1 MGAFMDRYNRMKGIG
16 TVPDTVQAEGEDS
29 SSVPASEV
37 KPGAFTER
45 YNKLLEARAA
55 DMSHSLS
62 EWSAAN
68 DTLAHSYGSYSG
80 EELAKQTDA
89 LRMSGESLKQRIR
102 DSGLYDDDTVT
113 ALGEGIDSWNRVHD
127 IYRRDLDLAA
137 GRAERE
143 QATAELPAS
152 SLPVYGQN
160 VAETHHGKESSLEDK
175 ILYAQASVDM
185 LESKLENSKG
195 KIPSP
200 EQLMSGDAGI
210 DGNDEIKAAL
220 KEKKKEL
227 EQLLKERQESEIA
240 ERREENGLSD
250 GSHVPSSPAQDVEA
264 VLSAKSEYFNP
275 DDNKDPYGNDLRP
288 AVNTVN
294 NIARA
299 GDRVKDAGDLAM
311 SAFSAGID
319 RSIVGIGDAART
331 AYETV
336 KGTADRLAG
345 LNQIPELKKYSP
357 AAPKAEK
364 SLTKRLED
372 AAVAGNRAVDN
383 YLLSGD
389 TYTDRS
395 EKDTVMQDYLYRREN
410 RTLGKAGNVIADLA
424 ENFGYQMP
432 NMLLTHGFGLTGLSS
447 NAATAIMFGSP
458 AYVSNRRELLEEG
471 YSSAEADLYGKAG
484 FLIEGVGE
492 SLFGSAFG
500 TVPAIGRKLGFSII
514 DNITN
519 PVVRTLMVYL
529 VESGE
534 EGLEEVAQSFL
545 EAAAKSAITGE
556 DFELDAREVAYEGIL
571 GAISGGVLGSIGLG
585 QRLRAAGQVHA
596 ADVDYVNTLSVNAES
611 VGTAAEAAGMIGA
624 LEKQRAALSKMTD
637 ETTGLEDTARRVK
650 YLDTA
655 LEALS
660 ETLKEKFSLAAEITP
675 QGGYEVKDK
684 RNPIER
690 AKDSLTA
697 DARSAG
703 SVELALE
710 AASRAADADSAA
722 EAIAALEMQ
731 RQRISELGR
740 TGFTARYEDRK
751 MLEAEMKL
759 RDRFGID
766 GTYFGASVDGKYT
779 SEADG
784 ARYSIEQTD
793 RGKPVVVIDTDILN
807 GVSDADKK
815 NAVRKFISQNYP
827 NGIRVGN
834 GVIEIT
840 GKTGREY
847 TRSGYSRFTEKNDGQ
862 VFDDKLRAAG
872 NLDEAVRASTDY
884 VNEEIKH
891 PRKDNIKEFAR
902 GRVLMRVGQNDYN
915 AEVVVGYTQTGEM
928 LLYDIVNFKPDTFS
942 VKERTPRRTG
952 PDKAGMTETNEESSS
967 DNSISQ
973 NNAAVNSQYTQ
984 ESENDASD
992 TAENGA
998 DTAEVGA
1005 DEGDFAV
1012 DRKGSDVSAAFSDEA
1027 LDREG
1032 YTPTEQTRVIA
1043 MNEATRTGRE
1053 YGASPAQQA
1062 AAEELSHILDRRI
1075 VFFRS
1080 DDPTVN
1086 GYYKNGTIHVNA
1098 ASGRTVASIIASEM
1112 THAIETT
1119 SDYGALRELA
1129 LRELSREKGMS
1140 LDELRAQKKETYAA
1154 HGENLD
1160 ADGVDFELCEEYV
1173 GRYLFG
1179 DVAQIRAAV
1188 DYKPSLGRKII
1199 AFLDEIIRRLTGR
1212 VRAVSSRILKD
1223 VQYARELWGR
1233 AVREAKARDA
1243 EDSAAARHSFAGRNV
1258 QNEITERY
1266 RTAVD
1271 NVLNMQNT
1279 ASDNLIIGYTP
1290 KLMREMGM
1298 PSLPMVIGTG
1308 HVYSIAKTA
1317 EEAKQDGNYHK
1328 GVHYHGLGESAV
1340 KNIYTALCDPVMV
1353 IASKDVNPN
1362 AAPMR
1367 STHSI
1372 VAIIDIGK
1380 SNQSLLLPVEIT
1392 AERTVYGDQM
1402 DVNVLSSAYNKDVSA
1417 LVKEAIALEN
1427 SGDIGI
1433 YYAKKEAAA
1442 LVPAGVQFPIRIQ
1455 GSTASDII
1463 IHRLNEKV
1471 NMQISDATQS
1481 RQFKRWFGDWQNHPE
1496 SASKIVN
1503 EVGTPKVVYHG
1514 TGANFTVF
1522 KSESGTY
1529 WFSESTDYA
1538 EAMAEERAGKNGRVG
1553 AFYLDMKNPYR
1564 AKLPPGQFTDPGYEK
1579 PIIEKAKSGG
1589 YDGVIIENDTDSD
1602 IEAETFYVVFSPNQI
1617 KSATDNIGTF
1627 DRGNNDTRYSIEDSD
1642 YEMPI
1647 TPRDVE
1653 AVQSIGRKSINA
1665 FTSEE
1670 IRKTQKWAHK
1680 FYREL
1685 GTKSPF
1691 FRAWFGDWCAHDT
1704 GEVKV
1709 AEIPEY
1715 AATNEARKAN
1725 RGTVRNN
1732 DTGWDIRISRDG
1744 ETNTISHAGGDK
1756 LSEYGLAGI
1765 RGLTENGVLLDSE
1778 VHEHH
1783 TNNAKNDMIAFDHK
1797 LYAVG
1802 RDTSGNVALYKI
1814 TVEEAYHDH
1823 KHTNERRFHNL
1834 KYIEKVATVGGRT
1847 AGQSLPGVST
1857 NDDIATTYTVA
1868 DILSLVKTYDKD
1880 FTAAHDVSPELL
1892 NEDGTPKV
1900 FYHGTMYDFTEFRS
1914 EEISPAEGS
1923 YFFAENREDAEGY
1936 GSERYGGHVM
1946 EVYLSAENL
1955 ADYNDQPSEF
1965 YQLKDKREQVQWL
1978 KERGYDG
1985 WYADMDSGGWGE
1997 VSVFSPNQIKSATDN
2012 IGTFDRGNNDTR
2024 YSIEDSGWD
2033 AYHRRNQEELESN
2046 TAAAERAR
2054 REERAEERA
2063 AAEDEARDRLDTLA
2077 KGGTSEDRLFDSAK
2091 SERGNIERENMKARE
2106 ATMTQEEYE
2115 RIIGKPLT
2123 EEEAAD
2129 LREEISK
2136 AAGSIAAEEGL
2147 YSAAEEERLFLEEER
2162 TAVAPKWFEQVKKSG
2177 SLADEITAENKR
2189 QNSKLGKYIREHGA
2203 DIPDVSASDFA
2214 EAAVKEVYG
2223 DSLSDKDA
2231 ERQKKRIETE
2241 AEAVRDAEKAYAA
2254 EEAEGKRMSD
2264 EDAESTK
2271 EDRSGND
2278 GENVRL
2284 HPKNPDPN
2292 SKSGRKQLREAAQAT
2307 YAETLKRLKPT
2318 EAEIAFAEKLAS
2330 GEQYAANIPDDMNAR
2345 RVEAVTSALRAI
2357 RYYSGAKDGG
2367 GALQRLGVKIES
2379 PLVSNYSDAAY
2390 LRGWEDARR
2399 NSKEAIYEAVA
2410 KYQISKKEGVIA
2422 RSVADGILDI
2432 DEVNLHSNFARFKVA
2447 HLADLYRTADI
2458 YAANAITAQRSRTA
2472 AKFQPSLDAILGGMD
2487 GERLNKRSQA
2497 RLNLNTMVR
2506 NNLAVFGEVKGAQ
2519 INSLLFRPIQL
2530 NEAERMR
2537 FVNDHVEEFTNNYG
2551 KVTKTESALVQ
2562 MLMEGRLDTALLQ
2575 SGISEAKKDARRRF
2589 DLNGTQIETA
2599 ETEVAAKQALEAE
2612 KKNLKQLKEQIEEL
2626 KTKRDS
2632 MILRKIDGDISEV
2645 GQKIAEA
2652 EKEAENSKRLLDL
2665 YGELERLAALKKSEL
2680 EKDSE
2685 SENAE
2690 RAKTL
2695 KKIDGDIS
2703 EVEKKISEAEEDIKS
2718 EKTLLGLKGELRSL
2732 EDWKK
2737 SVLEKNPKS
2746 TADSAETVKE
2756 IDDKLRKT
2764 EEAIARTEKKA
2775 KKKEHDIEIERAVKK
2790 QYLRLLELRNE
2801 RVKIDSEIAAYEAMK
2816 DEKIDVRRISSIAN
2830 YLRGKYAEFYEAT
2843 NDFLV
2848 THGYRPIGFIK
2859 NYAPHMQ
2866 PEQMTKLSEA
2876 LHALGV
2882 SPDLVKAFD
2891 ASLKR
2896 LGIGEDVSSL
2906 PVEIAG
2912 RTGDFK
2918 PGKKWN
2924 PHYLTRTG
2932 ERTEFDALAG
2942 YNGYV
2947 SLASEVFYHTDD
2959 IQKLRQFNQTL
2970 RTMYS
2975 GSEVK
2980 NSVAALHE
2988 KMRSGALS
2996 FEEGNAKIESML
3008 ENVRDNALSPYVTVL
3023 ENYTNVIAG
3032 KQTMGDR
3039 ASEAEFGRA
3048 ALSTSGKIRG
3058 VFARAAI
3065 TGNVSS
3071 ALAQVVQ
3078 LPMVV
3083 SECGNGNLMRA
3094 IWDVATQNLNKKTD
3108 FDSRSVFI
3116 TGKRG
3121 TNRVAAELAGAEKV
3135 ADIAVNKV
3143 GMFLFETVDDVASR
3157 LIVRTKYLQLI
3168 RAGVGSDAALALAD
3182 EYADSVVGSR
3192 MKGAKPM
3199 MFCNKS
3205 FVKGLFTMFQ
3215 LEVANSWAH
3224 IDQDIPADIRKMSR
3238 TKGKKAAIKYTA
3250 ALIVKY
3256 LLGAFFLDRLAD
3268 ELYGQTPVQFDV
3280 LGYVAESLAA
3290 GSGMSTNTY
3299 LRTMLDNAIEKLLK
3313 ARPFNTEAPEKDR
3326 KFDASAAASALAEG
3340 ILGDV
3345 PAAQNILGMLG
3356 MSETKFPLPRIWSD
3370 SASSALEKITS
3381 GDADVA
3387 AKGWRQFGSAALSN
3401 VATWFPFG
3409 NQLNKSIRGIYAIAR
3424 KGSYDYSGRL
3434 QYPAGDSVFEKGA
3447 AVLFGKSAFNSNADF
3462 WAGGS
3467 RALSEEAT
3475 EAYKLMLKYGM
3486 SQVEAYRLVKE
3497 LSSQKAD
3504 RAEKEEVDVSGMD
3517 GFDALAARYFTNDEA
3532 EGASG
3537 ANDFDTLAAKY
3548 FGEGDED
3555 EEAEDLSRRVINR
3568 QIEIINSDKYD
3579 LTDEQKY
3586 RVFSEVCASSKAA
3599 DVMAALDEAGAERG
3613 EIYRLISSIAAT
3625 KNTDEEPR
3633 AVAHLI
3639 RDSALTGEQKAIAYY
3654 ALAAS
3659 KKERQVQKELDDLGE
3674 NSADVWE
3681 MLDSCTELRKN
3692 EADEER
3698 FEKARRV
3705 IRESEISKKGKA
3717 EAYYLLAAS
3726 AKDREFMDKVGGD
3739 FDMGEIADTLSRLR
3753 DCGKQGEKAQ
3763 VLVDSSGLTVYEKRT
3778 VFLER
3783 VCTESNRAKKEEALE
3798 KIEDAGGSAETYL
3811 KALSAVGKATYT
3823 KGETLGKSYAYKKAI
3838 DRVARGTRLR
3848 YALYEVFDVS
3858 EKVW

>member
-1 MGAFMDRYNRMKGIG
+1 MSKFMDRYSRMKEAGLVG
-16 TVPDTVQAEGEDS
+16 GDS
-29 SSVPASEV
+29 SDKIRGDSFTENESAAA

-45 YNKLLEARAA
+45 YNRMKEAGLVGTSGISQASPVRAA
-55 DMSHSLS
+55 ELAEEETPSSVP
-62 EWSAAN
+62 AAEVVPGAFTERYN
-68 DTLAHSYGSYSG
+68 RFRQNRADGIRQSIEAWNEENKKLARSYGEHSG
-80 EELAKQTDA
+80 EFIKARSDA
-89 LRMSGESLKQRIR
+89 LRTSGESLKQRIK
-102 DSGLYDDDTVT
+102 DSGLYDDDTVS
-113 ALGEGIDSWNRVHD
+113 ALGEGIDSWSTAWDDAYNEYVRKSTVGAD
-127 IYRRDLDLAA
+127 RKKAA
-137 GRAERE
+137 PTAAHGGGGGEFALTAAAKGNTLEE
-143 QATAELPAS
+143 KIQDTQA
-152 SLPVYGQN
+152 N
-160 VAETHHGKESSLEDK
+160 IK
-175 ILYAQASVDM
+175 M
-185 LESKLENSKG
+185 LEIQLEKSKG
-195 KIPSP
+195 KGPSP

-210 DGNDEIKAAL
+210 DGNDKIKAQL
-220 KEKKKEL
+220 KEKNEEL
-227 EQLLKERQESEIA
+227 EQLLKEWQESEIA
-240 ERREENGLSD
+240 KWQEENGLSD
-250 GSHVPSSPAQDVEA
+250 GTHVPSSPAQDVEA
-264 VLSAKSEYFNP
+264 VLSAKSENFNP

-294 NIARA
+294 NIAKT
-299 GDRVKDAGDLAM
+299 GDRVKEAGDLAM

-319 RSIVGIGDAART
+319 RNLADLGDAAVTLYKT
-331 AYETV
+331 AE
-336 KGTADRLAG
+336 AAAQHLAG
-345 LNQIPELKKYSP
+345 VNQTPELGKYSP
-357 AAPKAEK
+357 AFEKAEK

-372 AAVAGNRAVDN
+372 AAVAGIRAGDN

-410 RTLGKAGNVIADLA
+410 QTLGKAGNVIADLA

-492 SLFGSAFG
+492 SLLGDAFG
-500 TVPAIGRKLGFSII
+500 TVPVIGRKLGFSMTE
-514 DNITN
+514 NISN
-519 PVVRTLMVYL
+519 PMVRGLMVFIA
-529 VESGE
+529 EAGE

-545 EAAAKSAITGE
+545 EAWAKSAITGE
-556 DFELDAREVAYEGIL
+556 DFELDAREVAYEG
-571 GAISGGVLGSIGLG
+571 VLGTLSGAFLGSFGLK

-611 VGTAAEAAGMIGA
+611 INTAAEAAGMIGA

-637 ETTGLEDTARRVK
+637 ETTGVEDTARRVK

-655 LEALS
+655 LETLS

-710 AASRAADADSAA
+710 AASRATDADSAA

-779 SEADG
+779 PEADG

-807 GVSDADKK
+807 GVPDADKK
-815 NAVRKFISQNYP
+815 NTVRKFISQNYP

-840 GKTGREY
+840 GKTGKEY
-847 TRSGYSRFTEKNDGQ
+847 TRSGYSQYIERNDGQ
-862 VFDDKLRAAG
+862 VYNDKLRAAG

-915 AEVVVGYTQTGEM
+915 AEVVVGYTKNGEM

-942 VKERTPRRTG
+942 VKERTSRQPGRG
-952 PDKAGMTETNEESSS
+952 EAGMTGDYGKSSKVEGPIKS
-967 DNSISQ
+967 GPATTDNSISK

-984 ESENDASD
+984 ESENDAAD

-998 DTAEVGA
+998 DTAENAA

-1012 DRKGSDVSAAFSDEA
+1012 DRENPDDSAAFSDEA

-1075 VFFRS
+1075 IFFRS

-1119 SDYGALRELA
+1119 SDYSALRELA

-1188 DYKPSLGRKII
+1188 EHKPSLGRKII

-1223 VQYARELWGR
+1223 AQYARELWGR
-1233 AVREAKARDA
+1233 AVREAKARGA
-1243 EDSAAARHSFAGRNV
+1243 SGRS
-1258 QNEITERY
+1258 EY
-1266 RTAVD
+1266 
-1271 NVLNMQNT
+1271 
-1279 ASDNLIIGYTP
+1279 
-1290 KLMREMGM
+1290 
-1298 PSLPMVIGTG
+1298 
-1308 HVYSIAKTA
+1308 TA
-1317 EEAKQDGNYHK
+1317 EQR
-1328 GVHYHGLGESAV
+1328 
-1340 KNIYTALCDPVMV
+1340 KNTRPDIDR
-1353 IASKDVNPN
+1353 SDV
-1362 AAPMR
+1362 
-1367 STHSI
+1367 
-1372 VAIIDIGK
+1372 V
-1380 SNQSLLLPVEIT
+1380 
-1392 AERTVYGDQM
+1392 
-1402 DVNVLSSAYNKDVSA
+1402 
-1417 LVKEAIALEN
+1417 
-1427 SGDIGI
+1427 
-1433 YYAKKEAAA
+1433 
-1442 LVPAGVQFPIRIQ
+1442 F
-1455 GSTASDII
+1455 
-1463 IHRLNEKV
+1463 
-1471 NMQISDATQS
+1471 
-1481 RQFKRWFGDWQNHPE
+1481 
-1496 SASKIVN
+1496 
-1503 EVGTPKVVYHG
+1503 
-1514 TGANFTVF
+1514 AN
-1522 KSESGTY
+1522 
-1529 WFSESTDYA
+1529 
-1538 EAMAEERAGKNGRVG
+1538 
-1553 AFYLDMKNPYR
+1553 
-1564 AKLPPGQFTDPGYEK
+1564 
-1579 PIIEKAKSGG
+1579 
-1589 YDGVIIENDTDSD
+1589 DGVS
-1602 IEAETFYVVFSPNQI
+1602 
-1617 KSATDNIGTF
+1617 
-1627 DRGNNDTRYSIEDSD
+1627 YSIEDSD
-1642 YEMPI
+1642 YEKPI

-1691 FRAWFGDWCAHDT
+1691 FRAWFGDWRAHDNS
-1704 GEVKV
+1704 K
-1709 AEIPEY
+1709 
-1715 AATNEARKAN
+1715 TNIVSVPTIDISQAVLEK
-1725 RGTVRNN
+1725 GDYYIS
-1732 DTGWDIRISRDG
+1732 DTGWTVYAGKTLNDDTRHHSGGNRINVKSLNVI
-1744 ETNTISHAGGDK
+1744 NTILDNA
-1756 LSEYGLAGI
+1756 I
-1765 RGLTENGVLLDSE
+1765 LLDTVVSE
-1778 VHEHH
+1778 PN
-1783 TNNAKNDMIAFDHK
+1783 TNKKSANTAFLHK
-1797 LYAVG
+1797 LYTPITYDGKPYIAV
-1802 RDTSGNVALYKI
+1802 S
-1814 TVEEAYHDH
+1814 TVEEYYNETSSGVSRRAY
-1823 KHTNERRFHNL
+1823 NL
-1834 KYIEKVATVGGRT
+1834 KAIKTEPAGGQLGNNSSSSVPVT
-1847 AGQSLPGVST
+1847 DST
-1857 NDDIATTYTVA
+1857 ISISDLY
-1868 DILSLVKTYDKD
+1868 SLVKTYDKD
-1880 FTAAHDVSPELL
+1880 FTAAHDVAPELL

-1978 KERGYDG
+1978 KDRGYDG

-2012 IGTFDRGNNDTR
+2012 IGTFDRGNDDTR

-2033 AYHRRNQEELESN
+2033 AYHRRNQEVLESN
-2046 TAAAERAR
+2046 TSAAERAR

-2063 AAEDEARDRLDTLA
+2063 AAEEEARDRLDTLA
-2077 KGGTSEDRLFDSAK
+2077 KGGTVEDRLFDSAK
-2091 SERGNIERENMKARE
+2091 SERGNIERENMKVRE

-2115 RIIGKPLT
+2115 SIIGKPLT

-2162 TAVAPKWFEQVKKSG
+2162 TTVAPKWFEQVKKSG

-2223 DSLSDKDA
+2223 DSLSDEDA

-2241 AEAVRDAEKAYAA
+2241 AEVVRDAEKAYAA

-2271 EDRSGND
+2271 EDRSGDD

-2307 YAETLKRLKPT
+2307 YAETLKRIKPT

-2537 FVNDHVEEFTNNYG
+2537 FVNEHVEEFTNNYG

-2680 EKDSE
+2680 EKDSK

-2924 PHYLTRTG
+2924 PRYLTRTG

-2942 YNGYV
+2942 YNSYV

-3094 IWDVATQNLNKKTD
+3094 IWDVATRNLNKKTD

-3224 IDQDIPADIRKMSR
+3224 VDQDIPADVRKISR
-3238 TKGKKAAIKYTA
+3238 TQGKNAAAKYTA

-3401 VATWFPFG
+3401 AATWFPFG

-3497 LSSQKAD
+3497 LVSQKAD

-3599 DVMAALDEAGAERG
+3599 DVMAALDESGAERG

-3639 RDSALTGEQKAIAYY
+3639 KESKLTGEQKAIAYY

-3681 MLDSCTELRKN
+3681 MLDSYTELRKN
-3692 EADEER
+3692 EADEDR

-3705 IRESEISKKGKA
+3705 LRESEISKKGKA

-3753 DCGKQGEKAQ
+3753 DCGKQEEKAQ
-3763 VLVDSSGLTVYEKRT
+3763 ALVDSSGLTVYEKRT

-3811 KALSAVGKATYT
+3811 KALAAVGKATYT

-3848 YALYEVFDVS
+3848 YALYEVFGVS

>member
-1 MGAFMDRYNRMKGIG
+1 M
-16 TVPDTVQAEGEDS
+16 
-29 SSVPASEV
+29 
-37 KPGAFTER
+37 
-45 YNKLLEARAA
+45 
-55 DMSHSLS
+55 
-62 EWSAAN
+62 
-68 DTLAHSYGSYSG
+68 
-80 EELAKQTDA
+80 
-89 LRMSGESLKQRIR
+89 
-102 DSGLYDDDTVT
+102 
-113 ALGEGIDSWNRVHD
+113 
-127 IYRRDLDLAA
+127 
-137 GRAERE
+137 
-143 QATAELPAS
+143 
-152 SLPVYGQN
+152 
-160 VAETHHGKESSLEDK
+160 
-175 ILYAQASVDM
+175 
-185 LESKLENSKG
+185 
-195 KIPSP
+195 
-200 EQLMSGDAGI
+200 
-210 DGNDEIKAAL
+210 
-220 KEKKKEL
+220 
-227 EQLLKERQESEIA
+227 
-240 ERREENGLSD
+240 
-250 GSHVPSSPAQDVEA
+250 
-264 VLSAKSEYFNP
+264 
-275 DDNKDPYGNDLRP
+275 
-288 AVNTVN
+288 
-294 NIARA
+294 
-299 GDRVKDAGDLAM
+299 
-311 SAFSAGID
+311 
-319 RSIVGIGDAART
+319 
-331 AYETV
+331 
-336 KGTADRLAG
+336 
-345 LNQIPELKKYSP
+345 
-357 AAPKAEK
+357 
-364 SLTKRLED
+364 
-372 AAVAGNRAVDN
+372 
-383 YLLSGD
+383 
-389 TYTDRS
+389 
-395 EKDTVMQDYLYRREN
+395 
-410 RTLGKAGNVIADLA
+410 
-424 ENFGYQMP
+424 
-432 NMLLTHGFGLTGLSS
+432 
-447 NAATAIMFGSP
+447 
-458 AYVSNRRELLEEG
+458 
-471 YSSAEADLYGKAG
+471 
-484 FLIEGVGE
+484 
-492 SLFGSAFG
+492 
-500 TVPAIGRKLGFSII
+500 
-514 DNITN
+514 
-519 PVVRTLMVYL
+519 
-529 VESGE
+529 
-534 EGLEEVAQSFL
+534 
-545 EAAAKSAITGE
+545 
-556 DFELDAREVAYEGIL
+556 
-571 GAISGGVLGSIGLG
+571 
-585 QRLRAAGQVHA
+585 
-596 ADVDYVNTLSVNAES
+596 
-611 VGTAAEAAGMIGA
+611 
-624 LEKQRAALSKMTD
+624 
-637 ETTGLEDTARRVK
+637 
-650 YLDTA
+650 
-655 LEALS
+655 
-660 ETLKEKFSLAAEITP
+660 
-675 QGGYEVKDK
+675 
-684 RNPIER
+684 
-690 AKDSLTA
+690 
-697 DARSAG
+697 
-703 SVELALE
+703 
-710 AASRAADADSAA
+710 
-722 EAIAALEMQ
+722 
-731 RQRISELGR
+731 
-740 TGFTARYEDRK
+740 
-751 MLEAEMKL
+751 
-759 RDRFGID
+759 
-766 GTYFGASVDGKYT
+766 
-779 SEADG
+779 
-784 ARYSIEQTD
+784 
-793 RGKPVVVIDTDILN
+793 
-807 GVSDADKK
+807 
-815 NAVRKFISQNYP
+815 
-827 NGIRVGN
+827 
-834 GVIEIT
+834 
-840 GKTGREY
+840 
-847 TRSGYSRFTEKNDGQ
+847 
-862 VFDDKLRAAG
+862 
-872 NLDEAVRASTDY
+872 
-884 VNEEIKH
+884 
-891 PRKDNIKEFAR
+891 
-902 GRVLMRVGQNDYN
+902 
-915 AEVVVGYTQTGEM
+915 
-928 LLYDIVNFKPDTFS
+928 
-942 VKERTPRRTG
+942 
-952 PDKAGMTETNEESSS
+952 
-967 DNSISQ
+967 
-973 NNAAVNSQYTQ
+973 
-984 ESENDASD
+984 
-992 TAENGA
+992 
-998 DTAEVGA
+998 
-1005 DEGDFAV
+1005 
-1012 DRKGSDVSAAFSDEA
+1012 
-1027 LDREG
+1027 
-1032 YTPTEQTRVIA
+1032 
-1043 MNEATRTGRE
+1043 
-1053 YGASPAQQA
+1053 
-1062 AAEELSHILDRRI
+1062 
-1075 VFFRS
+1075 
-1080 DDPTVN
+1080 
-1086 GYYKNGTIHVNA
+1086 
-1098 ASGRTVASIIASEM
+1098 
-1112 THAIETT
+1112 
-1119 SDYGALRELA
+1119 
-1129 LRELSREKGMS
+1129 
-1140 LDELRAQKKETYAA
+1140 
-1154 HGENLD
+1154 
-1160 ADGVDFELCEEYV
+1160 
-1173 GRYLFG
+1173 
-1179 DVAQIRAAV
+1179 
-1188 DYKPSLGRKII
+1188 
-1199 AFLDEIIRRLTGR
+1199 
-1212 VRAVSSRILKD
+1212 
-1223 VQYARELWGR
+1223 
-1233 AVREAKARDA
+1233 
-1243 EDSAAARHSFAGRNV
+1243 
-1258 QNEITERY
+1258 
-1266 RTAVD
+1266 
-1271 NVLNMQNT
+1271 
-1279 ASDNLIIGYTP
+1279 
-1290 KLMREMGM
+1290 
-1298 PSLPMVIGTG
+1298 
-1308 HVYSIAKTA
+1308 
-1317 EEAKQDGNYHK
+1317 
-1328 GVHYHGLGESAV
+1328 
-1340 KNIYTALCDPVMV
+1340 
-1353 IASKDVNPN
+1353 
-1362 AAPMR
+1362 
-1367 STHSI
+1367 
-1372 VAIIDIGK
+1372 
-1380 SNQSLLLPVEIT
+1380 
-1392 AERTVYGDQM
+1392 
-1402 DVNVLSSAYNKDVSA
+1402 
-1417 LVKEAIALEN
+1417 
-1427 SGDIGI
+1427 
-1433 YYAKKEAAA
+1433 
-1442 LVPAGVQFPIRIQ
+1442 
-1455 GSTASDII
+1455 
-1463 IHRLNEKV
+1463 
-1471 NMQISDATQS
+1471 
-1481 RQFKRWFGDWQNHPE
+1481 
-1496 SASKIVN
+1496 
-1503 EVGTPKVVYHG
+1503 
-1514 TGANFTVF
+1514 
-1522 KSESGTY
+1522 
-1529 WFSESTDYA
+1529 
-1538 EAMAEERAGKNGRVG
+1538 
-1553 AFYLDMKNPYR
+1553 
-1564 AKLPPGQFTDPGYEK
+1564 
-1579 PIIEKAKSGG
+1579 
-1589 YDGVIIENDTDSD
+1589 
-1602 IEAETFYVVFSPNQI
+1602 
-1617 KSATDNIGTF
+1617 
-1627 DRGNNDTRYSIEDSD
+1627 
-1642 YEMPI
+1642 
-1647 TPRDVE
+1647 
-1653 AVQSIGRKSINA
+1653 
-1665 FTSEE
+1665 
-1670 IRKTQKWAHK
+1670 
-1680 FYREL
+1680 
-1685 GTKSPF
+1685 
-1691 FRAWFGDWCAHDT
+1691 
-1704 GEVKV
+1704 
-1709 AEIPEY
+1709 
-1715 AATNEARKAN
+1715 
-1725 RGTVRNN
+1725 
-1732 DTGWDIRISRDG
+1732 
-1744 ETNTISHAGGDK
+1744 
-1756 LSEYGLAGI
+1756 
-1765 RGLTENGVLLDSE
+1765 
-1778 VHEHH
+1778 
-1783 TNNAKNDMIAFDHK
+1783 
-1797 LYAVG
+1797 
-1802 RDTSGNVALYKI
+1802 
-1814 TVEEAYHDH
+1814 
-1823 KHTNERRFHNL
+1823 
-1834 KYIEKVATVGGRT
+1834 
-1847 AGQSLPGVST
+1847 
-1857 NDDIATTYTVA
+1857 
-1868 DILSLVKTYDKD
+1868 
-1880 FTAAHDVSPELL
+1880 
-1892 NEDGTPKV
+1892 
-1900 FYHGTMYDFTEFRS
+1900 
-1914 EEISPAEGS
+1914 
-1923 YFFAENREDAEGY
+1923 
-1936 GSERYGGHVM
+1936 
-1946 EVYLSAENL
+1946 
-1955 ADYNDQPSEF
+1955 
-1965 YQLKDKREQVQWL
+1965 
-1978 KERGYDG
+1978 
-1985 WYADMDSGGWGE
+1985 
-1997 VSVFSPNQIKSATDN
+1997 
-2012 IGTFDRGNNDTR
+2012 
-2024 YSIEDSGWD
+2024 
-2033 AYHRRNQEELESN
+2033 
-2046 TAAAERAR
+2046 
-2054 REERAEERA
+2054 
-2063 AAEDEARDRLDTLA
+2063 
-2077 KGGTSEDRLFDSAK
+2077 
-2091 SERGNIERENMKARE
+2091 
-2106 ATMTQEEYE
+2106 
-2115 RIIGKPLT
+2115 
-2123 EEEAAD
+2123 
-2129 LREEISK
+2129 
-2136 AAGSIAAEEGL
+2136 
-2147 YSAAEEERLFLEEER
+2147 
-2162 TAVAPKWFEQVKKSG
+2162 
-2177 SLADEITAENKR
+2177 
-2189 QNSKLGKYIREHGA
+2189 
-2203 DIPDVSASDFA
+2203 
-2214 EAAVKEVYG
+2214 
-2223 DSLSDKDA
+2223 
-2231 ERQKKRIETE
+2231 
-2241 AEAVRDAEKAYAA
+2241 
-2254 EEAEGKRMSD
+2254 
-2264 EDAESTK
+2264 
-2271 EDRSGND
+2271 
-2278 GENVRL
+2278 
-2284 HPKNPDPN
+2284 
-2292 SKSGRKQLREAAQAT
+2292 
-2307 YAETLKRLKPT
+2307 
-2318 EAEIAFAEKLAS
+2318 
-2330 GEQYAANIPDDMNAR
+2330 
-2345 RVEAVTSALRAI
+2345 
-2357 RYYSGAKDGG
+2357 
-2367 GALQRLGVKIES
+2367 KIES

-2497 RLNLNTMVR
+2497 RLYLYTMVR

-2537 FVNDHVEEFTNNYG
+2537 FVNEHVEEFTNDYG

-2562 MLMEGRLDTALLQ
+2562 MLMEGRLDTALLR

-2680 EKDSE
+2680 EKDSK

-3094 IWDVATQNLNKKTD
+3094 IWDVATRNLNKKTD

-3143 GMFLFETVDDVASR
+3143 GMFLFETVDNVASR

-3238 TKGKKAAIKYTA
+3238 TKGKNAAIKYTA

-3326 KFDASAAASALAEG
+3326 KFDGYAAASALAEG

-3401 VATWFPFG
+3401 AATWFPFG
-3409 NQLNKSIRGIYAIAR
+3409 NQLSKSIRGIYAIAR

-3497 LSSQKAD
+3497 LTSQKAD

-3537 ANDFDTLAAKY
+3537 SNDFDTLAAKY

-3568 QIEIINSDKYD
+3568 QIEIINSEKYD

-3599 DVMAALDEAGAERG
+3599 DVMAALDESGAERG

-3633 AVAHLI
+3633 ADAHLI

-3681 MLDSCTELRKN
+3681 MLDSYTELRKN
-3692 EADEER
+3692 EADEDR

-3705 IRESEISKKGKA
+3705 LRESEISKKGKA

-3753 DCGKQGEKAQ
+3753 DCGKQEEKAQ

-3848 YALYEVFDVS
+3848 FALYEVFGVS

>member
-1 MGAFMDRYNRMKGIG
+1 MSKFMDRYSRMKEAGLVGG
-16 TVPDTVQAEGEDS
+16 TSSDEIRGDS
-29 SSVPASEV
+29 FTENESAAA

-45 YNKLLEARAA
+45 YNRMKEAGLVGTSGISQASPVRAA
-55 DMSHSLS
+55 ELAEEETPSSVP
-62 EWSAAN
+62 AAEVVPGAFTERYN
-68 DTLAHSYGSYSG
+68 RYRQNRADGIRQSIEAWNEENKKLARSYGEHSG
-80 EELAKQTDA
+80 EFIKARSDA
-89 LRMSGESLKQRIR
+89 LRTSGESLKQRIK
-102 DSGLYDDDTVT
+102 DSGLYDDDTVS
-113 ALGEGIDSWNRVHD
+113 ALGEGIDSWNTAWGDAYNEYVRKSTVGADRKKASPTAEHGGGGGEFA
-127 IYRRDLDLAA
+127 LTAA
-137 GRAERE
+137 AERE
-143 QATAELPAS
+143 WTNR
-152 SLPVYGQN
+152 QN
-160 VAETHHGKESSLEDK
+160 
-175 ILYAQASVDM
+175 I
-185 LESKLENSKG
+185 
-195 KIPSP
+195 
-200 EQLMSGDAGI
+200 
-210 DGNDEIKAAL
+210 
-220 KEKKKEL
+220 EKMAKW
-227 EQLLKERQESEIA
+227 Q
-240 ERREENGLSD
+240 EENGISV
-250 GSHVPSSPAQDVEA
+250 GFVPSSPVQDVKT
-264 VLSAKSEYFNP
+264 VDSVMSEYFNP
-275 DDNKDPYGNDLRP
+275 DDNKDIHGNDTRFGVQL
-288 AVNTVN
+288 ANTF
-294 NIARA
+294 ARA
-299 GDRVKDAGDLAM
+299 GDRVKEAGDLAM
-311 SAFSAGID
+311 SAFSAGMD
-319 RSIVGIGDAART
+319 RSIAGIGDAART
-331 AYETV
+331 AYETA

-345 LNQIPELKKYSP
+345 LNQIPELKKYFP
-357 AAPKAEK
+357 AAPEAEK

-410 RTLGKAGNVIADLA
+410 QTLGKAGNVIADLA

-432 NMLLTHGFGLTGLSS
+432 NMLLTHGLGLTGLSS
-447 NAATAIMFGSP
+447 DAVTAIMFGSP

-500 TVPAIGRKLGFSII
+500 TVPLIGRKLGFSII
-514 DNITN
+514 DNVTN

-529 VESGE
+529 AESGE

-611 VGTAAEAAGMIGA
+611 VGTAAEAEGMIAA

-637 ETTGLEDTARRVK
+637 ETTGVEDTARRVK

-655 LEALS
+655 LETLS

-710 AASRAADADSAA
+710 AASRATDADSAA
-722 EAIAALEMQ
+722 EAIAMLEMQ

-759 RDRFGID
+759 RDRFGIEE
-766 GTYFGASVDGKYT
+766 TYFGASVDGKYT
-779 SEADG
+779 PGAD
-784 ARYSIEQTD
+784 
-793 RGKPVVVIDTDILN
+793 
-807 GVSDADKK
+807 
-815 NAVRKFISQNYP
+815 
-827 NGIRVGN
+827 
-834 GVIEIT
+834 
-840 GKTGREY
+840 
-847 TRSGYSRFTEKNDGQ
+847 
-862 VFDDKLRAAG
+862 
-872 NLDEAVRASTDY
+872 
-884 VNEEIKH
+884 VN
-891 PRKDNIKEFAR
+891 
-902 GRVLMRVGQNDYN
+902 V
-915 AEVVVGYTQTGEM
+915 
-928 LLYDIVNFKPDTFS
+928 
-942 VKERTPRRTG
+942 
-952 PDKAGMTETNEESSS
+952 
-967 DNSISQ
+967 
-973 NNAAVNSQYTQ
+973 
-984 ESENDASD
+984 
-992 TAENGA
+992 NGA
-998 DTAEVGA
+998 GAAEVGINQDESAEVGINTADVNDTADSANETADSANDIPDSANENAENA

-1012 DRKGSDVSAAFSDEA
+1012 DRKGSEASAAFSDEA

-1062 AAEELSHILDRRI
+1062 AAEELSHILDRRVI
-1075 VFFRS
+1075 FFRS

-1223 VQYARELWGR
+1223 AQYARELWGR
-1233 AVREAKARDA
+1233 AVREVKARGA
-1243 EDSAAARHSFAGRNV
+1243 ESAETKFSFAGEKSATADTSLLQKAMQLDEEGRSSEDIRRETGWFKGYDGQWRYEIDDLDAHLIENPKLERHTDGEEVYFTGKLSDILDHGELFTAYPELRNINV
-1258 QNEITERY
+1258 IIQSTEPGVEGIYQRNSNYITLSTELFKRHTKEYTDYLEGGRKAEIERIEQTPEYREYNKFFEDDAYGDTDAAEWLKLEKEAMNKFFSSDLGKRYHELVWGNDGFTGRKFELGWSKNAKAVLMHELQHAIQGIEGFAGGSSVESWSARILNEAIGRKDDLRNELREESRSNPEIMDAVSGYDEYIDRMLRDGYVSDTEFAKAYDRFADEIT
-1266 RTAVD
+1266 
-1271 NVLNMQNT
+1271 
-1279 ASDNLIIGYTP
+1279 
-1290 KLMREMGM
+1290 
-1298 PSLPMVIGTG
+1298 
-1308 HVYSIAKTA
+1308 
-1317 EEAKQDGNYHK
+1317 
-1328 GVHYHGLGESAV
+1328 GEKAQELFW
-1340 KNIYTALCDPVMV
+1340 A
-1353 IASKDVNPN
+1353 
-1362 AAPMR
+1362 
-1367 STHSI
+1367 
-1372 VAIIDIGK
+1372 
-1380 SNQSLLLPVEIT
+1380 
-1392 AERTVYGDQM
+1392 
-1402 DVNVLSSAYNKDVSA
+1402 
-1417 LVKEAIALEN
+1417 
-1427 SGDIGI
+1427 
-1433 YYAKKEAAA
+1433 
-1442 LVPAGVQFPIRIQ
+1442 
-1455 GSTASDII
+1455 
-1463 IHRLNEKV
+1463 
-1471 NMQISDATQS
+1471 
-1481 RQFKRWFGDWQNHPE
+1481 
-1496 SASKIVN
+1496 
-1503 EVGTPKVVYHG
+1503 
-1514 TGANFTVF
+1514 
-1522 KSESGTY
+1522 
-1529 WFSESTDYA
+1529 YA
-1538 EAMAEERAGKNGRVG
+1538 EATEKYYRSKNDIQRLSSSKYVNTAGEVEARDVSGRSEYTAEQRKNTRPDIDRSDVVFANDGVS
-1553 AFYLDMKNPYR
+1553 YS
-1564 AKLPPGQFTDPGYEK
+1564 AKKGYSDYEK
-1579 PIIEKAKSGG
+1579 PI
-1589 YDGVIIENDTDSD
+1589 
-1602 IEAETFYVVFSPNQI
+1602 
-1617 KSATDNIGTF
+1617 
-1627 DRGNNDTRYSIEDSD
+1627 
-1642 YEMPI
+1642 
-1647 TPRDVE
+1647 TPSNVKT
-1653 AVQSIGRKSINA
+1653 AQSIVRKSINA
-1665 FTSEE
+1665 FTSED
-1670 IRKTQKWAHK
+1670 IQKTQKWAHK

-1691 FRAWFGDWCAHDT
+1691 FRAWFGDWRAHDT

-1709 AEIPEY
+1709 ADVPEY
-1715 AATNEARKAN
+1715 VATNEARKAN
-1725 RGTVRNN
+1725 RGIVRNN

-1744 ETNTISHAGGDK
+1744 ESNTISHAGEDK

-1868 DILSLVKTYDKD
+1868 DILSLVKAYDED
-1880 FTAAHDVSPELL
+1880 FTPAHDVSPELL

-1978 KERGYDG
+1978 KDRGYDG

-2012 IGTFDRGNNDTR
+2012 IGTFDRGNNDIR
-2024 YSIEDSGWD
+2024 YSLEDSASGWD

-2046 TAAAERAR
+2046 TSAAERAR
-2054 REERAEERA
+2054 RTERAEERA
-2063 AAEDEARDRLDTLA
+2063 AAEEEARRT
-2077 KGGTSEDRLFDSAK
+2077 
-2091 SERGNIERENMKARE
+2091 AR
-2106 ATMTQEEYE
+2106 
-2115 RIIGKPLT
+2115 
-2123 EEEAAD
+2123 EEEA
-2129 LREEISK
+2129 LRRAEQEY
-2136 AAGSIAAEEGL
+2136 AAAEAEGKNE
-2147 YSAAEEERLFLEEER
+2147 SDRAAEVP
-2162 TAVAPKWFEQVKKSG
+2162 AWFDNVKKSG
-2177 SLADEITAENKR
+2177 SVAEWVISENNR
-2189 QNSKLGKYIREHGA
+2189 RSSKFRKYIMDHGT
-2203 DIPDVSASDFA
+2203 DSRDVSAADFA
-2214 EAAVKEVYG
+2214 EAAVREIWDGSPASEGLDPELEAFLNEDMRTEIDRQSADLQRKI
-2223 DSLSDKDA
+2223 A
-2231 ERQKKRIETE
+2231 EKREQQKKRIETE
-2241 AEAVRDAEKAYAA
+2241 AEAVRDAKKIDRSADRLIFGNDPQERLDAMRSANRMIREIIEKSGVTA
-2254 EEAEGKRMSD
+2254 EEK
-2264 EDAESTK
+2264 
-2271 EDRSGND
+2271 
-2278 GENVRL
+2278 
-2284 HPKNPDPN
+2284 
-2292 SKSGRKQLREAAQAT
+2292 
-2307 YAETLKRLKPT
+2307 
-2318 EAEIAFAEKLAS
+2318 AFAEKIAD
-2330 GEQYAANIPDDMNAR
+2330 GTQYAANIPSTMDADRVVHLAWEYMIIKRMNAG
-2345 RVEAVTSALRAI
+2345 ETPT
-2357 RYYSGAKDGG
+2357 
-2367 GALQRLGVKIES
+2367 ALQRLGIRIAS
-2379 PLVSNYSDAAY
+2379 PLVNDYRDAPM
-2390 LRGWEDARR
+2390 LRAWDRDYYRARSSTSEIISKYELEPKEIADAR
-2399 NSKEAIYEAVA
+2399 SI
-2410 KYQISKKEGVIA
+2410 
-2422 RSVADGILDI
+2422 ADGYHGIEDFRGY
-2432 DEVNLHSNFARFKVA
+2432 SNFKRFA
-2447 HLADLYRTADI
+2447 ISELADASALVDTMSKVGIPQQRAATVERFAKELEPIIDGIEYAHRRSPLRLTA
-2458 YAANAITAQRSRTA
+2458 
-2472 AKFQPSLDAILGGMD
+2472 
-2487 GERLNKRSQA
+2487 
-2497 RLNLNTMVR
+2497 NTMTR
-2506 NNLAVFGEVKGAQ
+2506 NNLAVFGEEKGAK

-2537 FVNDHVEEFTNNYG
+2537 FVNGQFDEFTRTFG
-2551 KVTKTESALVQ
+2551 KVTEAESAIAQKL
-2562 MLMEGRLDTALLQ
+2562 
-2575 SGISEAKKDARRRF
+2575 IEAGTDAEEAGKFPTVDKLIESKTDEKRRT
-2589 DLNGTQIETA
+2589 DEKIE
-2599 ETEVAAKQALEAE
+2599 ALEAE
-2612 KKNLKQLKEQIEEL
+2612 AAAKEQSREARERKRKKLSEAKERSAQIEA
-2626 KTKRDS
+2626 
-2632 MILRKIDGDISEV
+2632 
-2645 GQKIAEA
+2645 Q
-2652 EKEAENSKRLLDL
+2652 
-2665 YGELERLAALKKSEL
+2665 LAAF
-2680 EKDSE
+2680 
-2685 SENAE
+2685 
-2690 RAKTL
+2690 
-2695 KKIDGDIS
+2695 
-2703 EVEKKISEAEEDIKS
+2703 SEAVSAGVDF
-2718 EKTLLGLKGELRSL
+2718 RR
-2732 EDWKK
+2732 
-2737 SVLEKNPKS
+2737 VLS
-2746 TADSAETVKE
+2746 
-2756 IDDKLRKT
+2756 
-2764 EEAIARTEKKA
+2764 
-2775 KKKEHDIEIERAVKK
+2775 
-2790 QYLRLLELRNE
+2790 
-2801 RVKIDSEIAAYEAMK
+2801 
-2816 DEKIDVRRISSIAN
+2816 ISD
-2830 YLRGKYAEFYEAT
+2830 YLRGKYAEFYDAT

-2848 THGYRPIGFIK
+2848 VHGYRPIGFIK

-2866 PEQMTKLSEA
+2866 EKQMAKLTEI
-2876 LHALGV
+2876 
-2882 SPDLVKAFD
+2882 
-2891 ASLKR
+2891 LKR
-2896 LGIGEDVSSL
+2896 FGLTDEVFEL
-2906 PVEIAG
+2906 PTEIAG
-2912 RTGDFK
+2912 RTKDFK

-2924 PHYLTRTG
+2924 PFHQRRTG
-2932 ERTEFDALAG
+2932 KNTVYDAVAG
-2942 YNGYV
+2942 YDRYV
-2947 SLASEVFYHTDD
+2947 RYMSEMFYHTDD
-2959 IQKLRQFNQTL
+2959 IQKLRQFNQAI
-2970 RTMYS
+2970 RTYFAS
-2975 GSEVK
+2975 DEIK
-2980 NSVAALHE
+2980 NRIEDVREA
-2988 KMRSGALS
+2988 MRKGTM
-2996 FEEGNAKIESML
+2996 EEDAGNAEIERL
-3008 ENVRDNALSPYVTVL
+3008 TGKAVNRNLSPYVAAL
-3023 ENYTNVIAG
+3023 DNYTNIIAG
-3032 KQTMGDR
+3032 KQTAGDR
-3039 ASEAEFGRA
+3039 GMESDLGRRTLNIGEKLEQRFSA
-3048 ALSTSGKIRG
+3048 
-3058 VFARAAI
+3058 AAI
-3065 TGNVSS
+3065 IGNVSS
-3071 ALAQVVQ
+3071 AFAQFVQ
-3078 LPMVV
+3078 LPMVAA
-3083 SECGNGNLMRA
+3083 ECGNSNLLRAMRD
-3094 IWDVATQNLNKKTD
+3094 ILTRELNKKTD

-3121 TNRVAAELAGAEKV
+3121 TNRLSTELTGKNKA
-3135 ADIAVNKV
+3135 ADIAVNKI
-3143 GMFLFETVDDVASR
+3143 GPFLFETVDDLASR
-3157 LIVRTKYLQLI
+3157 VIVRTKYLQLVNE
-3168 RAGVGSDAALALAD
+3168 GVNSDSALALAD

-3192 MKGAKPM
+3192 MKGAKPIA
-3199 MFCNKS
+3199 FCNKN
-3205 FVKGLFTMFQ
+3205 FVWKLLTTFQ
-3215 LEVANSWAH
+3215 LEVANVWAH
-3224 IDQDIPADIRKMSR
+3224 VDQDIPADVRKISR
-3238 TKGKKAAIKYTA
+3238 TQGKNAAAKYTA
-3250 ALIVKY
+3250 AVIVKY
-3256 LLGAFFLDRLAD
+3256 LLGAFLLNRLTD
-3268 ELYGQTPVQFDV
+3268 ELYGQTPAPFDFA
-3280 LGYVAESLAA
+3280 GYALDAAAA

-3299 LRTMLDNAIEKLLK
+3299 LRTALDNTLEKLLK
-3313 ARPFNTEAPEKDR
+3313 IRPLGTEKGEGGFNAH
-3326 KFDASAAASALAEG
+3326 SALTA
-3340 ILGDV
+3340 LGEDV
-3345 PAAQNILGMLG
+3345 VGDMPVVQNAFGMLG
-3356 MSETKFPLPRIWSD
+3356 LSDARLPVPRLWSD

-3497 LSSQKAD
+3497 LVSQKAD

-3537 ANDFDTLAAKY
+3537 SNDFDTLAAKY

-3586 RVFSEVCASSKAA
+3586 RVFSEVCASSKAV
-3599 DVMAALDEAGAERG
+3599 DVMAALDESGAERG

-3625 KNTDEEPR
+3625 KNTDDEPR

-3639 RDSALTGEQKAIAYY
+3639 KESKLTGEQKAIAYY

-3681 MLDSCTELRKN
+3681 MLDSYTELRKN
-3692 EADEER
+3692 EADEDR

-3705 IRESEISKKGKA
+3705 LRESEISKKGKA

-3753 DCGKQGEKAQ
+3753 DCGKQEEKAQ
-3763 VLVDSSGLTVYEKRT
+3763 ALVDSSGLTVYEKRT

-3811 KALSAVGKATYT
+3811 KALSAVGQATYT

-3848 YALYEVFDVS
+3848 YALYEVFGVS

>member
-68 DTLAHSYGSYSG
+68 DTLAHSYGSYSV

-89 LRMSGESLKQRIR
+89 LRTSGESLKQRIK

-143 QATAELPAS
+143 QAAAKLPAS
-152 SLPVYGQN
+152 SLPVYGRSPVTAHN
-160 VAETHHGKESSLEDK
+160 GRESTLEDK

-185 LESKLENSKG
+185 LESKLEKSKG

-227 EQLLKERQESEIA
+227 EQLLKERQETEIA
-240 ERREENGLSD
+240 EWREENGISYS
-250 GSHVPSSPAQDVEA
+250 SHVPSSPAQDVEA

-299 GDRVKDAGDLAM
+299 GDRVKEAGDLAM

-319 RSIVGIGDAART
+319 RSIAGIGDAART

-357 AAPKAEK
+357 AAPEAEK
-364 SLTKRLED
+364 SLTKRLEN
-372 AAVAGNRAVDN
+372 AAVAGSRAADN

-410 RTLGKAGNVIADLA
+410 QTLGKAGNVIADLA

-492 SLFGSAFG
+492 SLLGDAFG
-500 TVPAIGRKLGFSII
+500 TVPVIGRKLGFSMTE
-514 DNITN
+514 NISN
-519 PVVRTLMVYL
+519 PMVRGIMVFL
-529 VESGE
+529 AEAGE

-556 DFELDAREVAYEGIL
+556 DFELDAREVAYEGALGTLSGAIL
-571 GAISGGVLGSIGLG
+571 GSFGLK

-611 VGTAAEAAGMIGA
+611 IGTAAEAEGMIAA

-637 ETTGLEDTARRVK
+637 ETTGVEDTARRVK

-710 AASRAADADSAA
+710 AATRATDADSAA

-759 RDRFGID
+759 RDRFGIE

-779 SEADG
+779 PEADG

-807 GVSDADKK
+807 GVPDADKK
-815 NAVRKFISQNYP
+815 NTVRKFISQNYP

-884 VNEEIKH
+884 INEEIKH
-891 PRKDNIKEFAR
+891 PRKDNIREFAR

-915 AEVVVGYTQTGEM
+915 AEVVVGYTQNGEM

-984 ESENDASD
+984 ESENDAAD

-998 DTAEVGA
+998 DTAENGA

-1012 DRKGSDVSAAFSDEA
+1012 DRKGSDDSAAFSDEA

-1223 VQYARELWGR
+1223 AQYARELWGR
-1233 AVREAKARDA
+1233 AVREAKARGA
-1243 EDSAAARHSFAGRNV
+1243 ESEARESGQKNSYSSAASYDFSKPFSDQVDDWVAGKFPKKDTLVVGPTPQVFLNIGFNKLPV
-1258 QNEITERY
+1258 TINQTHVDY
-1266 RTAVD
+1266 AVNGTKNAD
-1271 NVLNMQNT
+1271 HYMGANMLKQLPDALEHPVAVISSET
-1279 ASDNLIIGYTP
+1279 ASGTSVVALLPFTVNGGTVVAPVYVDGFGIQN
-1290 KLMREMGM
+1290 
-1298 PSLPMVIGTG
+1298 SLVIDSNAVT
-1308 HVYSIAKTA
+1308 SIYGRK
-1317 EEAKQDGNYHK
+1317 N
-1328 GVHYHGLGESAV
+1328 AV
-1340 KNIYTALCDPVMV
+1340 TTLLTNAINKHNSGQTAL
-1353 IASKDVNPN
+1353 
-1362 AAPMR
+1362 
-1367 STHSI
+1367 
-1372 VAIIDIGK
+1372 
-1380 SNQSLLLPVEIT
+1380 
-1392 AERTVYGDQM
+1392 
-1402 DVNVLSSAYNKDVSA
+1402 
-1417 LVKEAIALEN
+1417 
-1427 SGDIGI
+1427 
-1433 YYAKKEAAA
+1433 YYINRKEAAKLYQSA
-1442 LVPAGVQFPIRIQ
+1442 RVIMPKIPSAVNGFVSSITDP
-1455 GSTASDII
+1455 GSPVKPKIKNQTET
-1463 IHRLNEKV
+1463 H
-1471 NMQISDATQS
+1471 
-1481 RQFKRWFGDWQNHPE
+1481 QFKRWFGDWQSQPE
-1496 SASKIVN
+1496 QASKVVN
-1503 EVGTPKVVYHG
+1503 EDGTPKAVYHG

-1602 IEAETFYVVFSPNQI
+1602 IEAETFYVVFLQ
-1617 KSATDNIGTF
+1617 
-1627 DRGNNDTRYSIEDSD
+1627 
-1642 YEMPI
+1642 
-1647 TPRDVE
+1647 
-1653 AVQSIGRKSINA
+1653 
-1665 FTSEE
+1665 
-1670 IRKTQKWAHK
+1670 
-1680 FYREL
+1680 
-1685 GTKSPF
+1685 
-1691 FRAWFGDWCAHDT
+1691 
-1704 GEVKV
+1704 
-1709 AEIPEY
+1709 
-1715 AATNEARKAN
+1715 
-1725 RGTVRNN
+1725 
-1732 DTGWDIRISRDG
+1732 
-1744 ETNTISHAGGDK
+1744 
-1756 LSEYGLAGI
+1756 
-1765 RGLTENGVLLDSE
+1765 
-1778 VHEHH
+1778 
-1783 TNNAKNDMIAFDHK
+1783 
-1797 LYAVG
+1797 
-1802 RDTSGNVALYKI
+1802 
-1814 TVEEAYHDH
+1814 
-1823 KHTNERRFHNL
+1823 
-1834 KYIEKVATVGGRT
+1834 
-1847 AGQSLPGVST
+1847 
-1857 NDDIATTYTVA
+1857 
-1868 DILSLVKTYDKD
+1868 
-1880 FTAAHDVSPELL
+1880 
-1892 NEDGTPKV
+1892 
-1900 FYHGTMYDFTEFRS
+1900 
-1914 EEISPAEGS
+1914 
-1923 YFFAENREDAEGY
+1923 
-1936 GSERYGGHVM
+1936 
-1946 EVYLSAENL
+1946 
-1955 ADYNDQPSEF
+1955 
-1965 YQLKDKREQVQWL
+1965 
-1978 KERGYDG
+1978 
-1985 WYADMDSGGWGE
+1985 
-1997 VSVFSPNQIKSATDN
+1997 NQIKSATDN

-2046 TAAAERAR
+2046 TSAAERAR

-2063 AAEDEARDRLDTLA
+2063 AAEEEARDRLDTLA
-2077 KGGTSEDRLFDSAK
+2077 NGGTVEDRLFDSAK
-2091 SERGNIERENMKARE
+2091 SERGNIERENMKVRE

-2115 RIIGKPLT
+2115 SIIGKPLT

-2136 AAGSIAAEEGL
+2136 AAGSIAAEEDL

-2162 TAVAPKWFEQVKKSG
+2162 TTVAPKWFEQVKKSG

-2223 DSLSDKDA
+2223 DNLSDEDA

-2271 EDRSGND
+2271 EERSGDD

-2497 RLNLNTMVR
+2497 RLNLNTMTR

-2537 FVNDHVEEFTNNYG
+2537 FVNEHVEEFTNDYG

-2680 EKDSE
+2680 EKDSK

-2746 TADSAETVKE
+2746 SAERAETVKE

-2764 EEAIARTEKKA
+2764 DEAIARTEKKA

-2942 YNGYV
+2942 YNSYV

-3094 IWDVATQNLNKKTD
+3094 IWDVATRNLNKKTD

-3224 IDQDIPADIRKMSR
+3224 IDQDIPADVRKISR
-3238 TKGKKAAIKYTA
+3238 TKGKNAAIKYTA

-3537 ANDFDTLAAKY
+3537 SNDFDTLAAKY

-3579 LTDEQKY
+3579 LTNEQKY

-3599 DVMAALDEAGAERG
+3599 DVMAALDESGAERG

-3692 EADEER
+3692 EADEDR

-3753 DCGKQGEKAQ
+3753 DCGKQEEKAQ

-3848 YALYEVFDVS
+3848 YALYEVFGVS

>member
-1 MGAFMDRYNRMKGIG
+1 MSKFMDRYSRMKEAGLVGG
-16 TVPDTVQAEGEDS
+16 TSSDEIRGDS
-29 SSVPASEV
+29 FTENESAAA

-45 YNKLLEARAA
+45 YNRMKEAGLVGTSGISQASPVRAA
-55 DMSHSLS
+55 ELAEEETPSSVP
-62 EWSAAN
+62 AAEVVPGAFTERYN
-68 DTLAHSYGSYSG
+68 RFRQNRADGIRQSIEAWNEENKKLARSYGEHSG
-80 EELAKQTDA
+80 EFIKARSDA
-89 LRMSGESLKQRIR
+89 LRTSGESLKQRIK
-102 DSGLYDDDTVT
+102 DSGLYDDDTVS
-113 ALGEGIDSWNRVHD
+113 ALGEGIDSWSTAWDDAYNEYVRKSTVGAD
-127 IYRRDLDLAA
+127 RKKAA
-137 GRAERE
+137 PTAAHGGGGGEFALTAAAKGNTLEE
-143 QATAELPAS
+143 KIQDTQA
-152 SLPVYGQN
+152 N
-160 VAETHHGKESSLEDK
+160 IK
-175 ILYAQASVDM
+175 M
-185 LESKLENSKG
+185 LEIQLEKSKG
-195 KIPSP
+195 KGPSP

-210 DGNDEIKAAL
+210 DGNDKIKAQL
-220 KEKKKEL
+220 KEKNEEL
-227 EQLLKERQESEIA
+227 EQLLKEWQESEIA
-240 ERREENGLSD
+240 KWQEENGLSD
-250 GSHVPSSPAQDVEA
+250 GTHVPSSPAQDVKT
-264 VLSAKSEYFNP
+264 VDSVMSEYFNP
-275 DDNKDPYGNDLRP
+275 DDNKDIHGNDTRFGVQL
-288 AVNTVN
+288 ANTF
-294 NIARA
+294 ARA
-299 GDRVKDAGDLAM
+299 GDRVKEAGDLAM

-319 RSIVGIGDAART
+319 RSIAGIGDAART

-357 AAPKAEK
+357 AAPEAEK

-372 AAVAGNRAVDN
+372 AAVAGSRAADN

-432 NMLLTHGFGLTGLSS
+432 NMLLTHGLGLTGLASAALT
-447 NAATAIMFGSP
+447 AATFGGGS
-458 AYVSNRRELLEEG
+458 YVSNRRELLEAG

-492 SLFGSAFG
+492 SLLGDAFG
-500 TVPAIGRKLGFSII
+500 TVPLIGRKLGFSIT

-519 PVVRTLMVYL
+519 PVVRTLMTYL
-529 VESGE
+529 AESGE

-637 ETTGLEDTARRVK
+637 ETTGVEDTARRVK

-655 LEALS
+655 LETLS

-684 RNPIER
+684 RNPVER

-710 AASRAADADSAA
+710 AASRATDADSAA

-779 SEADG
+779 PEADG

-807 GVSDADKK
+807 GVADADKK

-834 GVIEIT
+834 GVIEVT
-840 GKTGREY
+840 GKTGKEY
-847 TRSGYSRFTEKNDGQ
+847 TRSGYSQYIEKNDGQ
-862 VFDDKLRAAG
+862 VYDDKLRAAG

-891 PRKDNIKEFAR
+891 PRKDNIREFAR
-902 GRVLMRVGQNDYN
+902 GRVLMRIGQNDYN
-915 AEVVVGYTQTGEM
+915 AEVVVGYTKNGEM

-942 VKERTPRRTG
+942 VKERTSRQPGRG
-952 PDKAGMTETNEESSS
+952 EAGMTGDYGKSSKVEGPIKS
-967 DNSISQ
+967 GPATTDNSISQ

-998 DTAEVGA
+998 DTAENGA

-1012 DRKGSDVSAAFSDEA
+1012 DREGSDVSAAFSDEA
-1027 LDREG
+1027 LGREG

-1062 AAEELSHILDRRI
+1062 AAEELSHILDRRVI
-1075 VFFRS
+1075 FFRS

-1129 LRELSREKGMS
+1129 LRELAREKGMS

-1233 AVREAKARDA
+1233 AVREAKARGA
-1243 EDSAAARHSFAGRNV
+1243 SGRS
-1258 QNEITERY
+1258 E
-1266 RTAVD
+1266 
-1271 NVLNMQNT
+1271 
-1279 ASDNLIIGYTP
+1279 YT
-1290 KLMREMGM
+1290 
-1298 PSLPMVIGTG
+1298 
-1308 HVYSIAKTA
+1308 
-1317 EEAKQDGNYHK
+1317 AKQRENTRPDIDR
-1328 GVHYHGLGESAV
+1328 S
-1340 KNIYTALCDPVMV
+1340 
-1353 IASKDVNPN
+1353 DV
-1362 AAPMR
+1362 
-1367 STHSI
+1367 
-1372 VAIIDIGK
+1372 V
-1380 SNQSLLLPVEIT
+1380 
-1392 AERTVYGDQM
+1392 
-1402 DVNVLSSAYNKDVSA
+1402 
-1417 LVKEAIALEN
+1417 
-1427 SGDIGI
+1427 
-1433 YYAKKEAAA
+1433 
-1442 LVPAGVQFPIRIQ
+1442 F
-1455 GSTASDII
+1455 
-1463 IHRLNEKV
+1463 
-1471 NMQISDATQS
+1471 
-1481 RQFKRWFGDWQNHPE
+1481 
-1496 SASKIVN
+1496 
-1503 EVGTPKVVYHG
+1503 
-1514 TGANFTVF
+1514 AN
-1522 KSESGTY
+1522 
-1529 WFSESTDYA
+1529 
-1538 EAMAEERAGKNGRVG
+1538 
-1553 AFYLDMKNPYR
+1553 
-1564 AKLPPGQFTDPGYEK
+1564 
-1579 PIIEKAKSGG
+1579 
-1589 YDGVIIENDTDSD
+1589 DGVS
-1602 IEAETFYVVFSPNQI
+1602 
-1617 KSATDNIGTF
+1617 
-1627 DRGNNDTRYSIEDSD
+1627 YSIEDSD
-1642 YEMPI
+1642 YEKPI

-1653 AVQSIGRKSINA
+1653 AVQSIGRKSINT

-1691 FRAWFGDWCAHDT
+1691 FRAWFGDWRAHDT

-1802 RDTSGNVALYKI
+1802 RATNGTVGLYKI
-1814 TVEEAYHDH
+1814 TVEERFQDPY
-1823 KHTNERRFHNL
+1823 HTNERRFHNL
-1834 KYIEKVATVGGRT
+1834 KYIEKVADVP
-1847 AGQSLPGVST
+1847 ADANVEQSHKDGST
-1857 NDDIATTYTVA
+1857 MGSPTTDYTVA

-1892 NEDGTPKV
+1892 NEDGTPKAV
-1900 FYHGTMYDFTEFRS
+1900 YHGTGANFTVFKS
-1914 EEISPAEGS
+1914 ENGTYWFSESIDYAEAMAYERAGKNGRVGAF
-1923 YFFAENREDAEGY
+1923 YLDMKNPYRAKLPPGQFTDPGY
-1936 GSERYGGHVM
+1936 EK
-1946 EVYLSAENL
+1946 
-1955 ADYNDQPSEF
+1955 PII
-1965 YQLKDKREQVQWL
+1965 DKA
-1978 KERGYDG
+1978 KSGGYDG
-1985 WYADMDSGGWGE
+1985 VIIENDTDSDIE
-1997 VSVFSPNQIKSATDN
+1997 AETFYVVFSPNQIKSATDN
-2012 IGTFDRGNNDTR
+2012 IGTFDRGNNDIR

-2046 TAAAERAR
+2046 TSAAERAR

-2063 AAEDEARDRLDTLA
+2063 AAEEEARRA
-2077 KGGTSEDRLFDSAK
+2077 
-2091 SERGNIERENMKARE
+2091 AR
-2106 ATMTQEEYE
+2106 
-2115 RIIGKPLT
+2115 
-2123 EEEAAD
+2123 EEEA
-2129 LREEISK
+2129 LRR
-2136 AAGSIAAEEGL
+2136 AEQE
-2147 YSAAEEERLFLEEER
+2147 YAAAEEEGKNESDR
-2162 TAVAPKWFEQVKKSG
+2162 TPEAPAWFDSMKKSG
-2177 SLADEITAENKR
+2177 SVAEWVMSENNR
-2189 QNSKLGKYIREHGA
+2189 RSSKLRRYITEHGT
-2203 DIPDVSASDFA
+2203 DSRDVSAADFA
-2214 EAAVKEVYG
+2214 EAAVREIWDGAPASEGLDPELEAFLKEDVRTEI
-2223 DSLSDKDA
+2223 DRQSADLQRKIEEKR

-2241 AEAVRDAEKAYAA
+2241 AEAVRDAKKIDRTADRLIFENDPQERLDAMIGEIVEKSGITA
-2254 EEAEGKRMSD
+2254 EEK
-2264 EDAESTK
+2264 
-2271 EDRSGND
+2271 
-2278 GENVRL
+2278 
-2284 HPKNPDPN
+2284 
-2292 SKSGRKQLREAAQAT
+2292 
-2307 YAETLKRLKPT
+2307 
-2318 EAEIAFAEKLAS
+2318 AFAEKIAD
-2330 GEQYAANIPDDMNAR
+2330 GTQYAANIPSTMDADRVVHLAWEYMIIKRMNAG
-2345 RVEAVTSALRAI
+2345 EPPT
-2357 RYYSGAKDGG
+2357 
-2367 GALQRLGVKIES
+2367 ALQRLGIRIAS
-2379 PLVSNYSDAAY
+2379 PLVNDYRDAPL
-2390 LRGWEDARR
+2390 LRAWDRDYYRAKSSTSEIISKYELEPKEIADAR
-2399 NSKEAIYEAVA
+2399 SI
-2410 KYQISKKEGVIA
+2410 
-2422 RSVADGILDI
+2422 ADGYHGIEDFR
-2432 DEVNLHSNFARFKVA
+2432 EYSNFKRFA
-2447 HLADLYRTADI
+2447 ISELADAYALVDSLSKAGIHQQRAATVERFAKELEPIIDGIEYAHRRSPLRLTA
-2458 YAANAITAQRSRTA
+2458 
-2472 AKFQPSLDAILGGMD
+2472 
-2487 GERLNKRSQA
+2487 
-2497 RLNLNTMVR
+2497 NTMTR
-2506 NNLAVFGEVKGAQ
+2506 NNLAVFGEEKGAK
-2519 INSLLFRPIQL
+2519 INALLFRPIQL

-2537 FVNDHVEEFTNNYG
+2537 FVNGQFDEFTRTFG
-2551 KVTKTESALVQ
+2551 KVTEAESAIAQKL
-2562 MLMEGRLDTALLQ
+2562 
-2575 SGISEAKKDARRRF
+2575 IEAGTDAEEAGKFPTVDKLIESKTDEKRRT
-2589 DLNGTQIETA
+2589 DEKIE
-2599 ETEVAAKQALEAE
+2599 ALEAE
-2612 KKNLKQLKEQIEEL
+2612 AAAKEQSREARNRKRKKLSDAKERSAQIEA
-2626 KTKRDS
+2626 
-2632 MILRKIDGDISEV
+2632 
-2645 GQKIAEA
+2645 Q
-2652 EKEAENSKRLLDL
+2652 
-2665 YGELERLAALKKSEL
+2665 LAAF
-2680 EKDSE
+2680 
-2685 SENAE
+2685 
-2690 RAKTL
+2690 
-2695 KKIDGDIS
+2695 
-2703 EVEKKISEAEEDIKS
+2703 SEAVSAGVDF
-2718 EKTLLGLKGELRSL
+2718 RR
-2732 EDWKK
+2732 
-2737 SVLEKNPKS
+2737 VLS
-2746 TADSAETVKE
+2746 
-2756 IDDKLRKT
+2756 
-2764 EEAIARTEKKA
+2764 
-2775 KKKEHDIEIERAVKK
+2775 
-2790 QYLRLLELRNE
+2790 
-2801 RVKIDSEIAAYEAMK
+2801 
-2816 DEKIDVRRISSIAN
+2816 ISD

-2848 THGYRPIGFIK
+2848 VHGYRPIGFIK

-2866 PEQMTKLSEA
+2866 EKQMTELTEI
-2876 LHALGV
+2876 
-2882 SPDLVKAFD
+2882 
-2891 ASLKR
+2891 LKR
-2896 LGIGEDVSSL
+2896 FGLTDEVFEL
-2906 PVEIAG
+2906 PTEIAG
-2912 RTGDFK
+2912 RTKDFN

-2924 PHYLTRTG
+2924 PFHQRRTG
-2932 ERTEFDALAG
+2932 KNTVYDAVAG
-2942 YNGYV
+2942 YDRYV
-2947 SLASEVFYHTDD
+2947 RYMSEMFYHTDD
-2959 IQKLRQFNQTL
+2959 IQKLRQFNQAI
-2970 RTMYS
+2970 RTYFAS
-2975 GSEVK
+2975 DEIK
-2980 NSVAALHE
+2980 NRIEDVREA
-2988 KMRSGALS
+2988 MRKGTM
-2996 FEEGNAKIESML
+2996 EEDAGNAEIERL
-3008 ENVRDNALSPYVTVL
+3008 TEKAVNRNLSPYVAAL
-3023 ENYTNVIAG
+3023 DNYTNIIAG
-3032 KQTMGDR
+3032 KQTAGDR
-3039 ASEAEFGRA
+3039 GMESDLGRRTLNIGEKLERRFSA
-3048 ALSTSGKIRG
+3048 
-3058 VFARAAI
+3058 AAI
-3065 TGNVSS
+3065 VGNVSS
-3071 ALAQVVQ
+3071 AFAQFVQ
-3078 LPMVV
+3078 LPMVAA
-3083 SECGNGNLMRA
+3083 ECGNSNLLRAMRD
-3094 IWDVATQNLNKKTD
+3094 IFTRELNKKTD

-3121 TNRVAAELAGAEKV
+3121 TKRLSTEPTGKNKA
-3135 ADIAVNKV
+3135 ADIAVNKI
-3143 GMFLFETVDDVASR
+3143 GPFLFETVDDLASR
-3157 LIVRTKYLQLI
+3157 VIVRTKYLQLVNE
-3168 RAGVGSDAALALAD
+3168 GVNSDSALALAD

-3192 MKGAKPM
+3192 MKGAKPIA
-3199 MFCNKS
+3199 FCNKN
-3205 FVKGLFTMFQ
+3205 FVWKLLTTFQ
-3215 LEVANSWAH
+3215 LEVANVWAH
-3224 IDQDIPADIRKMSR
+3224 VDQDIPADVRKISR
-3238 TKGKKAAIKYTA
+3238 TQGKNAAAKYTA
-3250 ALIVKY
+3250 AVIVKY
-3256 LLGAFFLDRLAD
+3256 LLGAFLLNRLTD
-3268 ELYGQTPVQFDV
+3268 ELYGQTPVPFDFA
-3280 LGYVAESLAA
+3280 GYALDAAAA

-3299 LRTMLDNAIEKLLK
+3299 LRTALDNALEKLLK
-3313 ARPFNTEAPEKDR
+3313 IRPLGTEKGEGGFNAH
-3326 KFDASAAASALAEG
+3326 SALTA
-3340 ILGDV
+3340 LGEDV
-3345 PAAQNILGMLG
+3345 VGDMPVVQNAFGMLG
-3356 MSETKFPLPRIWSD
+3356 LSDARLPVPRLWSD

-3497 LSSQKAD
+3497 LVSQKAD

-3537 ANDFDTLAAKY
+3537 SNDFDTLAAKY

-3599 DVMAALDEAGAERG
+3599 DVMAALDESGAERG

-3692 EADEER
+3692 EADEDR

-3753 DCGKQGEKAQ
+3753 DCGKQEEKAQ

-3848 YALYEVFDVS
+3848 YALYDVFGVS

>member
-68 DTLAHSYGSYSG
+68 DTLAHSYGSYSV

-89 LRMSGESLKQRIR
+89 LRTSGESLKQRIK

-152 SLPVYGQN
+152 SLPVYGRSPVTAHN
-160 VAETHHGKESSLEDK
+160 GRESTLEDK

-185 LESKLENSKG
+185 LESKLEKSKG
-195 KIPSP
+195 KLPSP

-227 EQLLKERQESEIA
+227 EQLRAEYA
-240 ERREENGLSD
+240 EREYAKQREENGLSD

-299 GDRVKDAGDLAM
+299 GDRVKEAGDLAM

-319 RSIVGIGDAART
+319 RSIAGIGDAART

-357 AAPKAEK
+357 AAPEAEK
-364 SLTKRLED
+364 SLTKRLEN
-372 AAVAGNRAVDN
+372 AAVAGSRAADN

-432 NMLLTHGFGLTGLSS
+432 NMLLTHGLGLTGLASAALT
-447 NAATAIMFGSP
+447 AATFGGGS
-458 AYVSNRRELLEEG
+458 YVSNRREMLEAG

-492 SLFGSAFG
+492 SLLGDAFG
-500 TVPAIGRKLGFSII
+500 TVPAIGRKLGFSIT

-529 VESGE
+529 AESGE

-611 VGTAAEAAGMIGA
+611 INTAAEAEGMIAA

-637 ETTGLEDTARRVK
+637 ETTGVEDTARRVK

-684 RNPIER
+684 RTPVER

-710 AASRAADADSAA
+710 AASRATDADSAA

-784 ARYSIEQTD
+784 ARYSI
-793 RGKPVVVIDTDILN
+793 TDIVGEESGKNYGIGVYLDSNALN
-807 GVSDADKK
+807 G
-815 NAVRKFISQNYP
+815 
-827 NGIRVGN
+827 
-834 GVIEIT
+834 
-840 GKTGREY
+840 
-847 TRSGYSRFTEKNDGQ
+847 
-862 VFDDKLRAAG
+862 
-872 NLDEAVRASTDY
+872 LDEAGRRAEMRRFV
-884 VNEEIKH
+884 VNELAGQSFTAYDGNTPTEIT
-891 PRKDNIKEFAR
+891 FAR
-902 GRVLMRVGQNDYN
+902 ADDKMLNKQGKKKKVLRELYNKNNYSEVKQESVMLADELIEASSYDNKRPSNYSHGWLDNYGQSDWEYRKVYVKEKNGAVWKATLNIANTADGRKV
-915 AEVVVGYTQTGEM
+915 
-928 LLYDIVNFKPDTFS
+928 LYDIDKIEKV
-942 VKERTPRRTG
+942 EG
-952 PDKAGMTETNEESSS
+952 PIKSGPATT

-984 ESENDASD
+984 ESENDA
-992 TAENGA
+992 A

-1012 DRKGSDVSAAFSDEA
+1012 DREGSEASAAFGDEA

-1140 LDELRAQKKETYAA
+1140 LDELRTQKKETYAA

-1243 EDSAAARHSFAGRNV
+1243 SGRS
-1258 QNEITERY
+1258 EY
-1266 RTAVD
+1266 
-1271 NVLNMQNT
+1271 
-1279 ASDNLIIGYTP
+1279 
-1290 KLMREMGM
+1290 
-1298 PSLPMVIGTG
+1298 
-1308 HVYSIAKTA
+1308 TA
-1317 EEAKQDGNYHK
+1317 EQR
-1328 GVHYHGLGESAV
+1328 
-1340 KNIYTALCDPVMV
+1340 KNTRPDIDR
-1353 IASKDVNPN
+1353 SDV
-1362 AAPMR
+1362 
-1367 STHSI
+1367 
-1372 VAIIDIGK
+1372 V
-1380 SNQSLLLPVEIT
+1380 
-1392 AERTVYGDQM
+1392 
-1402 DVNVLSSAYNKDVSA
+1402 
-1417 LVKEAIALEN
+1417 
-1427 SGDIGI
+1427 
-1433 YYAKKEAAA
+1433 
-1442 LVPAGVQFPIRIQ
+1442 F
-1455 GSTASDII
+1455 
-1463 IHRLNEKV
+1463 
-1471 NMQISDATQS
+1471 
-1481 RQFKRWFGDWQNHPE
+1481 
-1496 SASKIVN
+1496 
-1503 EVGTPKVVYHG
+1503 
-1514 TGANFTVF
+1514 AN
-1522 KSESGTY
+1522 
-1529 WFSESTDYA
+1529 
-1538 EAMAEERAGKNGRVG
+1538 
-1553 AFYLDMKNPYR
+1553 
-1564 AKLPPGQFTDPGYEK
+1564 
-1579 PIIEKAKSGG
+1579 
-1589 YDGVIIENDTDSD
+1589 DGVS
-1602 IEAETFYVVFSPNQI
+1602 
-1617 KSATDNIGTF
+1617 
-1627 DRGNNDTRYSIEDSD
+1627 YSIEDSD
-1642 YEMPI
+1642 YEKPI

-1691 FRAWFGDWCAHDT
+1691 FRAWFGDWRAHDT

-1709 AEIPEY
+1709 TTASD
-1715 AATNEARKAN
+1715 T
-1725 RGTVRNN
+1725 RNN
-1732 DTGWDIRISRDG
+1732 SSGKAQNTDTGMMISWSSALRG
-1744 ETNTISHAGGDK
+1744 ETKIHAVKEKMAILAVNDIETIIRNAIYIETVVSQLTSKSKMPGTAFMHSFYTLYRNGDTVSLLK
-1756 LSEYGLAGI
+1756 L
-1765 RGLTENGVLLDSE
+1765 
-1778 VHEHH
+1778 
-1783 TNNAKNDMIAFDHK
+1783 F
-1797 LYAVG
+1797 
-1802 RDTSGNVALYKI
+1802 
-1814 TVEEAYHDH
+1814 VEEAVSVKNGEIFDRAYQ
-1823 KHTNERRFHNL
+1823 L
-1834 KYIEKVATVGGRT
+1834 KDIEKVANAPSGVLSFAGGLT
-1847 AGQSLPGVST
+1847 GEA
-1857 NDDIATTYTVA
+1857 DATTYSIS
-1868 DILSLVKTYDKD
+1868 DLYSLVKTYDKD
-1880 FTAAHDVSPELL
+1880 FTPAHDVSPELL

-1900 FYHGTMYDFTEFRS
+1900 VYHGTGANFTVFKS
-1914 EEISPAEGS
+1914 ENGTYWFSESIDYAEAMAYERAGKNGRVGAF
-1923 YFFAENREDAEGY
+1923 YLDMKNPYRAKLPPGQFTDPGY
-1936 GSERYGGHVM
+1936 EKPIIEKAKNG
-1946 EVYLSAENL
+1946 
-1955 ADYNDQPSEF
+1955 
-1965 YQLKDKREQVQWL
+1965 
-1978 KERGYDG
+1978 GYDG
-1985 WYADMDSGGWGE
+1985 VIIENDTDSDIE
-1997 VSVFSPNQIKSATDN
+1997 AETFYVVFLQNQIKSATDN
-2012 IGTFDRGNNDTR
+2012 IGTFDRGNNDIR

-2115 RIIGKPLT
+2115 SIIGKPLT

-2162 TAVAPKWFEQVKKSG
+2162 TTVAPKWFEQVKKSG

-2472 AKFQPSLDAILGGMD
+2472 AKFQPSLDAILGGMG

-2537 FVNDHVEEFTNNYG
+2537 FVNEHVEEFTNNYG

-3238 TKGKKAAIKYTA
+3238 TKGKNAAIKYTA

-3401 VATWFPFG
+3401 AATWFPFG

-3497 LSSQKAD
+3497 LVSQKAD

-3568 QIEIINSDKYD
+3568 QIEIINSEKYD

-3599 DVMAALDEAGAERG
+3599 DVMAALDESGAERG

-3639 RDSALTGEQKAIAYY
+3639 RESKLTGEQKAIAYY

-3681 MLDSCTELRKN
+3681 MLDSYTELRKN
-3692 EADEER
+3692 EADEDR

-3705 IRESEISKKGKA
+3705 LRESEISKKGKA

-3753 DCGKQGEKAQ
+3753 DCGKQEEKAQ
-3763 VLVDSSGLTVYEKRT
+3763 ALVDSSGLTVYEKRT

-3848 YALYEVFDVS
+3848 YALYEVFGVS

>member
-1 MGAFMDRYNRMKGIG
+1 MSKFMDRYSRMKEAGLVG
-16 TVPDTVQAEGEDS
+16 GDS
-29 SSVPASEV
+29 SDEIRGDSFTENESAAA

-45 YNKLLEARAA
+45 YNRMKEAGLVGTSGISQASPVRAA
-55 DMSHSLS
+55 ELAEEETPSSVP
-62 EWSAAN
+62 AAEVVPGAFTERYN
-68 DTLAHSYGSYSG
+68 RYRQNRADGIRQSIEAWNEENKKLARSYGEHSG
-80 EELAKQTDA
+80 EFIKARSDA
-89 LRMSGESLKQRIR
+89 LRTSGESLKQRIK
-102 DSGLYDDDTVT
+102 DSGLYDDDTVI
-113 ALGEGIDSWNRVHD
+113 ALGEGIDSWSTAWDDAYNEYVRKSTVGAD
-127 IYRRDLDLAA
+127 RKKAA
-137 GRAERE
+137 PTAEHGGGGGEFALTAAAERE
-143 QATAELPAS
+143 WTNR
-152 SLPVYGQN
+152 QN
-160 VAETHHGKESSLEDK
+160 
-175 ILYAQASVDM
+175 I
-185 LESKLENSKG
+185 
-195 KIPSP
+195 
-200 EQLMSGDAGI
+200 
-210 DGNDEIKAAL
+210 
-220 KEKKKEL
+220 EKMAKW
-227 EQLLKERQESEIA
+227 Q
-240 ERREENGLSD
+240 EENGISV
-250 GSHVPSSPAQDVEA
+250 GFVPSSPVQDVKT
-264 VLSAKSEYFNP
+264 VDSVMSEYFNP
-275 DDNKDPYGNDLRP
+275 DDNKDIHGNDTRFGVQL
-288 AVNTVN
+288 ANTF
-294 NIARA
+294 ARA
-299 GDRVKDAGDLAM
+299 GDRVKEAGDLAM
-311 SAFSAGID
+311 SAFSAGMD
-319 RSIVGIGDAART
+319 RSIAGIGDAART

-357 AAPKAEK
+357 AAPEAEK

-372 AAVAGNRAVDN
+372 AAVAGNRAADD

-410 RTLGKAGNVIADLA
+410 QTLGKAGNVIADLA

-432 NMLLTHGFGLTGLSS
+432 NMLLTHGLGLTGLSS
-447 NAATAIMFGSP
+447 DAVTAIMFGSP

-500 TVPAIGRKLGFSII
+500 TVPLIGRKLGFSII
-514 DNITN
+514 DNVTN

-529 VESGE
+529 AESGE

-611 VGTAAEAAGMIGA
+611 INTAAEAEGMIAA

-637 ETTGLEDTARRVK
+637 ETTGVEDTARRVK

-655 LEALS
+655 LETLS

-690 AKDSLTA
+690 AKDSLAA

-710 AASRAADADSAA
+710 AASRATDADSAA

-779 SEADG
+779 PEADG

-807 GVSDADKK
+807 GVPDADKK
-815 NAVRKFISQNYP
+815 NTVRKFISQNYP

-840 GKTGREY
+840 GKTGKEY
-847 TRSGYSRFTEKNDGQ
+847 TRSGYSQYIERNDGQ
-862 VFDDKLRAAG
+862 VYNDKLRAAG

-902 GRVLMRVGQNDYN
+902 GRVLMRIGQNDYN
-915 AEVVVGYTQTGEM
+915 AEVVVGYTKNGEM

-942 VKERTPRRTG
+942 VKERTSRQPGRG
-952 PDKAGMTETNEESSS
+952 EAGMTGDYGKSSKVEGPIKS
-967 DNSISQ
+967 GPATTDNSISK

-984 ESENDASD
+984 ENENDAAD
-992 TAENGA
+992 TAEN
-998 DTAEVGA
+998 GA

-1012 DRKGSDVSAAFSDEA
+1012 DREGSDDSAAFSDEA

-1062 AAEELSHILDRRI
+1062 AAEELSHILGRRI
-1075 VFFRS
+1075 IFFRS

-1160 ADGVDFELCEEYV
+1160 ADGVNFELCEEYV

-1188 DYKPSLGRKII
+1188 ENKPSLGRKII

-1223 VQYARELWGR
+1223 AQYARELWGR
-1233 AVREAKARDA
+1233 AVREVKARGA
-1243 EDSAAARHSFAGRNV
+1243 ESEAR
-1258 QNEITERY
+1258 
-1266 RTAVD
+1266 
-1271 NVLNMQNT
+1271 
-1279 ASDNLIIGYTP
+1279 
-1290 KLMREMGM
+1290 
-1298 PSLPMVIGTG
+1298 
-1308 HVYSIAKTA
+1308 
-1317 EEAKQDGNYHK
+1317 
-1328 GVHYHGLGESAV
+1328 
-1340 KNIYTALCDPVMV
+1340 
-1353 IASKDVNPN
+1353 
-1362 AAPMR
+1362 
-1367 STHSI
+1367 
-1372 VAIIDIGK
+1372 
-1380 SNQSLLLPVEIT
+1380 
-1392 AERTVYGDQM
+1392 
-1402 DVNVLSSAYNKDVSA
+1402 
-1417 LVKEAIALEN
+1417 
-1427 SGDIGI
+1427 
-1433 YYAKKEAAA
+1433 
-1442 LVPAGVQFPIRIQ
+1442 
-1455 GSTASDII
+1455 
-1463 IHRLNEKV
+1463 
-1471 NMQISDATQS
+1471 
-1481 RQFKRWFGDWQNHPE
+1481 
-1496 SASKIVN
+1496 
-1503 EVGTPKVVYHG
+1503 
-1514 TGANFTVF
+1514 
-1522 KSESGTY
+1522 ESGQKNSY
-1529 WFSESTDYA
+1529 SD
-1538 EAMAEERAGKNGRVG
+1538 EEWNK
-1553 AFYLDMKNPYR
+1553 
-1564 AKLPPGQFTDPGYEK
+1564 
-1579 PIIEKAKSGG
+1579 
-1589 YDGVIIENDTDSD
+1589 
-1602 IEAETFYVVFSPNQI
+1602 
-1617 KSATDNIGTF
+1617 
-1627 DRGNNDTRYSIEDSD
+1627 
-1642 YEMPI
+1642 PI
-1647 TPRDVE
+1647 TPSDVE

-1691 FRAWFGDWCAHDT
+1691 FRAWFGDWRAHDNSKT
-1704 GEVKV
+1704 NIVSV
-1709 AEIPEY
+1709 PTIDISQ
-1715 AATNEARKAN
+1715 AALEK
-1725 RGTVRNN
+1725 GDYYIS
-1732 DTGWDIRISRDG
+1732 DTGWTVYAGKTLNDDTRHHSGGNRINVKSLNVI
-1744 ETNTISHAGGDK
+1744 NTILDNA
-1756 LSEYGLAGI
+1756 I
-1765 RGLTENGVLLDSE
+1765 LLDTVVSE
-1778 VHEHH
+1778 PN
-1783 TNNAKNDMIAFDHK
+1783 TNKKSANTAFLHK
-1797 LYAVG
+1797 LYTAITYDGKPYIAV
-1802 RDTSGNVALYKI
+1802 S
-1814 TVEEAYHDH
+1814 TVEEYYNETSSGVSRRAY
-1823 KHTNERRFHNL
+1823 NL
-1834 KYIEKVATVGGRT
+1834 KAIKTEPAGGQLGNNSSSSVPVT
-1847 AGQSLPGVST
+1847 DST
-1857 NDDIATTYTVA
+1857 ISISDLY
-1868 DILSLVKTYDKD
+1868 SLVKTYDKD
-1880 FTAAHDVSPELL
+1880 FTAAHDVAPELL

-1978 KERGYDG
+1978 KDRGYDG

-2024 YSIEDSGWD
+2024 YSLEDSDSGWD

-2046 TAAAERAR
+2046 TSAAERAR

-2063 AAEDEARDRLDTLA
+2063 AAEEEARDRLDTLA
-2077 KGGTSEDRLFDSAK
+2077 KGGTAEDRLFDSAK

-2136 AAGSIAAEEGL
+2136 AAGSIAAEEDL

-2162 TAVAPKWFEQVKKSG
+2162 TTVAPKWFEQVKKSG

-2203 DIPDVSASDFA
+2203 DTPDVSASDFA

-2223 DSLSDKDA
+2223 DSLSGEDA

-2271 EDRSGND
+2271 EERSGDD

-2307 YAETLKRLKPT
+2307 YAETLKQLKPT
-2318 EAEIAFAEKLAS
+2318 DAEIAFAEKLAS

-2399 NSKEAIYEAVA
+2399 SSKEAIYEAVA

-2537 FVNDHVEEFTNNYG
+2537 FVNEHVEEFTNDYG

-2562 MLMEGRLDTALLQ
+2562 MLMEGRLDTALLR

-2680 EKDSE
+2680 EKDSK

-2703 EVEKKISEAEEDIKS
+2703 EVEKKIAEAEEDIKS

-2746 TADSAETVKE
+2746 SAERAETVRE

-2764 EEAIARTEKKA
+2764 DEAIARTEKKA

-2801 RVKIDSEIAAYEAMK
+2801 RAKIDSEIAAYEAMK
-2816 DEKIDVRRISSIAN
+2816 DEKIDVRRINSIAN

-2996 FEEGNAKIESML
+2996 FEEGNAKIESKL

-3094 IWDVATQNLNKKTD
+3094 IWDVATRNLNKKTD

-3121 TNRVAAELAGAEKV
+3121 TNRIAAELAGAEKV
-3135 ADIAVNKV
+3135 ADIAANKV

-3157 LIVRTKYLQLI
+3157 VIVRTKYLQLI
-3168 RAGVGSDAALALAD
+3168 KAGVGSDAALALAD

-3215 LEVANSWAH
+3215 LEVANFWAH

-3238 TKGKKAAIKYTA
+3238 TKGKNAAIKYTA

-3299 LRTMLDNAIEKLLK
+3299 LRTMLDNAIEKLFK
-3313 ARPFNTEAPEKDR
+3313 ARPFKTEVPEKDR
-3326 KFDASAAASALAEG
+3326 KFDGYSAVSALAEG

-3370 SASSALEKITS
+3370 SASSALGKITS
-3381 GDADVA
+3381 GDGDVA

-3401 VATWFPFG
+3401 AATWFPFG

-3497 LSSQKAD
+3497 LTSQKAD
-3504 RAEKEEVDVSGMD
+3504 RTEKEEVDVSGMD
-3517 GFDALAARYFTNDEA
+3517 GFDALAARYFANDEA

-3599 DVMAALDEAGAERG
+3599 DVMAALDESGAERG

-3674 NSADVWE
+3674 NSADVWD

-3692 EADEER
+3692 EADEDR

-3753 DCGKQGEKAQ
+3753 DCGKQEEKAQ
-3763 VLVDSSGLTVYEKRT
+3763 ALVDSSGLTVYEKRT

-3798 KIEDAGGSAETYL
+3798 KIEDAGGSAEMYL
-3811 KALSAVGKATYT
+3811 KALAAVGQATYT

-3848 YALYEVFDVS
+3848 YALYEVFGVS

>member
-1 MGAFMDRYNRMKGIG
+1 MSKFMDRYSRMKEAGLVGGDSSDEIRGDSFSAGDSFTENESAAAKPGAFMERYNRMKEAGLVGTSGIS
-16 TVPDTVQAEGEDS
+16 QASPVRAAELAEEETP
-29 SSVPASEV
+29 SSVPAAEV
-37 KPGAFTER
+37 VPGAFTER
-45 YNKLLEARAA
+45 YNRYRQNRADGIRQSIEAWNEENKKLAR
-55 DMSHSLS
+55 
-62 EWSAAN
+62 
-68 DTLAHSYGSYSG
+68 SYGEHSG
-80 EELAKQTDA
+80 EFIKARSDA
-89 LRMSGESLKQRIR
+89 LRTSGESLKQRIK
-102 DSGLYDDDTVT
+102 DSGLYDDDTVS
-113 ALGEGIDSWNRVHD
+113 ALGEGIDSWSTAWDDAYNEYVRKSTVGAD
-127 IYRRDLDLAA
+127 RKKAA
-137 GRAERE
+137 PTAAHGGGGGEFALTAAAKGNTLEE
-143 QATAELPAS
+143 KIQDTQA
-152 SLPVYGQN
+152 N
-160 VAETHHGKESSLEDK
+160 IK
-175 ILYAQASVDM
+175 M
-185 LESKLENSKG
+185 LEIQLEKSKG
-195 KIPSP
+195 KGPSP

-210 DGNDEIKAAL
+210 DGNDKIKAQL
-220 KEKKKEL
+220 KEKNEEL
-227 EQLLKERQESEIA
+227 EQLLKEWQESKIA
-240 ERREENGLSD
+240 EWREENGLSD

-299 GDRVKDAGDLAM
+299 GDRVKEAGDLAM

-319 RSIVGIGDAART
+319 RNLADLGDAAVTLYKT
-331 AYETV
+331 AE
-336 KGTADRLAG
+336 AAAQHLAG
-345 LNQIPELKKYSP
+345 VNQTPELKKYSP
-357 AAPKAEK
+357 AAPEAEK

-372 AAVAGNRAVDN
+372 AAVAGSRAADN

-492 SLFGSAFG
+492 SLLGDAFG
-500 TVPAIGRKLGFSII
+500 TVPVIGRKLGFSMTE
-514 DNITN
+514 NISN
-519 PVVRTLMVYL
+519 PMVRGIMVFL
-529 VESGE
+529 AEAGE

-556 DFELDAREVAYEGIL
+556 DFELDAREVAYEGALGTLSGAIL
-571 GAISGGVLGSIGLG
+571 GSFGLK

-611 VGTAAEAAGMIGA
+611 IGTAAEAEGMIAA

-637 ETTGLEDTARRVK
+637 ETTGVEDTARRVK

-710 AASRAADADSAA
+710 AASRATDADSAA

-779 SEADG
+779 PEADG

-807 GVSDADKK
+807 GVPDADKK

-891 PRKDNIKEFAR
+891 PRNDNIKEFAR
-902 GRVLMRVGQNDYN
+902 GRVLMRIGQNDYN
-915 AEVVVGYTQTGEM
+915 AEVVVGYTQNGEM

-984 ESENDASD
+984 ESENDASGAD
-992 TAENGA
+992 VNVNGA
-998 DTAEVGA
+998 DAAEVGA

-1012 DRKGSDVSAAFSDEA
+1012 DREGSDDSAAFSDEE

-1062 AAEELSHILDRRI
+1062 AAEELSHILGRRI

-1129 LRELSREKGMS
+1129 LRELSHEKGMS

-1233 AVREAKARDA
+1233 AVREAKARGA
-1243 EDSAAARHSFAGRNV
+1243 ESKARESGQKNSYSDEEWNKPITPRDVEAVQSIGRKSINAFTSEDIRKT
-1258 QNEITERY
+1258 QKWAHKFY
-1266 RTAVD
+1266 RE
-1271 NVLNMQNT
+1271 L
-1279 ASDNLIIGYTP
+1279 
-1290 KLMREMGM
+1290 
-1298 PSLPMVIGTG
+1298 GT
-1308 HVYSIAKTA
+1308 
-1317 EEAKQDGNYHK
+1317 
-1328 GVHYHGLGESAV
+1328 
-1340 KNIYTALCDPVMV
+1340 
-1353 IASKDVNPN
+1353 
-1362 AAPMR
+1362 
-1367 STHSI
+1367 
-1372 VAIIDIGK
+1372 K
-1380 SNQSLLLPVEIT
+1380 SPFFR
-1392 AERTVYGDQM
+1392 A
-1402 DVNVLSSAYNKDVSA
+1402 
-1417 LVKEAIALEN
+1417 
-1427 SGDIGI
+1427 
-1433 YYAKKEAAA
+1433 
-1442 LVPAGVQFPIRIQ
+1442 
-1455 GSTASDII
+1455 
-1463 IHRLNEKV
+1463 
-1471 NMQISDATQS
+1471 
-1481 RQFKRWFGDWQNHPE
+1481 WFGDWRAHDNSKTNIVSVPTIDISQAALEKGDYYISDTGWTVYAGKTLNDDTRHHSGGNRINVKSLNVINTILDNAILLDTVVSEPNTNKKSANTAFLHKLYTPITYDGKPYIAVSTVEEYYNETSSGVSRRAYNLKAIKTEPAGGQLGNNSSSSVPVTDSTISISDLYSLVKTYDKDFTAAHDVAPE
-1496 SASKIVN
+1496 LLN
-1503 EVGTPKVVYHG
+1503 EDGTPKVFYHG

-1522 KSESGTY
+1522 KSENGTY
-1529 WFSESTDYA
+1529 WFSESIDYA
-1538 EAMAEERAGKNGRVG
+1538 EAMAYERAGKNGRVG

-1579 PIIEKAKSGG
+1579 PIIDKAKSGG

-1627 DRGNNDTRYSIEDSD
+1627 DRGNNDI
-1642 YEMPI
+1642 
-1647 TPRDVE
+1647 
-1653 AVQSIGRKSINA
+1653 
-1665 FTSEE
+1665 
-1670 IRKTQKWAHK
+1670 
-1680 FYREL
+1680 
-1685 GTKSPF
+1685 
-1691 FRAWFGDWCAHDT
+1691 
-1704 GEVKV
+1704 
-1709 AEIPEY
+1709 
-1715 AATNEARKAN
+1715 
-1725 RGTVRNN
+1725 
-1732 DTGWDIRISRDG
+1732 
-1744 ETNTISHAGGDK
+1744 
-1756 LSEYGLAGI
+1756 
-1765 RGLTENGVLLDSE
+1765 
-1778 VHEHH
+1778 
-1783 TNNAKNDMIAFDHK
+1783 
-1797 LYAVG
+1797 
-1802 RDTSGNVALYKI
+1802 
-1814 TVEEAYHDH
+1814 
-1823 KHTNERRFHNL
+1823 
-1834 KYIEKVATVGGRT
+1834 
-1847 AGQSLPGVST
+1847 
-1857 NDDIATTYTVA
+1857 
-1868 DILSLVKTYDKD
+1868 
-1880 FTAAHDVSPELL
+1880 
-1892 NEDGTPKV
+1892 
-1900 FYHGTMYDFTEFRS
+1900 
-1914 EEISPAEGS
+1914 
-1923 YFFAENREDAEGY
+1923 
-1936 GSERYGGHVM
+1936 
-1946 EVYLSAENL
+1946 
-1955 ADYNDQPSEF
+1955 
-1965 YQLKDKREQVQWL
+1965 
-1978 KERGYDG
+1978 
-1985 WYADMDSGGWGE
+1985 
-1997 VSVFSPNQIKSATDN
+1997 
-2012 IGTFDRGNNDTR
+2012 R

-2046 TAAAERAR
+2046 TSAAERAR

-2063 AAEDEARDRLDTLA
+2063 AAEEEARRA
-2077 KGGTSEDRLFDSAK
+2077 SR
-2091 SERGNIERENMKARE
+2091 
-2106 ATMTQEEYE
+2106 
-2115 RIIGKPLT
+2115 
-2123 EEEAAD
+2123 EEEA
-2129 LREEISK
+2129 LRR
-2136 AAGSIAAEEGL
+2136 AEQE
-2147 YSAAEEERLFLEEER
+2147 YAAAEEEGKNESDR
-2162 TAVAPKWFEQVKKSG
+2162 APEVPAWFDSVKKSG
-2177 SLADEITAENKR
+2177 SVAEWVMSENNR
-2189 QNSKLGKYIREHGA
+2189 RSSKLRRYITEHGT
-2203 DIPDVSASDFA
+2203 DSRDVSATDFA
-2214 EAAVKEVYG
+2214 EAAVREIWDGAPASEGLDPELEAFLKEDVRTEI
-2223 DSLSDKDA
+2223 DRQSADLQRKIEEKR

-2241 AEAVRDAEKAYAA
+2241 AEAVRDAKKIDRTADRLIFENDPQERLDAMRRTNRMIGEIVEKSGITA
-2254 EEAEGKRMSD
+2254 EEK
-2264 EDAESTK
+2264 
-2271 EDRSGND
+2271 
-2278 GENVRL
+2278 
-2284 HPKNPDPN
+2284 
-2292 SKSGRKQLREAAQAT
+2292 
-2307 YAETLKRLKPT
+2307 
-2318 EAEIAFAEKLAS
+2318 AFAEKIAD
-2330 GEQYAANIPDDMNAR
+2330 GTQYAANIPSTMDADRVVHLAWEYMIIKRMNAG
-2345 RVEAVTSALRAI
+2345 EPPT
-2357 RYYSGAKDGG
+2357 
-2367 GALQRLGVKIES
+2367 ALQRLGIRIAS
-2379 PLVSNYSDAAY
+2379 PLVNDYRDAPL
-2390 LRGWEDARR
+2390 LRAWDRDYYRAKSSTSEIISKYELEPKEIADAR
-2399 NSKEAIYEAVA
+2399 SI
-2410 KYQISKKEGVIA
+2410 
-2422 RSVADGILDI
+2422 ADGYHGIEDFR
-2432 DEVNLHSNFARFKVA
+2432 EYSNFKRFA
-2447 HLADLYRTADI
+2447 ISELADAYALVDSLSKAGIPQQRAATVERFAKELEPIIDGIEYAHRRSPLRLTA
-2458 YAANAITAQRSRTA
+2458 
-2472 AKFQPSLDAILGGMD
+2472 
-2487 GERLNKRSQA
+2487 
-2497 RLNLNTMVR
+2497 NTMTR
-2506 NNLAVFGEVKGAQ
+2506 NNLAVFGEEKGAK
-2519 INSLLFRPIQL
+2519 INALLFRPIQL

-2537 FVNDHVEEFTNNYG
+2537 FVNGQFDEFTRTFG
-2551 KVTKTESALVQ
+2551 KVTEAESAIAQKL
-2562 MLMEGRLDTALLQ
+2562 
-2575 SGISEAKKDARRRF
+2575 IEAGTDAEEAGKFPTVDKLIESKTDEKRRT
-2589 DLNGTQIETA
+2589 DEKIE
-2599 ETEVAAKQALEAE
+2599 ALEAE
-2612 KKNLKQLKEQIEEL
+2612 AAAKEQSREARERKRKKLSEAKEHSAQIEA
-2626 KTKRDS
+2626 
-2632 MILRKIDGDISEV
+2632 
-2645 GQKIAEA
+2645 Q
-2652 EKEAENSKRLLDL
+2652 
-2665 YGELERLAALKKSEL
+2665 LAAF
-2680 EKDSE
+2680 
-2685 SENAE
+2685 
-2690 RAKTL
+2690 
-2695 KKIDGDIS
+2695 
-2703 EVEKKISEAEEDIKS
+2703 SEAVSAGVDF
-2718 EKTLLGLKGELRSL
+2718 RR
-2732 EDWKK
+2732 
-2737 SVLEKNPKS
+2737 VLS
-2746 TADSAETVKE
+2746 
-2756 IDDKLRKT
+2756 
-2764 EEAIARTEKKA
+2764 
-2775 KKKEHDIEIERAVKK
+2775 
-2790 QYLRLLELRNE
+2790 
-2801 RVKIDSEIAAYEAMK
+2801 
-2816 DEKIDVRRISSIAN
+2816 ISD

-2848 THGYRPIGFIK
+2848 VHGYRPIGFIK

-2866 PEQMTKLSEA
+2866 EKQMAKLTEI
-2876 LHALGV
+2876 
-2882 SPDLVKAFD
+2882 
-2891 ASLKR
+2891 LKR
-2896 LGIGEDVSSL
+2896 FGLTDEVFEL
-2906 PVEIAG
+2906 PTEIAG
-2912 RTGDFK
+2912 RTKDFK

-2924 PHYLTRTG
+2924 PFHQRRTG
-2932 ERTEFDALAG
+2932 KNTVYDAVAG
-2942 YNGYV
+2942 YDRYV
-2947 SLASEVFYHTDD
+2947 RYMSEMFYHTDD
-2959 IQKLRQFNQTL
+2959 IQKLRQFNQAI
-2970 RTMYS
+2970 RTYFAS
-2975 GSEVK
+2975 DEIK
-2980 NSVAALHE
+2980 NRIEDVREA
-2988 KMRSGALS
+2988 MRKGTM
-2996 FEEGNAKIESML
+2996 EEDAGNAEIERL
-3008 ENVRDNALSPYVTVL
+3008 TGKAVNRNLSPYVAAL
-3023 ENYTNVIAG
+3023 DNYTNIIAG
-3032 KQTMGDR
+3032 KQTAGDR
-3039 ASEAEFGRA
+3039 GMESDLGRRTLNIGEKLEQRFSA
-3048 ALSTSGKIRG
+3048 
-3058 VFARAAI
+3058 AAI
-3065 TGNVSS
+3065 IGNVSS
-3071 ALAQVVQ
+3071 AFAQFVQ
-3078 LPMVV
+3078 LPMVAA
-3083 SECGNGNLMRA
+3083 ECGNSNLLRAMRD
-3094 IWDVATQNLNKKTD
+3094 ILTRELNKKTD

-3121 TNRVAAELAGAEKV
+3121 TKRLSTELTGKNKA
-3135 ADIAVNKV
+3135 ADIAVNKI
-3143 GMFLFETVDDVASR
+3143 GPFLFETVDDLASR
-3157 LIVRTKYLQLI
+3157 VIVRTKYLQLVNE
-3168 RAGVGSDAALALAD
+3168 GVNSDSALALAD

-3192 MKGAKPM
+3192 MKGAKPIA
-3199 MFCNKS
+3199 FCNKN
-3205 FVKGLFTMFQ
+3205 FVWKLLTTFQ
-3215 LEVANSWAH
+3215 LEVANVWAH
-3224 IDQDIPADIRKMSR
+3224 VDQDIPADVRKISR
-3238 TKGKKAAIKYTA
+3238 TQGKNAAAKYTA
-3250 ALIVKY
+3250 AVIVKY
-3256 LLGAFFLDRLAD
+3256 LLGAFLLNRLTD
-3268 ELYGQTPVQFDV
+3268 ELYGQTPVPFDFA
-3280 LGYVAESLAA
+3280 GYALDAAAA

-3299 LRTMLDNAIEKLLK
+3299 LRTALDNALEKLLK
-3313 ARPFNTEAPEKDR
+3313 IRPLGTEKGEGGFNAH
-3326 KFDASAAASALAEG
+3326 SALTA
-3340 ILGDV
+3340 LGEDV
-3345 PAAQNILGMLG
+3345 VGDMPVVQNAFGMLG
-3356 MSETKFPLPRIWSD
+3356 LSDARLPVPRLWSD

-3381 GDADVA
+3381 GDAEVA

-3401 VATWFPFG
+3401 AATWFPFG

-3497 LSSQKAD
+3497 LVSQKAD

-3537 ANDFDTLAAKY
+3537 SNDFDTLAAKY

-3555 EEAEDLSRRVINR
+3555 EEAEAEDLSRRVINR
-3568 QIEIINSDKYD
+3568 QIEIINSEKYD

-3599 DVMAALDEAGAERG
+3599 DVMAALDESGAERG

-3639 RDSALTGEQKAIAYY
+3639 KESKLTGEQKAIAYY

-3692 EADEER
+3692 EADEDR

-3705 IRESEISKKGKA
+3705 LRESEISKKGKA

-3848 YALYEVFDVS
+3848 YALYEVFGVS

>member
-68 DTLAHSYGSYSG
+68 DTLAHSYGSYSV

-89 LRMSGESLKQRIR
+89 LRTSGESLKQRIK

-143 QATAELPAS
+143 QATAKLPAS
-152 SLPVYGQN
+152 SLPVYGRSPVTAHN
-160 VAETHHGKESSLEDK
+160 GRESTLEDK

-195 KIPSP
+195 KLPSP

-210 DGNDEIKAAL
+210 DGNDKIKSAL

-227 EQLLKERQESEIA
+227 EQLLKERQESKIA
-240 ERREENGLSD
+240 EWREENGLSD

-299 GDRVKDAGDLAM
+299 GDRVKEAGDLAM

-319 RSIVGIGDAART
+319 RNLADLGDAART

-357 AAPKAEK
+357 AAPEAEK

-372 AAVAGNRAVDN
+372 AAVAGNRAADN

-389 TYTDRS
+389 TFADRAG
-395 EKDTVMQDYLYRREN
+395 KDTVMQDYLYRREN
-410 RTLGKAGNVIADLA
+410 QTLGKAGNVIADLA

-447 NAATAIMFGSP
+447 DAATAIMFGSP

-492 SLFGSAFG
+492 SLLGDAFG
-500 TVPAIGRKLGFSII
+500 TVPVIGRKLGFSMTE
-514 DNITN
+514 NISN
-519 PVVRTLMVYL
+519 PMVRGIMVFL
-529 VESGE
+529 AEAGE

-556 DFELDAREVAYEGIL
+556 DFELDAREVAYEGALGTLSGAIL
-571 GAISGGVLGSIGLG
+571 GSFGLK

-611 VGTAAEAAGMIGA
+611 IGTAAEAEGMIAA

-637 ETTGLEDTARRVK
+637 ETTGVEDTARRVK

-710 AASRAADADSAA
+710 AATRATDADSAA

-751 MLEAEMKL
+751 LLEAEMKL

-779 SEADG
+779 PEADG

-915 AEVVVGYTQTGEM
+915 AEVVVGYTQNGEM
-928 LLYDIVNFKPDTFS
+928 LLYDIVNFKPDSFS

-984 ESENDASD
+984 ESENDAAD

-998 DTAEVGA
+998 DAAENGA

-1012 DRKGSDVSAAFSDEA
+1012 DRKGSDGSAAFSDEA

-1062 AAEELSHILDRRI
+1062 AAEELSRILDRR
-1075 VFFRS
+1075 VLFFRS

-1233 AVREAKARDA
+1233 AVREAKARGA
-1243 EDSAAARHSFAGRNV
+1243 ESAETKFSFAGEKSATADMSLLRKAMQLDEEGQSSEDIRRETGWFKGYDGKWRYEIDDLDAHLIENPKLERHTDGEEVYFTGKLSDILDHGELFTAYPELRSINVIIQSTEPGVEGIYQRNSNYITLSTELFKRHTKEYTDYLEGGRKAEIERIEQTPEYREYNKFFEDDAYGDMDAAEWLKLEKAAMNKFFSSDLGKRYQELV
-1258 QNEITERY
+1258 WGNGGFTGRKFELGWSKNAKAVLMHELQHAIQGIEGFAGGSSVESWSARILNEAIGRKDDLRNELREESRSNPEVMDAVSGYDEYIDRMLRDGNASDTGFAKAYDRFADEITGEKAQELFWAYAEATEKYY
-1266 RTAVD
+1266 RSKND
-1271 NVLNMQNT
+1271 IRRLSSLKYYNT
-1279 ASDNLIIGYTP
+1279 AGEVEARDASGRSEYTAEQRKNTRPDIDRSDVVFANDGVSYALAPSAEADVDRALTDLYGRDDVYLTDSSPSIIASQKGV
-1290 KLMREMGM
+1290 RN
-1298 PSLPMVIGTG
+1298 LPMLMKASHIRENIYTE
-1308 HVYSIAKTA
+1308 A
-1317 EEAKQDGNYHK
+1317 EAKRLGLKVNKYIN
-1328 GVHYHGLGESAV
+1328 YHGLGKELFLKIIGGLDDVTLAYRGT
-1340 KNIYTALCDPVMV
+1340 KNASDPARHENYFLLISQYKDANGNTVNIPV
-1353 IASKDVNPN
+1353 YINEKGQHNEVFIDTNKIATVFGREDMNRYIDRELRTGNLVRIKNK
-1362 AAPMR
+1362 
-1367 STHSI
+1367 STQTS
-1372 VAIIDIGK
+1372 
-1380 SNQSLLLPVEIT
+1380 
-1392 AERTVYGDQM
+1392 ERT
-1402 DVNVLSSAYNKDVSA
+1402 AP
-1417 LVKEAIALEN
+1417 IA
-1427 SGDIGI
+1427 
-1433 YYAKKEAAA
+1433 
-1442 LVPAGVQFPIRIQ
+1442 
-1455 GSTASDII
+1455 
-1463 IHRLNEKV
+1463 
-1471 NMQISDATQS
+1471 
-1481 RQFKRWFGDWQNHPE
+1481 
-1496 SASKIVN
+1496 
-1503 EVGTPKVVYHG
+1503 
-1514 TGANFTVF
+1514 
-1522 KSESGTY
+1522 
-1529 WFSESTDYA
+1529 
-1538 EAMAEERAGKNGRVG
+1538 
-1553 AFYLDMKNPYR
+1553 
-1564 AKLPPGQFTDPGYEK
+1564 
-1579 PIIEKAKSGG
+1579 GG
-1589 YDGVIIENDTDSD
+1589 YS
-1602 IEAETFYVVFSPNQI
+1602 
-1617 KSATDNIGTF
+1617 K
-1627 DRGNNDTRYSIEDSD
+1627 
-1642 YEMPI
+1642 
-1647 TPRDVE
+1647 
-1653 AVQSIGRKSINA
+1653 NA
-1665 FTSEE
+1665 FT
-1670 IRKTQKWAHK
+1670 
-1680 FYREL
+1680 
-1685 GTKSPF
+1685 
-1691 FRAWFGDWCAHDT
+1691 DT
-1704 GEVKV
+1704 
-1709 AEIPEY
+1709 
-1715 AATNEARKAN
+1715 
-1725 RGTVRNN
+1725 
-1732 DTGWDIRISRDG
+1732 
-1744 ETNTISHAGGDK
+1744 TISQNDQFVNTQYTQN
-1756 LSEYGLAGI
+1756 S
-1765 RGLTENGVLLDSE
+1765 
-1778 VHEHH
+1778 
-1783 TNNAKNDMIAFDHK
+1783 KNDS
-1797 LYAVG
+1797 
-1802 RDTSGNVALYKI
+1802 SGNK
-1814 TVEEAYHDH
+1814 
-1823 KHTNERRFHNL
+1823 
-1834 KYIEKVATVGGRT
+1834 
-1847 AGQSLPGVST
+1847 
-1857 NDDIATTYTVA
+1857 DI
-1868 DILSLVKTYDKD
+1868 
-1880 FTAAHDVSPELL
+1880 
-1892 NEDGTPKV
+1892 
-1900 FYHGTMYDFTEFRS
+1900 
-1914 EEISPAEGS
+1914 
-1923 YFFAENREDAEGY
+1923 
-1936 GSERYGGHVM
+1936 
-1946 EVYLSAENL
+1946 
-1955 ADYNDQPSEF
+1955 
-1965 YQLKDKREQVQWL
+1965 
-1978 KERGYDG
+1978 
-1985 WYADMDSGGWGE
+1985 
-1997 VSVFSPNQIKSATDN
+1997 
-2012 IGTFDRGNNDTR
+2012 R

-2033 AYHRRNQEELESN
+2033 AYHGRNQEELESN
-2046 TAAAERAR
+2046 TSAAERAR
-2054 REERAEERA
+2054 REKRAEERA
-2063 AAEDEARDRLDTLA
+2063 AAEEEARRA
-2077 KGGTSEDRLFDSAK
+2077 
-2091 SERGNIERENMKARE
+2091 AR
-2106 ATMTQEEYE
+2106 
-2115 RIIGKPLT
+2115 
-2123 EEEAAD
+2123 EEEA
-2129 LREEISK
+2129 LRR
-2136 AAGSIAAEEGL
+2136 AEQE
-2147 YSAAEEERLFLEEER
+2147 YAAAEEEGKNESDR
-2162 TAVAPKWFEQVKKSG
+2162 APEAPAWFDSMKKSG
-2177 SLADEITAENKR
+2177 SVAEWVMSENNR
-2189 QNSKLGKYIREHGA
+2189 RSSKLRRYITEHGT
-2203 DIPDVSASDFA
+2203 DSRDVSAADFA
-2214 EAAVKEVYG
+2214 EAAVREIWDGAPASEGLDPELEAFLKEDVRTEI
-2223 DSLSDKDA
+2223 DRQSADLQRKIEEKR

-2241 AEAVRDAEKAYAA
+2241 AEAVRDAKKIDRSADRLIFENDPQERLDAMRRTNRMIGEIVEKSGITA
-2254 EEAEGKRMSD
+2254 EEK
-2264 EDAESTK
+2264 
-2271 EDRSGND
+2271 
-2278 GENVRL
+2278 
-2284 HPKNPDPN
+2284 
-2292 SKSGRKQLREAAQAT
+2292 
-2307 YAETLKRLKPT
+2307 
-2318 EAEIAFAEKLAS
+2318 AFAEKIANNT
-2330 GEQYAANIPDDMNAR
+2330 QYAANIPSTMDADRVVHLAWEYMIIKRMNAG
-2345 RVEAVTSALRAI
+2345 EPPT
-2357 RYYSGAKDGG
+2357 
-2367 GALQRLGVKIES
+2367 ALQRLGIRIAS
-2379 PLVSNYSDAAY
+2379 PLVNDYRDAPL
-2390 LRGWEDARR
+2390 LRAWDRDYYRAKSSTSEIISKYELEPKEIADAR
-2399 NSKEAIYEAVA
+2399 SI
-2410 KYQISKKEGVIA
+2410 
-2422 RSVADGILDI
+2422 ADGYHGIEDFR
-2432 DEVNLHSNFARFKVA
+2432 EYSNFKRFA
-2447 HLADLYRTADI
+2447 ISELADAYALVDSLSKAGIPQQRAATVERFAKELEPIIDGIEYAHRRSPLRLTA
-2458 YAANAITAQRSRTA
+2458 
-2472 AKFQPSLDAILGGMD
+2472 
-2487 GERLNKRSQA
+2487 
-2497 RLNLNTMVR
+2497 NTMTR
-2506 NNLAVFGEVKGAQ
+2506 NNLAVFGEEKGAK

-2537 FVNDHVEEFTNNYG
+2537 FVNGQFDEFTKNFG
-2551 KVTKTESALVQ
+2551 KVTEAESAIAQKL
-2562 MLMEGRLDTALLQ
+2562 
-2575 SGISEAKKDARRRF
+2575 IEAGTDAEEAGKF
-2589 DLNGTQIETA
+2589 PTVDKLIESKTD
-2599 ETEVAAKQALEAE
+2599 EKHRTDEKIEALEAE
-2612 KKNLKQLKEQIEEL
+2612 AAAKEQSREARERKRKKLSEAKERSAQIEA
-2626 KTKRDS
+2626 
-2632 MILRKIDGDISEV
+2632 
-2645 GQKIAEA
+2645 Q
-2652 EKEAENSKRLLDL
+2652 
-2665 YGELERLAALKKSEL
+2665 LAAF
-2680 EKDSE
+2680 
-2685 SENAE
+2685 
-2690 RAKTL
+2690 
-2695 KKIDGDIS
+2695 
-2703 EVEKKISEAEEDIKS
+2703 SEAVSSGVDFW
-2718 EKTLLGLKGELRSL
+2718 R
-2732 EDWKK
+2732 
-2737 SVLEKNPKS
+2737 VLS
-2746 TADSAETVKE
+2746 
-2756 IDDKLRKT
+2756 
-2764 EEAIARTEKKA
+2764 
-2775 KKKEHDIEIERAVKK
+2775 
-2790 QYLRLLELRNE
+2790 
-2801 RVKIDSEIAAYEAMK
+2801 
-2816 DEKIDVRRISSIAN
+2816 ISD
-2830 YLRGKYAEFYEAT
+2830 YLRGKYAEFYDAT

-2848 THGYRPIGFIK
+2848 VHGYRPIGFIK

-2866 PEQMTKLSEA
+2866 EKQMAKLTEI
-2876 LHALGV
+2876 
-2882 SPDLVKAFD
+2882 
-2891 ASLKR
+2891 LKR
-2896 LGIGEDVSSL
+2896 FGLTDEVFEL
-2906 PVEIAG
+2906 PTEIAG
-2912 RTGDFK
+2912 RTKDFK

-2924 PHYLTRTG
+2924 PFHQRRTG
-2932 ERTEFDALAG
+2932 KNTVYDAVAG
-2942 YNGYV
+2942 YDRYV
-2947 SLASEVFYHTDD
+2947 RYMSEMFYHTDD
-2959 IQKLRQFNQTL
+2959 IQKLRQFNQAI
-2970 RTMYS
+2970 RTYFAS
-2975 GSEVK
+2975 DEIK
-2980 NSVAALHE
+2980 NRIEDVREA
-2988 KMRSGALS
+2988 MRKGTM
-2996 FEEGNAKIESML
+2996 EEDAGNAEIERL
-3008 ENVRDNALSPYVTVL
+3008 TGKAVNRNLSPYVAAL
-3023 ENYTNVIAG
+3023 DNYTNIIAG
-3032 KQTMGDR
+3032 KQTAGDR
-3039 ASEAEFGRA
+3039 GMESDLGRRTLNIGEKLERRFSA
-3048 ALSTSGKIRG
+3048 
-3058 VFARAAI
+3058 AAI
-3065 TGNVSS
+3065 VGNVSS
-3071 ALAQVVQ
+3071 AFAQFVQ
-3078 LPMVV
+3078 LPMVAA
-3083 SECGNGNLMRA
+3083 ECGNSNLLRAMRD
-3094 IWDVATQNLNKKTD
+3094 ILTRELNKKTD

-3121 TNRVAAELAGAEKV
+3121 TKRLSTELTGKNKA
-3135 ADIAVNKV
+3135 ADITVNKI
-3143 GMFLFETVDDVASR
+3143 GPFLFETVDDLASR
-3157 LIVRTKYLQLI
+3157 VIVRTKYLQLVNE
-3168 RAGVGSDAALALAD
+3168 GVNSDSALALAD

-3192 MKGAKPM
+3192 MKGAKPIA
-3199 MFCNKS
+3199 FCNKN
-3205 FVKGLFTMFQ
+3205 FVWKLLTTFQ
-3215 LEVANSWAH
+3215 LEVANVWAH
-3224 IDQDIPADIRKMSR
+3224 VDQDIPADVRKISR
-3238 TKGKKAAIKYTA
+3238 TQGKNAAAKYTA
-3250 ALIVKY
+3250 AVIVKY
-3256 LLGAFFLDRLAD
+3256 LLGAFLLNRLTD
-3268 ELYGQTPVQFDV
+3268 ELYGQTPVPFDFA
-3280 LGYVAESLAA
+3280 GYAFDAAAA

-3299 LRTMLDNAIEKLLK
+3299 LRTALDNTLEKLLK
-3313 ARPFNTEAPEKDR
+3313 IRPLGTEKGEGGFNAH
-3326 KFDASAAASALAEG
+3326 SALTA
-3340 ILGDV
+3340 LGEDV
-3345 PAAQNILGMLG
+3345 VGDMPVVQNAFGMLG
-3356 MSETKFPLPRIWSD
+3356 LSDARLPVPRLWSD
-3370 SASSALEKITS
+3370 SASSALGKITS
-3381 GDADVA
+3381 GDTDVA

-3401 VATWFPFG
+3401 AATWFPFG

-3497 LSSQKAD
+3497 LTSQKAD
-3504 RAEKEEVDVSGMD
+3504 RAEKEEVDVSGLD

-3537 ANDFDTLAAKY
+3537 SNDFDTLAAKY

-3599 DVMAALDEAGAERG
+3599 DVMAALDESGAERG

-3848 YALYEVFDVS
+3848 YALYEVFGVS

>member
-37 KPGAFTER
+37 KPGAFMER

-68 DTLAHSYGSYSG
+68 DTLAHSYGSYSV

-89 LRMSGESLKQRIR
+89 LRTSGESLKQRIK
-102 DSGLYDDDTVT
+102 DSGLYDDDTVS

-152 SLPVYGQN
+152 SLPVYGRSPVTAHN
-160 VAETHHGKESSLEDK
+160 GRESTLEDK

-185 LESKLENSKG
+185 LESKLEKSKG
-195 KIPSP
+195 KLPSP

-240 ERREENGLSD
+240 EWREENGLSD

-299 GDRVKDAGDLAM
+299 GDRVKEAGDLAM

-319 RSIVGIGDAART
+319 RSIAGIGDAART

-357 AAPKAEK
+357 AAPEAEK

-372 AAVAGNRAVDN
+372 AAVAGSRAADN

-410 RTLGKAGNVIADLA
+410 QTLGKAGNVIADLA

-492 SLFGSAFG
+492 SLLGDAFG
-500 TVPAIGRKLGFSII
+500 TVPVIGRKLGFSMTE
-514 DNITN
+514 NISN
-519 PVVRTLMVYL
+519 PMVRGLMVFIA
-529 VESGE
+529 EAGE

-556 DFELDAREVAYEGIL
+556 DFELDAREVAYEGALGTLSGAIL
-571 GAISGGVLGSIGLG
+571 GSFGLK

-611 VGTAAEAAGMIGA
+611 IGTAAEAEGMIAA

-637 ETTGLEDTARRVK
+637 ETTGVEDTARRVK

-710 AASRAADADSAA
+710 AASRATDADSAA

-751 MLEAEMKL
+751 LLEAEMKL

-807 GVSDADKK
+807 GVSDANKK

-834 GVIEIT
+834 GVIEVT

-915 AEVVVGYTQTGEM
+915 AEVVVGYTQNGEM
-928 LLYDIVNFKPDTFS
+928 LLYDIVNFKPDSFS

-984 ESENDASD
+984 ESENDAAD

-998 DTAEVGA
+998 GDNANA

-1012 DRKGSDVSAAFSDEA
+1012 DRKGSDDSAAFGDEA

-1062 AAEELSHILDRRI
+1062 AAEELSHILGRRI
-1075 VFFRS
+1075 IFFRS

-1119 SDYGALRELA
+1119 TDYGALRDLA

-1233 AVREAKARDA
+1233 AVREAKARGA
-1243 EDSAAARHSFAGRNV
+1243 ESKAR
-1258 QNEITERY
+1258 
-1266 RTAVD
+1266 
-1271 NVLNMQNT
+1271 
-1279 ASDNLIIGYTP
+1279 
-1290 KLMREMGM
+1290 
-1298 PSLPMVIGTG
+1298 
-1308 HVYSIAKTA
+1308 
-1317 EEAKQDGNYHK
+1317 
-1328 GVHYHGLGESAV
+1328 
-1340 KNIYTALCDPVMV
+1340 
-1353 IASKDVNPN
+1353 
-1362 AAPMR
+1362 
-1367 STHSI
+1367 
-1372 VAIIDIGK
+1372 
-1380 SNQSLLLPVEIT
+1380 
-1392 AERTVYGDQM
+1392 
-1402 DVNVLSSAYNKDVSA
+1402 
-1417 LVKEAIALEN
+1417 
-1427 SGDIGI
+1427 
-1433 YYAKKEAAA
+1433 
-1442 LVPAGVQFPIRIQ
+1442 
-1455 GSTASDII
+1455 
-1463 IHRLNEKV
+1463 
-1471 NMQISDATQS
+1471 
-1481 RQFKRWFGDWQNHPE
+1481 
-1496 SASKIVN
+1496 
-1503 EVGTPKVVYHG
+1503 
-1514 TGANFTVF
+1514 
-1522 KSESGTY
+1522 ESGQKNSY
-1529 WFSESTDYA
+1529 SD
-1538 EAMAEERAGKNGRVG
+1538 EEWK
-1553 AFYLDMKNPYR
+1553 K
-1564 AKLPPGQFTDPGYEK
+1564 
-1579 PIIEKAKSGG
+1579 
-1589 YDGVIIENDTDSD
+1589 
-1602 IEAETFYVVFSPNQI
+1602 
-1617 KSATDNIGTF
+1617 
-1627 DRGNNDTRYSIEDSD
+1627 
-1642 YEMPI
+1642 PI
-1647 TPRDVE
+1647 TPSDVKT
-1653 AVQSIGRKSINA
+1653 AQSIVRKSINA

-1691 FRAWFGDWCAHDT
+1691 FRAWFGDWRAHDT

-1725 RGTVRNN
+1725 RGIVRNN

-1823 KHTNERRFHNL
+1823 KNTNERRFHNL

-1880 FTAAHDVSPELL
+1880 FTPAHDVSPELL

-1900 FYHGTMYDFTEFRS
+1900 FYHQTDADFTIFNTSNQRAGRLDNDTPTGMFFKPTDQDIG
-1914 EEISPAEGS
+1914 ISGKRQMA
-1923 YFFAENREDAEGY
+1923 
-1936 GSERYGGHVM
+1936 
-1946 EVYLSAENL
+1946 VYLSARNMLELKNRENAHRYWMEKVPQYAELQAQYDAVDEKYNVMYEEAEAAGDAWYEQHYDDMVSGKIGDEEAMQIMDAPLDKIL
-1955 ADYNDQPSEF
+1955 AEWKSKTEPISVRQKKLITAYMQQS
-1965 YQLKDKREQVQWL
+1965 R
-1978 KERGYDG
+1978 YDG
-1985 WYADMDSGGWGE
+1985 LHLQYDGTRNGVDVE
-1997 VSVFSPNQIKSATDN
+1997 TYVVFSPNQIKSATDN
-2012 IGTFDRGNNDTR
+2012 IGTFDRGNNDIR

-2046 TAAAERAR
+2046 TSAAERAR
-2054 REERAEERA
+2054 RTERAEERA
-2063 AAEDEARDRLDTLA
+2063 AAEEEARDRLDTLA
-2077 KGGTSEDRLFDSAK
+2077 KGGTSEDRLFASAK

-2136 AAGSIAAEEGL
+2136 AAGSIAAEEDL

-2162 TAVAPKWFEQVKKSG
+2162 TTVAPKWFEQVKKSG

-2223 DSLSDKDA
+2223 DSLSDEDA

-2271 EDRSGND
+2271 EERSGDD

-2318 EAEIAFAEKLAS
+2318 DAEIAFAEKLAS

-2345 RVEAVTSALRAI
+2345 RVEAVTAALRAI

-2537 FVNDHVEEFTNNYG
+2537 FVNEHVEEFTNDYG

-2562 MLMEGRLDTALLQ
+2562 MLMEGRLDTALLR

-2680 EKDSE
+2680 EKDSK

-3094 IWDVATQNLNKKTD
+3094 IWDVATRNLNKKTD

-3238 TKGKKAAIKYTA
+3238 TKGKNAAIKYTA

-3326 KFDASAAASALAEG
+3326 KFDGYAAASALAEG

-3387 AKGWRQFGSAALSN
+3387 AKGWRQFGSAVLSN
-3401 VATWFPFG
+3401 AATWFPFG

-3497 LSSQKAD
+3497 LVSQKAD

-3568 QIEIINSDKYD
+3568 QIEIINSEKYD

-3599 DVMAALDEAGAERG
+3599 DVMAALDESGAERG

-3681 MLDSCTELRKN
+3681 MLDSYTELRKN
-3692 EADEER
+3692 EADEDR

-3705 IRESEISKKGKA
+3705 LRESEISKKGKA

-3753 DCGKQGEKAQ
+3753 DCGKQEEKAQ

-3848 YALYEVFDVS
+3848 FALYEVFGVS

>member
-1 MGAFMDRYNRMKGIG
+1 MSKFMDRYSRMKEAGLVGG
-16 TVPDTVQAEGEDS
+16 TSSDEIRGDS
-29 SSVPASEV
+29 FTENESAAA

-45 YNKLLEARAA
+45 YNRMKEAGLVGTSGISQASPVRAA
-55 DMSHSLS
+55 ELAEEETPSSVP
-62 EWSAAN
+62 AAEVVPGAFTERYN
-68 DTLAHSYGSYSG
+68 RFRQNRADGIRQSIEAWNEENKKLARSYGEHSG
-80 EELAKQTDA
+80 EFIKARSDA
-89 LRMSGESLKQRIR
+89 LRTSGESLKKRIK

-160 VAETHHGKESSLEDK
+160 VAETHHGKESSLEEK
-175 ILYAQASVDM
+175 IQDTQANIKM
-185 LESKLENSKG
+185 LEIQLEKSKG
-195 KIPSP
+195 KGPSP

-210 DGNDEIKAAL
+210 DGNDKIKAQL

-240 ERREENGLSD
+240 EWREENGLSN

-264 VLSAKSEYFNP
+264 VLSAKSENFNP

-294 NIARA
+294 NIAKT
-299 GDRVKDAGDLAM
+299 GDRVKEAGDLAM

-319 RSIVGIGDAART
+319 RSIADLGDAART

-357 AAPKAEK
+357 AAPEAEK
-364 SLTKRLED
+364 SLTKRLEN
-372 AAVAGNRAVDN
+372 AAVAGSRAADN

-410 RTLGKAGNVIADLA
+410 QTLGKAGNVIADLA

-432 NMLLTHGFGLTGLSS
+432 NKLLTHGFGLTGLSS

-492 SLFGSAFG
+492 SLLGDAFG
-500 TVPAIGRKLGFSII
+500 TVPVIGRKLGFSMTE
-514 DNITN
+514 NISN
-519 PVVRTLMVYL
+519 PMVRGLMVFIA
-529 VESGE
+529 EAGE

-545 EAAAKSAITGE
+545 EAWAKSAITGE
-556 DFELDAREVAYEGIL
+556 DFELDAREVAYEGVLGTLSGAIL
-571 GAISGGVLGSIGLG
+571 GSFGLK

-611 VGTAAEAAGMIGA
+611 INTAAEAEGMIAA

-637 ETTGLEDTARRVK
+637 ETTGVEDTARRVK

-655 LEALS
+655 LETLS

-684 RNPIER
+684 RNPVER

-710 AASRAADADSAA
+710 AATRATDADSAA

-779 SEADG
+779 PEADG

-815 NAVRKFISQNYP
+815 NTVRKFISQNYP

-834 GVIEIT
+834 GVIEVT
-840 GKTGREY
+840 GKTGKEY
-847 TRSGYSRFTEKNDGQ
+847 TRSGYSQYIEKNDGQ
-862 VFDDKLRAAG
+862 VYDDKLRAAG

-891 PRKDNIKEFAR
+891 PRKDNIREFAR
-902 GRVLMRVGQNDYN
+902 GRVLMRIGQNDYN
-915 AEVVVGYTQTGEM
+915 AEVVVGYTKNGEM

-942 VKERTPRRTG
+942 VKERTSRQPGRG
-952 PDKAGMTETNEESSS
+952 EAGMTGDYGKSSKVEGPIKS
-967 DNSISQ
+967 GPATTDNSISQ

-984 ESENDASD
+984 ESENDAAD
-992 TAENGA
+992 TAEN
-998 DTAEVGA
+998 GA

-1012 DRKGSDVSAAFSDEA
+1012 DRENSDDSAAFSDEA

-1223 VQYARELWGR
+1223 AQYARELWGR
-1233 AVREAKARDA
+1233 AVREAKARGA
-1243 EDSAAARHSFAGRNV
+1243 ESEAR
-1258 QNEITERY
+1258 
-1266 RTAVD
+1266 
-1271 NVLNMQNT
+1271 
-1279 ASDNLIIGYTP
+1279 
-1290 KLMREMGM
+1290 
-1298 PSLPMVIGTG
+1298 
-1308 HVYSIAKTA
+1308 
-1317 EEAKQDGNYHK
+1317 
-1328 GVHYHGLGESAV
+1328 
-1340 KNIYTALCDPVMV
+1340 
-1353 IASKDVNPN
+1353 
-1362 AAPMR
+1362 
-1367 STHSI
+1367 
-1372 VAIIDIGK
+1372 
-1380 SNQSLLLPVEIT
+1380 
-1392 AERTVYGDQM
+1392 
-1402 DVNVLSSAYNKDVSA
+1402 
-1417 LVKEAIALEN
+1417 
-1427 SGDIGI
+1427 
-1433 YYAKKEAAA
+1433 
-1442 LVPAGVQFPIRIQ
+1442 
-1455 GSTASDII
+1455 
-1463 IHRLNEKV
+1463 
-1471 NMQISDATQS
+1471 
-1481 RQFKRWFGDWQNHPE
+1481 
-1496 SASKIVN
+1496 
-1503 EVGTPKVVYHG
+1503 
-1514 TGANFTVF
+1514 
-1522 KSESGTY
+1522 ESGQKNSY
-1529 WFSESTDYA
+1529 SD
-1538 EAMAEERAGKNGRVG
+1538 EEWNK
-1553 AFYLDMKNPYR
+1553 
-1564 AKLPPGQFTDPGYEK
+1564 
-1579 PIIEKAKSGG
+1579 
-1589 YDGVIIENDTDSD
+1589 
-1602 IEAETFYVVFSPNQI
+1602 
-1617 KSATDNIGTF
+1617 
-1627 DRGNNDTRYSIEDSD
+1627 
-1642 YEMPI
+1642 PI

-1691 FRAWFGDWCAHDT
+1691 FRAWFGDWRAHDT

-1823 KHTNERRFHNL
+1823 KNTNERRFHNL

-1880 FTAAHDVSPELL
+1880 FTAAHDVAPELL

-1900 FYHGTMYDFTEFRS
+1900 FYHGTGANFTVFKS
-1914 EEISPAEGS
+1914 ENGTYWFSESIDYAEAMAYERAGKNGRVGAF
-1923 YFFAENREDAEGY
+1923 YLDMKNPYRAKLPPGQFTDPGY
-1936 GSERYGGHVM
+1936 EKPIIEKAKSG
-1946 EVYLSAENL
+1946 
-1955 ADYNDQPSEF
+1955 
-1965 YQLKDKREQVQWL
+1965 
-1978 KERGYDG
+1978 GYDG
-1985 WYADMDSGGWGE
+1985 VIIENDTDSDIE
-1997 VSVFSPNQIKSATDN
+1997 AETFYVVFSPNQIKSATDN
-2012 IGTFDRGNNDTR
+2012 IGTFDRGNNDIR

-2046 TAAAERAR
+2046 TSAAERAR

-2063 AAEDEARDRLDTLA
+2063 AAEEEARRA
-2077 KGGTSEDRLFDSAK
+2077 
-2091 SERGNIERENMKARE
+2091 AR
-2106 ATMTQEEYE
+2106 
-2115 RIIGKPLT
+2115 
-2123 EEEAAD
+2123 EEEA
-2129 LREEISK
+2129 LRR
-2136 AAGSIAAEEGL
+2136 AEQE
-2147 YSAAEEERLFLEEER
+2147 YAAAEEEGKNESDR
-2162 TAVAPKWFEQVKKSG
+2162 APEAPAWFDSMKKSG
-2177 SLADEITAENKR
+2177 SVAEWVMSENNR
-2189 QNSKLGKYIREHGA
+2189 RSSKLRRYITEHET
-2203 DIPDVSASDFA
+2203 DSRDVSAADFA
-2214 EAAVKEVYG
+2214 EAAVREIWDGAPASEGLDPELEAFLKEDVRTEI
-2223 DSLSDKDA
+2223 DRQSADLQRKIEEKR

-2241 AEAVRDAEKAYAA
+2241 AEAVRDAKKIDRSADRLIFENDPQERLDAMRRTNRMIGEIVEKSGITA
-2254 EEAEGKRMSD
+2254 EEK
-2264 EDAESTK
+2264 
-2271 EDRSGND
+2271 
-2278 GENVRL
+2278 
-2284 HPKNPDPN
+2284 
-2292 SKSGRKQLREAAQAT
+2292 
-2307 YAETLKRLKPT
+2307 
-2318 EAEIAFAEKLAS
+2318 AFAEKIAD
-2330 GEQYAANIPDDMNAR
+2330 GTQYAANIPSTMDADRVVHLAWEYMIIKRMNAG
-2345 RVEAVTSALRAI
+2345 EPPT
-2357 RYYSGAKDGG
+2357 
-2367 GALQRLGVKIES
+2367 ALQRLGIRIAS
-2379 PLVSNYSDAAY
+2379 PLVNDYRDAPL
-2390 LRGWEDARR
+2390 LRAWDRDYYRAKSSTSEIISKYELEPKEIADAR
-2399 NSKEAIYEAVA
+2399 SI
-2410 KYQISKKEGVIA
+2410 
-2422 RSVADGILDI
+2422 ADGYHGIEDFR
-2432 DEVNLHSNFARFKVA
+2432 EYSNFKRFA
-2447 HLADLYRTADI
+2447 ISELADAYALVDSLSKAGIPQQRAATVERFAKELEPIIDGIEYAHRRSPLRLTA
-2458 YAANAITAQRSRTA
+2458 
-2472 AKFQPSLDAILGGMD
+2472 
-2487 GERLNKRSQA
+2487 
-2497 RLNLNTMVR
+2497 NTMTR
-2506 NNLAVFGEVKGAQ
+2506 NNLAVFGEEKGAK
-2519 INSLLFRPIQL
+2519 INALLFRPIQL

-2537 FVNDHVEEFTNNYG
+2537 FVNGQFDEFTRTFG
-2551 KVTKTESALVQ
+2551 KVTEAESAIAQKL
-2562 MLMEGRLDTALLQ
+2562 
-2575 SGISEAKKDARRRF
+2575 IEAGTDAEEAGKFPTVDKLIESKTDEKRRT
-2589 DLNGTQIETA
+2589 DEKIE
-2599 ETEVAAKQALEAE
+2599 ALEAE
-2612 KKNLKQLKEQIEEL
+2612 AAAKEQSREARNRKRKKLSDAKERSAQIEA
-2626 KTKRDS
+2626 
-2632 MILRKIDGDISEV
+2632 
-2645 GQKIAEA
+2645 Q
-2652 EKEAENSKRLLDL
+2652 
-2665 YGELERLAALKKSEL
+2665 LAAF
-2680 EKDSE
+2680 
-2685 SENAE
+2685 
-2690 RAKTL
+2690 
-2695 KKIDGDIS
+2695 
-2703 EVEKKISEAEEDIKS
+2703 SEAVSAGVDF
-2718 EKTLLGLKGELRSL
+2718 RR
-2732 EDWKK
+2732 
-2737 SVLEKNPKS
+2737 VLS
-2746 TADSAETVKE
+2746 
-2756 IDDKLRKT
+2756 
-2764 EEAIARTEKKA
+2764 
-2775 KKKEHDIEIERAVKK
+2775 
-2790 QYLRLLELRNE
+2790 
-2801 RVKIDSEIAAYEAMK
+2801 
-2816 DEKIDVRRISSIAN
+2816 ISD

-2848 THGYRPIGFIK
+2848 VHGYRPIGFIK

-2866 PEQMTKLSEA
+2866 EKQMTELTEI
-2876 LHALGV
+2876 
-2882 SPDLVKAFD
+2882 
-2891 ASLKR
+2891 LKR
-2896 LGIGEDVSSL
+2896 FGLTDEVFEL
-2906 PVEIAG
+2906 PTEIAG
-2912 RTGDFK
+2912 RTKDFK

-2924 PHYLTRTG
+2924 PFHQRRTG
-2932 ERTEFDALAG
+2932 KNTVYDAVAG
-2942 YNGYV
+2942 YDRYV
-2947 SLASEVFYHTDD
+2947 RYMSEMFYHTDD
-2959 IQKLRQFNQTL
+2959 IQKLRQFNQAI
-2970 RTMYS
+2970 RTYFAS
-2975 GSEVK
+2975 DEIK
-2980 NSVAALHE
+2980 NRIEDVREA
-2988 KMRSGALS
+2988 MRKGTM
-2996 FEEGNAKIESML
+2996 EEDAGNAEIERL
-3008 ENVRDNALSPYVTVL
+3008 TGKAVNRNLSPYVAAL
-3023 ENYTNVIAG
+3023 DNYTNIIAG
-3032 KQTMGDR
+3032 KQTAGDR
-3039 ASEAEFGRA
+3039 GMESDLGRRTLNIGEKLERRFSA
-3048 ALSTSGKIRG
+3048 
-3058 VFARAAI
+3058 AAI
-3065 TGNVSS
+3065 VGNVSS
-3071 ALAQVVQ
+3071 AFAQFVQ
-3078 LPMVV
+3078 LPMVAA
-3083 SECGNGNLMRA
+3083 ECGNSNLLRAMRD
-3094 IWDVATQNLNKKTD
+3094 IFTRELNKKTD

-3121 TNRVAAELAGAEKV
+3121 TSRLSTELTGKNKA

-3143 GMFLFETVDDVASR
+3143 GAFLFETVDDVASR
-3157 LIVRTKYLQLI
+3157 VIVRAKYLQLVNE
-3168 RAGVGSDAALALAD
+3168 GVNSDSALALAD

-3192 MKGAKPM
+3192 MKGAKPIA
-3199 MFCNKS
+3199 FCNKN
-3205 FVKGLFTMFQ
+3205 FVWKLLTTFQ
-3215 LEVANSWAH
+3215 LEVANIWAH
-3224 IDQDIPADIRKMSR
+3224 VDQDIPADVRKISR
-3238 TKGKKAAIKYTA
+3238 TQGKNAAAKYTA
-3250 ALIVKY
+3250 AVIVKY
-3256 LLGAFFLDRLAD
+3256 LLGAFLLNRLTD
-3268 ELYGQTPVQFDV
+3268 ELYGQTPVPFDFA
-3280 LGYVAESLAA
+3280 GYALDAAAA

-3299 LRTMLDNAIEKLLK
+3299 LRTALDNTLEKLLK
-3313 ARPFNTEAPEKDR
+3313 IRPLGTEKGEGGFNAH
-3326 KFDASAAASALAEG
+3326 SALTA
-3340 ILGDV
+3340 LGEDV
-3345 PAAQNILGMLG
+3345 VGDMPVVQNAFGMLG
-3356 MSETKFPLPRIWSD
+3356 LSDARLPVPRLWSD

-3401 VATWFPFG
+3401 AATWFPFG

-3486 SQVEAYRLVKE
+3486 SQGEAYRLVKE
-3497 LSSQKAD
+3497 LVSQKAD

-3537 ANDFDTLAAKY
+3537 SNDFDTLAAKY

-3599 DVMAALDEAGAERG
+3599 DVMAALDESGAERG

-3692 EADEER
+3692 EADEDR

-3753 DCGKQGEKAQ
+3753 DCGKQEEKAQ
-3763 VLVDSSGLTVYEKRT
+3763 ALVDSSGLTVYEKRT

-3811 KALSAVGKATYT
+3811 KALAAVGKATYT

-3848 YALYEVFDVS
+3848 YALYEVFGVS

>member
-68 DTLAHSYGSYSG
+68 DTLAHSYGSYSV

-89 LRMSGESLKQRIR
+89 LRTSGESLKQRIK

-143 QATAELPAS
+143 QAAEQLSAS
-152 SLPVYGQN
+152 SLPVYGRSPVTAHN
-160 VAETHHGKESSLEDK
+160 GRESTLEDK

-185 LESKLENSKG
+185 LESKLEKSKG
-195 KIPSP
+195 KPASP

-227 EQLLKERQESEIA
+227 EQLLKKRQESKIA
-240 ERREENGLSD
+240 EWREENGLSD

-299 GDRVKDAGDLAM
+299 GDRVKEAGDLAM

-319 RSIVGIGDAART
+319 RSIAGIGDAART

-357 AAPKAEK
+357 AAPEAEK
-364 SLTKRLED
+364 SLTKRLEN
-372 AAVAGNRAVDN
+372 AAVAGSRAADN

-410 RTLGKAGNVIADLA
+410 QTLGKAGNVIADLA

-492 SLFGSAFG
+492 SLLGDAFG
-500 TVPAIGRKLGFSII
+500 TVPVIGRKLGFSMTE
-514 DNITN
+514 NISN
-519 PVVRTLMVYL
+519 PMVRGIMVFL
-529 VESGE
+529 AEAGE

-556 DFELDAREVAYEGIL
+556 DFELDAREVAYEGALGTLSGAIL
-571 GAISGGVLGSIGLG
+571 GSFGLK

-611 VGTAAEAAGMIGA
+611 IGTAAEAEGMIAA

-637 ETTGLEDTARRVK
+637 ETTGVEDTARRVK

-751 MLEAEMKL
+751 LLEAEMKL

-779 SEADG
+779 PEADG

-884 VNEEIKH
+884 INEEIKH

-915 AEVVVGYTQTGEM
+915 AEVVVGYTQNGEM

-952 PDKAGMTETNEESSS
+952 PDKAGMTETNEESSKVEGPIKS
-967 DNSISQ
+967 GPATTDNSISQ

-984 ESENDASD
+984 ESENDAAD
-992 TAENGA
+992 TAEN
-998 DTAEVGA
+998 GA

-1012 DRKGSDVSAAFSDEA
+1012 DRKGSDDSAAFSDEA

-1062 AAEELSHILDRRI
+1062 AAEELSHILDRRV

-1140 LDELRAQKKETYAA
+1140 LDELRVQKKETYAA

-1243 EDSAAARHSFAGRNV
+1243 SGRSEYTAEQRKNTRPDIDRSDVVFANDGVSYSIEDSDYEKPITPRDVEAVQSIGRKSINAFTSE
-1258 QNEITERY
+1258 EIRKTQKWAHKFY
-1266 RTAVD
+1266 RE
-1271 NVLNMQNT
+1271 L
-1279 ASDNLIIGYTP
+1279 
-1290 KLMREMGM
+1290 
-1298 PSLPMVIGTG
+1298 GT
-1308 HVYSIAKTA
+1308 
-1317 EEAKQDGNYHK
+1317 
-1328 GVHYHGLGESAV
+1328 
-1340 KNIYTALCDPVMV
+1340 
-1353 IASKDVNPN
+1353 
-1362 AAPMR
+1362 
-1367 STHSI
+1367 
-1372 VAIIDIGK
+1372 K
-1380 SNQSLLLPVEIT
+1380 SPFFR
-1392 AERTVYGDQM
+1392 A
-1402 DVNVLSSAYNKDVSA
+1402 
-1417 LVKEAIALEN
+1417 
-1427 SGDIGI
+1427 
-1433 YYAKKEAAA
+1433 
-1442 LVPAGVQFPIRIQ
+1442 
-1455 GSTASDII
+1455 
-1463 IHRLNEKV
+1463 
-1471 NMQISDATQS
+1471 
-1481 RQFKRWFGDWQNHPE
+1481 WFGDWRAHDNSKTNIVSVPTIDISQAVLEKGDYYISDTGWTVYAGKTLNDDTRHHSGGNRINVKSLNVINTILDNAILLDTVVSEPNTNKKSANTAFLHKLYTPITYDGKPYIAVSTVEEYYNETSSGVSRRAYNLKAIKTEPAGGQLGNNSSSSVPVTDSTISISDLYSLVKTYDKDFTAAHDVSPE
-1496 SASKIVN
+1496 LLN
-1503 EVGTPKVVYHG
+1503 EDGTPKVFYHG

-1522 KSESGTY
+1522 KSENGTY
-1529 WFSESTDYA
+1529 WFSESIDYA
-1538 EAMAEERAGKNGRVG
+1538 EAMAYERAGKNGRVG

-1602 IEAETFYVVFSPNQI
+1602 IEAETFYVVFLQNQI

-1627 DRGNNDTRYSIEDSD
+1627 DRGNNDI
-1642 YEMPI
+1642 
-1647 TPRDVE
+1647 
-1653 AVQSIGRKSINA
+1653 
-1665 FTSEE
+1665 
-1670 IRKTQKWAHK
+1670 
-1680 FYREL
+1680 
-1685 GTKSPF
+1685 
-1691 FRAWFGDWCAHDT
+1691 
-1704 GEVKV
+1704 
-1709 AEIPEY
+1709 
-1715 AATNEARKAN
+1715 
-1725 RGTVRNN
+1725 
-1732 DTGWDIRISRDG
+1732 
-1744 ETNTISHAGGDK
+1744 
-1756 LSEYGLAGI
+1756 
-1765 RGLTENGVLLDSE
+1765 
-1778 VHEHH
+1778 
-1783 TNNAKNDMIAFDHK
+1783 
-1797 LYAVG
+1797 
-1802 RDTSGNVALYKI
+1802 
-1814 TVEEAYHDH
+1814 
-1823 KHTNERRFHNL
+1823 
-1834 KYIEKVATVGGRT
+1834 
-1847 AGQSLPGVST
+1847 
-1857 NDDIATTYTVA
+1857 
-1868 DILSLVKTYDKD
+1868 
-1880 FTAAHDVSPELL
+1880 
-1892 NEDGTPKV
+1892 
-1900 FYHGTMYDFTEFRS
+1900 
-1914 EEISPAEGS
+1914 
-1923 YFFAENREDAEGY
+1923 
-1936 GSERYGGHVM
+1936 
-1946 EVYLSAENL
+1946 
-1955 ADYNDQPSEF
+1955 
-1965 YQLKDKREQVQWL
+1965 
-1978 KERGYDG
+1978 
-1985 WYADMDSGGWGE
+1985 
-1997 VSVFSPNQIKSATDN
+1997 
-2012 IGTFDRGNNDTR
+2012 R

-2046 TAAAERAR
+2046 TSAAERAR
-2054 REERAEERA
+2054 REKRAEERA
-2063 AAEDEARDRLDTLA
+2063 AAEEEAHRA
-2077 KGGTSEDRLFDSAK
+2077 
-2091 SERGNIERENMKARE
+2091 AR
-2106 ATMTQEEYE
+2106 
-2115 RIIGKPLT
+2115 
-2123 EEEAAD
+2123 EEEA
-2129 LREEISK
+2129 LRR
-2136 AAGSIAAEEGL
+2136 AEQE
-2147 YSAAEEERLFLEEER
+2147 YAAAEEEGKNESDR
-2162 TAVAPKWFEQVKKSG
+2162 APEAPAWFDSMKKSG
-2177 SLADEITAENKR
+2177 SVAEWVMSENNR
-2189 QNSKLGKYIREHGA
+2189 RSSKLRRYITEHGT
-2203 DIPDVSASDFA
+2203 DSRDVSAADFA
-2214 EAAVKEVYG
+2214 EAAVREIWDGAPASEGLDPELEAFLKEDVRTEI
-2223 DSLSDKDA
+2223 DRQSADLQRKIEEKR

-2241 AEAVRDAEKAYAA
+2241 AEAVRDAKKIDRSADRLIFENDPQERLDAMRRTNRMIGEIVEKSGITA
-2254 EEAEGKRMSD
+2254 EEK
-2264 EDAESTK
+2264 
-2271 EDRSGND
+2271 
-2278 GENVRL
+2278 
-2284 HPKNPDPN
+2284 
-2292 SKSGRKQLREAAQAT
+2292 
-2307 YAETLKRLKPT
+2307 
-2318 EAEIAFAEKLAS
+2318 AFAEKIAD
-2330 GEQYAANIPDDMNAR
+2330 GTQYAANIPSTMDADRVVHLAWEYMIIKRMNAG
-2345 RVEAVTSALRAI
+2345 EPPT
-2357 RYYSGAKDGG
+2357 
-2367 GALQRLGVKIES
+2367 ALQRLGIRIAS
-2379 PLVSNYSDAAY
+2379 PLVNDYRDAPM
-2390 LRGWEDARR
+2390 LRAWDRDYYHAKSSTSEIISKYELEPKEIADAR
-2399 NSKEAIYEAVA
+2399 SI
-2410 KYQISKKEGVIA
+2410 
-2422 RSVADGILDI
+2422 ADGYHGIEDFR
-2432 DEVNLHSNFARFKVA
+2432 EYSNFKRFA
-2447 HLADLYRTADI
+2447 ISELADAYALVDSLSKAGIPQQRAATVERFAKELEPIIDGIEYAHRRSPLRLTA
-2458 YAANAITAQRSRTA
+2458 
-2472 AKFQPSLDAILGGMD
+2472 
-2487 GERLNKRSQA
+2487 
-2497 RLNLNTMVR
+2497 NTMTR
-2506 NNLAVFGEVKGAQ
+2506 NNLAVFGEEKGAK
-2519 INSLLFRPIQL
+2519 INALLFRPIQL

-2537 FVNDHVEEFTNNYG
+2537 FVNGQFDEFTRTFG
-2551 KVTKTESALVQ
+2551 KVTEAESAIAQKL
-2562 MLMEGRLDTALLQ
+2562 
-2575 SGISEAKKDARRRF
+2575 IEAGTDAEEAGKFPTVDKLIESKTDEKRRA
-2589 DLNGTQIETA
+2589 DEKIE
-2599 ETEVAAKQALEAE
+2599 ALEAE
-2612 KKNLKQLKEQIEEL
+2612 AAAKEQSREARNRKRKKLSDAKERSAQIEA
-2626 KTKRDS
+2626 
-2632 MILRKIDGDISEV
+2632 
-2645 GQKIAEA
+2645 Q
-2652 EKEAENSKRLLDL
+2652 
-2665 YGELERLAALKKSEL
+2665 LAAF
-2680 EKDSE
+2680 
-2685 SENAE
+2685 
-2690 RAKTL
+2690 
-2695 KKIDGDIS
+2695 
-2703 EVEKKISEAEEDIKS
+2703 SEAVSAGVDF
-2718 EKTLLGLKGELRSL
+2718 RR
-2732 EDWKK
+2732 
-2737 SVLEKNPKS
+2737 VLS
-2746 TADSAETVKE
+2746 
-2756 IDDKLRKT
+2756 
-2764 EEAIARTEKKA
+2764 
-2775 KKKEHDIEIERAVKK
+2775 
-2790 QYLRLLELRNE
+2790 
-2801 RVKIDSEIAAYEAMK
+2801 
-2816 DEKIDVRRISSIAN
+2816 ISD

-2848 THGYRPIGFIK
+2848 VHGYRPIGFIK

-2866 PEQMTKLSEA
+2866 EKQMTELTEI
-2876 LHALGV
+2876 
-2882 SPDLVKAFD
+2882 
-2891 ASLKR
+2891 LKR
-2896 LGIGEDVSSL
+2896 FGLTDEVFVL
-2906 PVEIAG
+2906 PTEIAG
-2912 RTGDFK
+2912 RTKDFK

-2924 PHYLTRTG
+2924 PFHQRRTG
-2932 ERTEFDALAG
+2932 KNTVYDAVAG
-2942 YNGYV
+2942 YDRYV
-2947 SLASEVFYHTDD
+2947 RYMSEMFYHTDD
-2959 IQKLRQFNQTL
+2959 IQKLRQFNQAI
-2970 RTMYS
+2970 RTYFAS
-2975 GSEVK
+2975 DEIK
-2980 NSVAALHE
+2980 NRIEDVREA
-2988 KMRSGALS
+2988 MRKGTM
-2996 FEEGNAKIESML
+2996 EEDAGNAEIERL
-3008 ENVRDNALSPYVTVL
+3008 TGKAVNRNLSPYVAAL
-3023 ENYTNVIAG
+3023 DNYTNIIAG
-3032 KQTMGDR
+3032 KQTAGDR
-3039 ASEAEFGRA
+3039 GMESDLGRRTLNIGEKLERRFSA
-3048 ALSTSGKIRG
+3048 
-3058 VFARAAI
+3058 AAI
-3065 TGNVSS
+3065 VGNVSS
-3071 ALAQVVQ
+3071 AFAQFVQ
-3078 LPMVV
+3078 LPMVAA
-3083 SECGNGNLMRA
+3083 ECGNSNLLRAMRD
-3094 IWDVATQNLNKKTD
+3094 IFTRELNKKTD

-3121 TNRVAAELAGAEKV
+3121 TSRLSTELTGKNKA

-3143 GMFLFETVDDVASR
+3143 GAFLFETVDDVASR
-3157 LIVRTKYLQLI
+3157 VIVRAKYLQLVNE
-3168 RAGVGSDAALALAD
+3168 GVNSDSALALAD

-3192 MKGAKPM
+3192 MKGAKPIA
-3199 MFCNKS
+3199 FCNKN
-3205 FVKGLFTMFQ
+3205 FVWKLLTTFQ
-3215 LEVANSWAH
+3215 LEVANIWAH
-3224 IDQDIPADIRKMSR
+3224 VDQDIPADVRKISR
-3238 TKGKKAAIKYTA
+3238 TQGKNAAAKYTA
-3250 ALIVKY
+3250 AVIVKY
-3256 LLGAFFLDRLAD
+3256 LLGAFLLNRLTD
-3268 ELYGQTPVQFDV
+3268 ELYGQTPVPFDFA
-3280 LGYVAESLAA
+3280 GYALDAAAA

-3299 LRTMLDNAIEKLLK
+3299 LRTALDNTFEKLLK
-3313 ARPFNTEAPEKDR
+3313 IRPLGTEKEEGGFNAH
-3326 KFDASAAASALAEG
+3326 SALTA
-3340 ILGDV
+3340 LGEDV
-3345 PAAQNILGMLG
+3345 VGDMPVVQNAFGMLG
-3356 MSETKFPLPRIWSD
+3356 LSDARLPVPRLWSD

-3401 VATWFPFG
+3401 AATWFPFG

-3497 LSSQKAD
+3497 LVSQKAD

-3537 ANDFDTLAAKY
+3537 SNDFDTLAAKY

-3599 DVMAALDEAGAERG
+3599 DVMAALDESGAERG

-3848 YALYEVFDVS
+3848 YALYDVFGVS

>member
-16 TVPDTVQAEGEDS
+16 TVPDTVQADGEDS

-68 DTLAHSYGSYSG
+68 DTLAHSYGSYSV

-89 LRMSGESLKQRIR
+89 LRTSGESLKQRIR

-143 QATAELPAS
+143 QATAKLPAS
-152 SLPVYGQN
+152 SLPVYGRSPVTAHN
-160 VAETHHGKESSLEDK
+160 GRESTLEDK

-275 DDNKDPYGNDLRP
+275 GDNKDPYGNDLRP

-299 GDRVKDAGDLAM
+299 GDRVKEAGDLAM

-319 RSIVGIGDAART
+319 RSIAGIGDAART

-336 KGTADRLAG
+336 KGTAQRMAG
-345 LNQIPELKKYSP
+345 VNQIPELRKYSP
-357 AAPKAEK
+357 AAPEAKK

-372 AAVAGNRAVDN
+372 AAVAGSRAADN

-410 RTLGKAGNVIADLA
+410 RTLGKAGNVIADFA

-432 NMLLTHGFGLTGLSS
+432 NMLLTHGLGLTGLSS
-447 NAATAIMFGSP
+447 DAVTAIMFGSP

-492 SLFGSAFG
+492 SLLGDAFG
-500 TVPAIGRKLGFSII
+500 TVPAIGRKLGFSIT

-529 VESGE
+529 AESGE

-637 ETTGLEDTARRVK
+637 ETTGVEDTARRVK

-655 LEALS
+655 LETLS

-684 RNPIER
+684 RNPVER

-710 AASRAADADSAA
+710 AATRATDADSAA

-779 SEADG
+779 PEADG

-807 GVSDADKK
+807 GVPDADKK

-834 GVIEIT
+834 GVIEVT
-840 GKTGREY
+840 GKTGKEY
-847 TRSGYSRFTEKNDGQ
+847 TRSGYSQYIEKNDAQ
-862 VFDDKLRAAG
+862 VYDDKLRAAG

-891 PRKDNIKEFAR
+891 PRKDNIREFAR

-915 AEVVVGYTQTGEM
+915 AEVVVGYTKNGEM

-942 VKERTPRRTG
+942 VKERTPRQPGRG
-952 PDKAGMTETNEESSS
+952 EAGMTGDYGKSSKVEGPIKS
-967 DNSISQ
+967 GPATTDNSISQ

-998 DTAEVGA
+998 D
-1005 DEGDFAV
+1005 EGDFAV
-1012 DRKGSDVSAAFSDEA
+1012 DRKGSDDSAAFSDEA

-1129 LRELSREKGMS
+1129 LRELAREKGMS

-1223 VQYARELWGR
+1223 AQYARELWGR
-1233 AVREAKARDA
+1233 AVREAKARGA
-1243 EDSAAARHSFAGRNV
+1243 ESEAR
-1258 QNEITERY
+1258 
-1266 RTAVD
+1266 
-1271 NVLNMQNT
+1271 
-1279 ASDNLIIGYTP
+1279 
-1290 KLMREMGM
+1290 
-1298 PSLPMVIGTG
+1298 
-1308 HVYSIAKTA
+1308 
-1317 EEAKQDGNYHK
+1317 
-1328 GVHYHGLGESAV
+1328 
-1340 KNIYTALCDPVMV
+1340 
-1353 IASKDVNPN
+1353 
-1362 AAPMR
+1362 
-1367 STHSI
+1367 
-1372 VAIIDIGK
+1372 
-1380 SNQSLLLPVEIT
+1380 
-1392 AERTVYGDQM
+1392 
-1402 DVNVLSSAYNKDVSA
+1402 
-1417 LVKEAIALEN
+1417 
-1427 SGDIGI
+1427 
-1433 YYAKKEAAA
+1433 
-1442 LVPAGVQFPIRIQ
+1442 
-1455 GSTASDII
+1455 
-1463 IHRLNEKV
+1463 
-1471 NMQISDATQS
+1471 
-1481 RQFKRWFGDWQNHPE
+1481 
-1496 SASKIVN
+1496 
-1503 EVGTPKVVYHG
+1503 
-1514 TGANFTVF
+1514 
-1522 KSESGTY
+1522 ESGQKNSY
-1529 WFSESTDYA
+1529 SD
-1538 EAMAEERAGKNGRVG
+1538 EEWNK
-1553 AFYLDMKNPYR
+1553 
-1564 AKLPPGQFTDPGYEK
+1564 
-1579 PIIEKAKSGG
+1579 
-1589 YDGVIIENDTDSD
+1589 
-1602 IEAETFYVVFSPNQI
+1602 
-1617 KSATDNIGTF
+1617 
-1627 DRGNNDTRYSIEDSD
+1627 
-1642 YEMPI
+1642 PI

-1691 FRAWFGDWCAHDT
+1691 FRAWFGDWRAHDT

-1823 KHTNERRFHNL
+1823 KNTNERRFHNL

-1868 DILSLVKTYDKD
+1868 DILSFVKTYDKD

-1900 FYHGTMYDFTEFRS
+1900 FYHGTGANFTVFKS
-1914 EEISPAEGS
+1914 ENGTYWFSESTDYAEAM
-1923 YFFAENREDAEGY
+1923 AEERAGKNGRVGAFYLDMKNPYRAKLPPGQFTDPGY
-1936 GSERYGGHVM
+1936 EK
-1946 EVYLSAENL
+1946 
-1955 ADYNDQPSEF
+1955 PII
-1965 YQLKDKREQVQWL
+1965 DKA
-1978 KERGYDG
+1978 KSGGYDG
-1985 WYADMDSGGWGE
+1985 VIIENDTDSDIE
-1997 VSVFSPNQIKSATDN
+1997 AETFYVVFSPNQIKSATDN
-2012 IGTFDRGNNDTR
+2012 IGTFDRGNNDIR

-2063 AAEDEARDRLDTLA
+2063 AAEDEARRA
-2077 KGGTSEDRLFDSAK
+2077 
-2091 SERGNIERENMKARE
+2091 AR
-2106 ATMTQEEYE
+2106 
-2115 RIIGKPLT
+2115 
-2123 EEEAAD
+2123 EEEA
-2129 LREEISK
+2129 LRR
-2136 AAGSIAAEEGL
+2136 AEQE
-2147 YSAAEEERLFLEEER
+2147 YAAAEEEGKNESDR
-2162 TAVAPKWFEQVKKSG
+2162 APEAPAWFDSMKKSG
-2177 SLADEITAENKR
+2177 SVAEWVMSENNR
-2189 QNSKLGKYIREHGA
+2189 RSSKLRRYITEHGT
-2203 DIPDVSASDFA
+2203 DSRDVSAADFA
-2214 EAAVKEVYG
+2214 EAAVREIWDGAPASEGLDPELEAFLKEDVRTEI
-2223 DSLSDKDA
+2223 DRQSADLQRKIEEKR

-2241 AEAVRDAEKAYAA
+2241 AEAVRDAKKIDRSADRLIFENDPQERLDAMRRTNRMIGEIVEKSGITA
-2254 EEAEGKRMSD
+2254 EEK
-2264 EDAESTK
+2264 
-2271 EDRSGND
+2271 
-2278 GENVRL
+2278 
-2284 HPKNPDPN
+2284 
-2292 SKSGRKQLREAAQAT
+2292 
-2307 YAETLKRLKPT
+2307 
-2318 EAEIAFAEKLAS
+2318 AFAEKIANNT
-2330 GEQYAANIPDDMNAR
+2330 QYAANIPSTMDADRVVHLAWEYMIIKRMNAG
-2345 RVEAVTSALRAI
+2345 EPPT
-2357 RYYSGAKDGG
+2357 
-2367 GALQRLGVKIES
+2367 ALQRLGIRIAS
-2379 PLVSNYSDAAY
+2379 PLVNDYRDAPL
-2390 LRGWEDARR
+2390 LRAWDRDYYRAKSSTSEIISKYELEPKEIADAR
-2399 NSKEAIYEAVA
+2399 SI
-2410 KYQISKKEGVIA
+2410 
-2422 RSVADGILDI
+2422 ADGYHGIEDFR
-2432 DEVNLHSNFARFKVA
+2432 EYSNFKRFA
-2447 HLADLYRTADI
+2447 ISELADAYALVDSLSKAGIPQQRAATVERFAKELEPIIDGIEYAHRRSPLRLTA
-2458 YAANAITAQRSRTA
+2458 
-2472 AKFQPSLDAILGGMD
+2472 
-2487 GERLNKRSQA
+2487 
-2497 RLNLNTMVR
+2497 NTMTR
-2506 NNLAVFGEVKGAQ
+2506 NNLAVFGEEKGAK
-2519 INSLLFRPIQL
+2519 INALLFRPIQL

-2537 FVNDHVEEFTNNYG
+2537 FVNGQFDEFTRTFG
-2551 KVTKTESALVQ
+2551 KVTEAESAIAQKL
-2562 MLMEGRLDTALLQ
+2562 
-2575 SGISEAKKDARRRF
+2575 IEAGTDAEEAGKFPTVDKLIESKTDEKRRA
-2589 DLNGTQIETA
+2589 DEKIE
-2599 ETEVAAKQALEAE
+2599 ALEAE
-2612 KKNLKQLKEQIEEL
+2612 AAAKEQSREARNRKRKKLSDAKERSAQIEA
-2626 KTKRDS
+2626 
-2632 MILRKIDGDISEV
+2632 
-2645 GQKIAEA
+2645 Q
-2652 EKEAENSKRLLDL
+2652 
-2665 YGELERLAALKKSEL
+2665 LAAF
-2680 EKDSE
+2680 
-2685 SENAE
+2685 
-2690 RAKTL
+2690 
-2695 KKIDGDIS
+2695 
-2703 EVEKKISEAEEDIKS
+2703 SEAVSAGVDF
-2718 EKTLLGLKGELRSL
+2718 RR
-2732 EDWKK
+2732 
-2737 SVLEKNPKS
+2737 VLS
-2746 TADSAETVKE
+2746 
-2756 IDDKLRKT
+2756 
-2764 EEAIARTEKKA
+2764 
-2775 KKKEHDIEIERAVKK
+2775 
-2790 QYLRLLELRNE
+2790 
-2801 RVKIDSEIAAYEAMK
+2801 
-2816 DEKIDVRRISSIAN
+2816 ISD

-2848 THGYRPIGFIK
+2848 VHGYRPIGFIK

-2866 PEQMTKLSEA
+2866 EKQMTELTEI
-2876 LHALGV
+2876 
-2882 SPDLVKAFD
+2882 
-2891 ASLKR
+2891 LKR
-2896 LGIGEDVSSL
+2896 FGLTDEVFEL
-2906 PVEIAG
+2906 PTEIAG
-2912 RTGDFK
+2912 RTKDFK

-2924 PHYLTRTG
+2924 PFHQRRTG
-2932 ERTEFDALAG
+2932 KNTVYDAVAG
-2942 YNGYV
+2942 YDRYV
-2947 SLASEVFYHTDD
+2947 RYMSEMFYHTDD
-2959 IQKLRQFNQTL
+2959 IQKLRQFNQAI
-2970 RTMYS
+2970 RTYFAS
-2975 GSEVK
+2975 DEIK
-2980 NSVAALHE
+2980 NRIEDVREA
-2988 KMRSGALS
+2988 MRKGTM
-2996 FEEGNAKIESML
+2996 EEDAGNAEIERL
-3008 ENVRDNALSPYVTVL
+3008 TGKAVNQNLSPYVAAL
-3023 ENYTNVIAG
+3023 DNYTNIIAG
-3032 KQTMGDR
+3032 KQTAGDR
-3039 ASEAEFGRA
+3039 GMESDLGRRTLNIGEKLEQRFSA
-3048 ALSTSGKIRG
+3048 
-3058 VFARAAI
+3058 AAI
-3065 TGNVSS
+3065 IGNVSS
-3071 ALAQVVQ
+3071 AFAQFVQ
-3078 LPMVV
+3078 LPMVAA
-3083 SECGNGNLMRA
+3083 ECGNSNLLRAMRD
-3094 IWDVATQNLNKKTD
+3094 ILTRELNKKTD

-3121 TNRVAAELAGAEKV
+3121 TNRLSTELTGKNKA
-3135 ADIAVNKV
+3135 ADIAVNKI
-3143 GMFLFETVDDVASR
+3143 GPFLFETVDDLASR
-3157 LIVRTKYLQLI
+3157 VIVRTKYLQLVNE
-3168 RAGVGSDAALALAD
+3168 GVNSDSALALAD

-3192 MKGAKPM
+3192 MKGAKPIA
-3199 MFCNKS
+3199 FCNKN
-3205 FVKGLFTMFQ
+3205 FVWKLLTTFQ
-3215 LEVANSWAH
+3215 LEVANVWAH
-3224 IDQDIPADIRKMSR
+3224 VDQDIPADVRKISR
-3238 TKGKKAAIKYTA
+3238 TQGKNAAAKYTA
-3250 ALIVKY
+3250 AVIVKY
-3256 LLGAFFLDRLAD
+3256 LLGAFLLNRLTD
-3268 ELYGQTPVQFDV
+3268 ELYGQTPVPFDFA
-3280 LGYVAESLAA
+3280 GYALDAAAA

-3299 LRTMLDNAIEKLLK
+3299 LRTALDNTFEKLLK
-3313 ARPFNTEAPEKDR
+3313 IRPLGTEKEEGGFNAH
-3326 KFDASAAASALAEG
+3326 SALTA
-3340 ILGDV
+3340 LGEDV
-3345 PAAQNILGMLG
+3345 VGDMPVVQNAFGMLG
-3356 MSETKFPLPRIWSD
+3356 LSDARLPVPRLWSD
-3370 SASSALEKITS
+3370 SASSALGKITS

-3401 VATWFPFG
+3401 AATWFPFG

-3497 LSSQKAD
+3497 LVSQKAD
-3504 RAEKEEVDVSGMD
+3504 RAEKEEVDVSGLD

-3537 ANDFDTLAAKY
+3537 SNDFDTLAAKY

-3599 DVMAALDEAGAERG
+3599 DVMAALDESGAERG

-3639 RDSALTGEQKAIAYY
+3639 KESKLTGEQKAIAYY

-3681 MLDSCTELRKN
+3681 MLDSYTELRKN
-3692 EADEER
+3692 EADEDR

-3705 IRESEISKKGKA
+3705 LRESEISKKGKA

-3778 VFLER
+3778 AFLER

-3848 YALYEVFDVS
+3848 YALYEVFGVS

>member
-37 KPGAFTER
+37 KPGAFMER

-68 DTLAHSYGSYSG
+68 DTLAHSYGSYSV

-89 LRMSGESLKQRIR
+89 LRTSGESLKQRIK
-102 DSGLYDDDTVT
+102 DSGLYDDDTVS

-127 IYRRDLDLAA
+127 IYKRDLDLAA

-143 QATAELPAS
+143 QATAKLPAS
-152 SLPVYGQN
+152 SFPVYGRSPVTAHN
-160 VAETHHGKESSLEDK
+160 GRESTLEDK

-185 LESKLENSKG
+185 LESKLENSG
-195 KIPSP
+195 GRLPLTRPASALTGG
-200 EQLMSGDAGI
+200 ESANEVRAQ
-210 DGNDEIKAAL
+210 L

-227 EQLLKERQESEIA
+227 EQLRAEYA
-240 ERREENGLSD
+240 EREYAKQREEMGLSS
-250 GSHVPSSPAQDVEA
+250 GFVPSSPVQDVKT
-264 VLSAKSEYFNP
+264 VDSVMSEYFNP
-275 DDNKDPYGNDLRP
+275 DDNKDIHGNDLRP

-294 NIARA
+294 KIARA
-299 GDRVKDAGDLAM
+299 GDRVKEAGDLAM

-319 RSIVGIGDAART
+319 RSIAGIGDAART

-357 AAPKAEK
+357 AAPEAEK
-364 SLTKRLED
+364 SLTKRLEN
-372 AAVAGNRAVDN
+372 AAVAGSRAADN

-410 RTLGKAGNVIADLA
+410 QTLGRAGNVIADLA

-514 DNITN
+514 DNISN
-519 PVVRTLMVYL
+519 PIVRTLTVYL
-529 VESGE
+529 AESGE

-545 EAAAKSAITGE
+545 EAAAKSIITGE
-556 DFELDAREVAYEGIL
+556 DFTLDAREVAYEGIL

-596 ADVDYVNTLSVNAES
+596 ADVDYVNTLSVNADS
-611 VGTAAEAAGMIGA
+611 VENAAEAKAVIES

-637 ETTGLEDTARRVK
+637 ETTGVEDTARRVK

-655 LEALS
+655 LETLS

-710 AASRAADADSAA
+710 AASRATDADSAA

-779 SEADG
+779 PEAEG

-807 GVSDADKK
+807 GVPDADKK
-815 NAVRKFISQNYP
+815 NTVRKFISQNYP

-915 AEVVVGYTQTGEM
+915 AEVVVGYTQNGEM
-928 LLYDIVNFKPDTFS
+928 LLYDIVNFKPDSFS

-992 TAENGA
+992 TDGNVNGA
-998 DTAEVGA
+998 DAAEVGINQDESAEVSINTENADETADSANDIPDSANDTAENA

-1012 DRKGSDVSAAFSDEA
+1012 DRENSDDSAAFSDEA

-1062 AAEELSHILDRRI
+1062 AAEELSHILGRRI
-1075 VFFRS
+1075 IFFRS

-1212 VRAVSSRILKD
+1212 IRAVSSRILKD

-1243 EDSAAARHSFAGRNV
+1243 ESEAR
-1258 QNEITERY
+1258 
-1266 RTAVD
+1266 
-1271 NVLNMQNT
+1271 
-1279 ASDNLIIGYTP
+1279 
-1290 KLMREMGM
+1290 
-1298 PSLPMVIGTG
+1298 
-1308 HVYSIAKTA
+1308 
-1317 EEAKQDGNYHK
+1317 
-1328 GVHYHGLGESAV
+1328 
-1340 KNIYTALCDPVMV
+1340 
-1353 IASKDVNPN
+1353 
-1362 AAPMR
+1362 
-1367 STHSI
+1367 
-1372 VAIIDIGK
+1372 
-1380 SNQSLLLPVEIT
+1380 
-1392 AERTVYGDQM
+1392 
-1402 DVNVLSSAYNKDVSA
+1402 
-1417 LVKEAIALEN
+1417 
-1427 SGDIGI
+1427 
-1433 YYAKKEAAA
+1433 
-1442 LVPAGVQFPIRIQ
+1442 
-1455 GSTASDII
+1455 
-1463 IHRLNEKV
+1463 
-1471 NMQISDATQS
+1471 
-1481 RQFKRWFGDWQNHPE
+1481 
-1496 SASKIVN
+1496 
-1503 EVGTPKVVYHG
+1503 
-1514 TGANFTVF
+1514 
-1522 KSESGTY
+1522 ESGQKNSY
-1529 WFSESTDYA
+1529 SD
-1538 EAMAEERAGKNGRVG
+1538 EEWNK
-1553 AFYLDMKNPYR
+1553 
-1564 AKLPPGQFTDPGYEK
+1564 
-1579 PIIEKAKSGG
+1579 
-1589 YDGVIIENDTDSD
+1589 
-1602 IEAETFYVVFSPNQI
+1602 
-1617 KSATDNIGTF
+1617 
-1627 DRGNNDTRYSIEDSD
+1627 
-1642 YEMPI
+1642 PI

-1653 AVQSIGRKSINA
+1653 AAQSIGRKSINA
-1665 FTSEE
+1665 FTSED

-1691 FRAWFGDWCAHDT
+1691 FRAWFGDWRAHDT

-1823 KHTNERRFHNL
+1823 KNTNERRFHNL

-1900 FYHGTMYDFTEFRS
+1900 FYHGTGANFTVFKS
-1914 EEISPAEGS
+1914 ESGTYWFSESTDYAEAM
-1923 YFFAENREDAEGY
+1923 AEERAGKNGRVGAFYLDMKNPYRAKLPPGQFTDPGY
-1936 GSERYGGHVM
+1936 EK
-1946 EVYLSAENL
+1946 
-1955 ADYNDQPSEF
+1955 PII
-1965 YQLKDKREQVQWL
+1965 DKA
-1978 KERGYDG
+1978 KSGGYDG
-1985 WYADMDSGGWGE
+1985 VIIENDTDSDIE
-1997 VSVFSPNQIKSATDN
+1997 AETFYVVFSPNQIKSATDN
-2012 IGTFDRGNNDTR
+2012 IGTFDRGNNDIR

-2046 TAAAERAR
+2046 TSAAERAR

-2063 AAEDEARDRLDTLA
+2063 AAEEEARRA
-2077 KGGTSEDRLFDSAK
+2077 
-2091 SERGNIERENMKARE
+2091 AR
-2106 ATMTQEEYE
+2106 
-2115 RIIGKPLT
+2115 
-2123 EEEAAD
+2123 EEEA
-2129 LREEISK
+2129 LRR
-2136 AAGSIAAEEGL
+2136 AEQE
-2147 YSAAEEERLFLEEER
+2147 YAAAEEEGKNESDR
-2162 TAVAPKWFEQVKKSG
+2162 APEAPAWFDSMKKSG
-2177 SLADEITAENKR
+2177 SVAEWVMSENNR
-2189 QNSKLGKYIREHGA
+2189 RSSKLRRYITEHGT
-2203 DIPDVSASDFA
+2203 DSRDVSAADFA
-2214 EAAVKEVYG
+2214 EAAVREIWDGAPASEGLDPELEAFLKEDVRTEI
-2223 DSLSDKDA
+2223 DRQSADLQRKIEEKR

-2241 AEAVRDAEKAYAA
+2241 AEAVRDAKKIDRTADRLIFENDPQERLDAMRRTNRMIGEIVEKSGITA
-2254 EEAEGKRMSD
+2254 EEK
-2264 EDAESTK
+2264 
-2271 EDRSGND
+2271 
-2278 GENVRL
+2278 
-2284 HPKNPDPN
+2284 
-2292 SKSGRKQLREAAQAT
+2292 
-2307 YAETLKRLKPT
+2307 
-2318 EAEIAFAEKLAS
+2318 AFAEKIAD
-2330 GEQYAANIPDDMNAR
+2330 GTQYAANIPSTMDADRVVHLAWEYMIIKRMNAG
-2345 RVEAVTSALRAI
+2345 EPPT
-2357 RYYSGAKDGG
+2357 
-2367 GALQRLGVKIES
+2367 ALQRLGIRIAS
-2379 PLVSNYSDAAY
+2379 PLVNDYRDAPL
-2390 LRGWEDARR
+2390 LRAWDRDYYRAKSSTSEIISKYELEPKEIADAR
-2399 NSKEAIYEAVA
+2399 SI
-2410 KYQISKKEGVIA
+2410 
-2422 RSVADGILDI
+2422 ADGYHGIEDFR
-2432 DEVNLHSNFARFKVA
+2432 EYSNFKRFA
-2447 HLADLYRTADI
+2447 ISELADAYALVDTMSKAGIPQQRAATVERFAKELEPIIDGIEYAHRRSPLRLTA
-2458 YAANAITAQRSRTA
+2458 
-2472 AKFQPSLDAILGGMD
+2472 
-2487 GERLNKRSQA
+2487 
-2497 RLNLNTMVR
+2497 NTMTR
-2506 NNLAVFGEVKGAQ
+2506 NNLAVFGEEKGAK
-2519 INSLLFRPIQL
+2519 INALLFRPIQL

-2537 FVNDHVEEFTNNYG
+2537 FVNGQFDEFTRTFG
-2551 KVTKTESALVQ
+2551 KVTEAESAIAQKL
-2562 MLMEGRLDTALLQ
+2562 
-2575 SGISEAKKDARRRF
+2575 IEAGTDAEEAGKFPTVDKLIESKTDEKRRT
-2589 DLNGTQIETA
+2589 DEKIE
-2599 ETEVAAKQALEAE
+2599 ALEAE
-2612 KKNLKQLKEQIEEL
+2612 AAAKEQSREARER
-2626 KTKRDS
+2626 KR
-2632 MILRKIDGDISEV
+2632 
-2645 GQKIAEA
+2645 
-2652 EKEAENSKRLLDL
+2652 
-2665 YGELERLAALKKSEL
+2665 KKL
-2680 EKDSE
+2680 
-2685 SENAE
+2685 
-2690 RAKTL
+2690 
-2695 KKIDGDIS
+2695 
-2703 EVEKKISEAEEDIKS
+2703 SEAKE
-2718 EKTLLGLKGELRSL
+2718 RS
-2732 EDWKK
+2732 
-2737 SVLEKNPKS
+2737 
-2746 TADSAETVKE
+2746 AQ
-2756 IDDKLRKT
+2756 I
-2764 EEAIARTEKKA
+2764 EA
-2775 KKKEHDIEIERAVKK
+2775 
-2790 QYLRLLELRNE
+2790 Q
-2801 RVKIDSEIAAYEAMK
+2801 IAAFSEAVSSGV
-2816 DEKIDVRRISSIAN
+2816 DFWRVLSISD
-2830 YLRGKYAEFYEAT
+2830 YLRGKYAEFYDAT

-2848 THGYRPIGFIK
+2848 VHGYRPIGFIK

-2866 PEQMTKLSEA
+2866 EKQMAKLTEI
-2876 LHALGV
+2876 
-2882 SPDLVKAFD
+2882 
-2891 ASLKR
+2891 LKR
-2896 LGIGEDVSSL
+2896 FGLTDEVFEL
-2906 PVEIAG
+2906 PTEIAG
-2912 RTGDFK
+2912 RTKDFK

-2924 PHYLTRTG
+2924 PFHQRRTG
-2932 ERTEFDALAG
+2932 KNTVYDAVAG
-2942 YNGYV
+2942 YDRYV
-2947 SLASEVFYHTDD
+2947 RYMSEMFYHTDD
-2959 IQKLRQFNQTL
+2959 IQKLRQFNQAI
-2970 RTMYS
+2970 RTYFAS
-2975 GSEVK
+2975 DEIK
-2980 NSVAALHE
+2980 NRIEDVREA
-2988 KMRSGALS
+2988 MRKGTM
-2996 FEEGNAKIESML
+2996 EEDAGNAEIERL
-3008 ENVRDNALSPYVTVL
+3008 TGKAVNRNLSPYVAAL
-3023 ENYTNVIAG
+3023 DNYTNIIAG
-3032 KQTMGDR
+3032 KQTAGDR
-3039 ASEAEFGRA
+3039 GMESDLGRRTLNIGEKLEQRFSA
-3048 ALSTSGKIRG
+3048 
-3058 VFARAAI
+3058 AAI
-3065 TGNVSS
+3065 IGNVSS
-3071 ALAQVVQ
+3071 AFAQFVQ
-3078 LPMVV
+3078 LPMVAA
-3083 SECGNGNLMRA
+3083 ECGNSNLLRAMRD
-3094 IWDVATQNLNKKTD
+3094 ILTRELNKKTD

-3121 TNRVAAELAGAEKV
+3121 TNRLSTELTGKNKA
-3135 ADIAVNKV
+3135 ADIAVNKI
-3143 GMFLFETVDDVASR
+3143 GPFLFETVDNLASR
-3157 LIVRTKYLQLI
+3157 VIVRTKYLQLVNE
-3168 RAGVGSDAALALAD
+3168 GVNSDSALALAD

-3192 MKGAKPM
+3192 MKGAKPIA
-3199 MFCNKS
+3199 FCNKN
-3205 FVKGLFTMFQ
+3205 FVWKLLTTFQ
-3215 LEVANSWAH
+3215 LEVANVWAH
-3224 IDQDIPADIRKMSR
+3224 VDQDIPADVRKISR
-3238 TKGKKAAIKYTA
+3238 TQGKNAAAKYTA
-3250 ALIVKY
+3250 AVIVKY
-3256 LLGAFFLDRLAD
+3256 LLGAFLLNRLTD
-3268 ELYGQTPVQFDV
+3268 ELYGQTPVPFDFA
-3280 LGYVAESLAA
+3280 GYALDAAAA

-3299 LRTMLDNAIEKLLK
+3299 LRTALDNALEKLLK
-3313 ARPFNTEAPEKDR
+3313 IRPLGTEKGEGGFNAH
-3326 KFDASAAASALAEG
+3326 SALTA
-3340 ILGDV
+3340 LGEDV
-3345 PAAQNILGMLG
+3345 VGDMPVVQNAFGMLG
-3356 MSETKFPLPRIWSD
+3356 LSDARLPVPRLWSD

-3381 GDADVA
+3381 GDGDVA
-3387 AKGWRQFGSAALSN
+3387 AKGWRQFGSAVLSN
-3401 VATWFPFG
+3401 AATWFPFG

-3497 LSSQKAD
+3497 LVSQKAD

-3555 EEAEDLSRRVINR
+3555 EEDLSRRVINR

-3599 DVMAALDEAGAERG
+3599 DVMAALDESGAERG

-3692 EADEER
+3692 EADEDR

-3753 DCGKQGEKAQ
+3753 DCGKQEEKAQ

-3783 VCTESNRAKKEEALE
+3783 VCTESNRAKKEEAIE

-3848 YALYEVFDVS
+3848 YALYEVFGVS

>member
-1 MGAFMDRYNRMKGIG
+1 MSKFMDRYNRMKEAGLVGG
-16 TVPDTVQAEGEDS
+16 TSSDEIRGDS
-29 SSVPASEV
+29 FTENESAAA

-45 YNKLLEARAA
+45 YNRMKEAGLVGTSGISQASPVRAA
-55 DMSHSLS
+55 ELAEEETPSSVP
-62 EWSAAN
+62 AAEVVPGAFTERYN
-68 DTLAHSYGSYSG
+68 RFRQNRADGIRQSIEAWNEENKKLARSYGEHSG
-80 EELAKQTDA
+80 EFIKARSDA
-89 LRMSGESLKQRIR
+89 LRAAGESLKQRIK
-102 DSGLYDDDTVT
+102 DSGLYDDDTVS
-113 ALGEGIDSWNRVHD
+113 ALGEGIDSWSTAWDDAYNEYVRKSTVGAD
-127 IYRRDLDLAA
+127 RKKAA
-137 GRAERE
+137 P
-143 QATAELPAS
+143 TAE
-152 SLPVYGQN
+152 
-160 VAETHHGKESSLEDK
+160 HGGGGGEFALTAAAKGNTLEEK
-175 ILYAQASVDM
+175 IQDTQANIKM
-185 LESKLENSKG
+185 LEIQLEKSKG
-195 KIPSP
+195 KVTSP

-210 DGNDEIKAAL
+210 DGNDKIKAQL
-220 KEKKKEL
+220 KEKNEEL
-227 EQLLKERQESEIA
+227 EQLLKEWQESEIA
-240 ERREENGLSD
+240 KWQEENGLSD
-250 GSHVPSSPAQDVEA
+250 GTHVPSSPAQDVEA
-264 VLSAKSEYFNP
+264 VLSAKSENFNP

-288 AVNTVN
+288 AVNTIN
-294 NIARA
+294 NIAKT
-299 GDRVKDAGDLAM
+299 GDRVKEAGDLAM

-319 RSIVGIGDAART
+319 RSIAGIGDAART

-336 KGTADRLAG
+336 KGTVDRLAG

-357 AAPKAEK
+357 AAPEAEK
-364 SLTKRLED
+364 SLTKRLEN
-372 AAVAGNRAVDN
+372 AAVAGSRAADN

-492 SLFGSAFG
+492 SLLGDAFG
-500 TVPAIGRKLGFSII
+500 TVPVIGRKLGFSMTE
-514 DNITN
+514 NISN
-519 PVVRTLMVYL
+519 PMVRGIMVFL
-529 VESGE
+529 AEAGE

-556 DFELDAREVAYEGIL
+556 DFELDAREVAYEGALGTLSGAIL
-571 GAISGGVLGSIGLG
+571 GSFGLK

-611 VGTAAEAAGMIGA
+611 IGTAAEAEGMIAA

-637 ETTGLEDTARRVK
+637 ETTGVEDTARRVK

-710 AASRAADADSAA
+710 AATRATDADSAA

-779 SEADG
+779 PEADG
-784 ARYSIEQTD
+784 ARYSI
-793 RGKPVVVIDTDILN
+793 TDIVGEESGKNYGIGVYLDSNALN
-807 GVSDADKK
+807 G
-815 NAVRKFISQNYP
+815 
-827 NGIRVGN
+827 
-834 GVIEIT
+834 
-840 GKTGREY
+840 
-847 TRSGYSRFTEKNDGQ
+847 
-862 VFDDKLRAAG
+862 
-872 NLDEAVRASTDY
+872 LDEAGRRAEMRRFV
-884 VNEEIKH
+884 VNELAGQSFTAYDGNTPTEIT
-891 PRKDNIKEFAR
+891 FAR
-902 GRVLMRVGQNDYN
+902 ADDKMLNKQGKKKKVLRELYNKNNYSEVKQESVMLADELIEASSYDNKRPSNYSHGWLDNYGQSDWEYRKVYVKEKNGAVWEATLNIANTADGRKV
-915 AEVVVGYTQTGEM
+915 
-928 LLYDIVNFKPDTFS
+928 LYDIDKIEKV
-942 VKERTPRRTG
+942 EG
-952 PDKAGMTETNEESSS
+952 PIKSGPATT

-984 ESENDASD
+984 ESENDAAD
-992 TAENGA
+992 TAEN
-998 DTAEVGA
+998 GA

-1012 DRKGSDVSAAFSDEA
+1012 DRKGSDDSAAFSDEA

-1032 YTPTEQTRVIA
+1032 YTPTEQTKVVA

-1317 EEAKQDGNYHK
+1317 EEAKQNGNYHK

-1455 GSTASDII
+1455 GSTASDTI

-1503 EVGTPKVVYHG
+1503 EDGTPKVVYHG

-1522 KSESGTY
+1522 KSENGTY
-1529 WFSESTDYA
+1529 WFSESIDYA
-1538 EAMAEERAGKNGRVG
+1538 EAMAYERAGKNGRVG

-1602 IEAETFYVVFSPNQI
+1602 IEAETFYVVFLQNQI

-1627 DRGNNDTRYSIEDSD
+1627 DRGNNDTRYS
-1642 YEMPI
+1642 
-1647 TPRDVE
+1647 
-1653 AVQSIGRKSINA
+1653 
-1665 FTSEE
+1665 
-1670 IRKTQKWAHK
+1670 
-1680 FYREL
+1680 L
-1685 GTKSPF
+1685 
-1691 FRAWFGDWCAHDT
+1691 
-1704 GEVKV
+1704 
-1709 AEIPEY
+1709 
-1715 AATNEARKAN
+1715 
-1725 RGTVRNN
+1725 
-1732 DTGWDIRISRDG
+1732 
-1744 ETNTISHAGGDK
+1744 
-1756 LSEYGLAGI
+1756 
-1765 RGLTENGVLLDSE
+1765 
-1778 VHEHH
+1778 
-1783 TNNAKNDMIAFDHK
+1783 
-1797 LYAVG
+1797 
-1802 RDTSGNVALYKI
+1802 
-1814 TVEEAYHDH
+1814 
-1823 KHTNERRFHNL
+1823 
-1834 KYIEKVATVGGRT
+1834 
-1847 AGQSLPGVST
+1847 
-1857 NDDIATTYTVA
+1857 
-1868 DILSLVKTYDKD
+1868 
-1880 FTAAHDVSPELL
+1880 
-1892 NEDGTPKV
+1892 
-1900 FYHGTMYDFTEFRS
+1900 
-1914 EEISPAEGS
+1914 
-1923 YFFAENREDAEGY
+1923 
-1936 GSERYGGHVM
+1936 
-1946 EVYLSAENL
+1946 
-1955 ADYNDQPSEF
+1955 
-1965 YQLKDKREQVQWL
+1965 
-1978 KERGYDG
+1978 
-1985 WYADMDSGGWGE
+1985 
-1997 VSVFSPNQIKSATDN
+1997 
-2012 IGTFDRGNNDTR
+2012 
-2024 YSIEDSGWD
+2024 EDSGWD

-2046 TAAAERAR
+2046 TSAAERAR
-2054 REERAEERA
+2054 RTERAEERA
-2063 AAEDEARDRLDTLA
+2063 AAE
-2077 KGGTSEDRLFDSAK
+2077 
-2091 SERGNIERENMKARE
+2091 
-2106 ATMTQEEYE
+2106 EEV
-2115 RIIGKPLT
+2115 RRASR
-2123 EEEAAD
+2123 EEEA
-2129 LREEISK
+2129 LRRAEQEY
-2136 AAGSIAAEEGL
+2136 AAAEAEGKNE
-2147 YSAAEEERLFLEEER
+2147 SDRAAEVP
-2162 TAVAPKWFEQVKKSG
+2162 AWFDNVKKSG
-2177 SLADEITAENKR
+2177 SVAEWVISENNR
-2189 QNSKLGKYIREHGA
+2189 RSSKLRRYITEHGT
-2203 DIPDVSASDFA
+2203 DSRDVSAADFA
-2214 EAAVKEVYG
+2214 EAAVREIWDGAPASEGLDPELEAFLKEDVRTEI
-2223 DSLSDKDA
+2223 DRQSADLQRKIEEKR

-2241 AEAVRDAEKAYAA
+2241 AEAVRDAKKIDRTADRLIFENDPQERLDAMRRTNRMIGEIVEKSGITA
-2254 EEAEGKRMSD
+2254 EEK
-2264 EDAESTK
+2264 
-2271 EDRSGND
+2271 
-2278 GENVRL
+2278 
-2284 HPKNPDPN
+2284 
-2292 SKSGRKQLREAAQAT
+2292 
-2307 YAETLKRLKPT
+2307 
-2318 EAEIAFAEKLAS
+2318 AFAEKIAD
-2330 GEQYAANIPDDMNAR
+2330 GTQYAANIPSTMDADRVVHLAWEYMIIKRMNAG
-2345 RVEAVTSALRAI
+2345 EPPT
-2357 RYYSGAKDGG
+2357 
-2367 GALQRLGVKIES
+2367 ALQRLGIRIAS
-2379 PLVSNYSDAAY
+2379 PLVNDYRDAPL
-2390 LRGWEDARR
+2390 LRAWDRDYYRAKSSTSEIISKYELEPKEIADAR
-2399 NSKEAIYEAVA
+2399 SI
-2410 KYQISKKEGVIA
+2410 
-2422 RSVADGILDI
+2422 ADGYHGIEDFR
-2432 DEVNLHSNFARFKVA
+2432 EYSNFKRFA
-2447 HLADLYRTADI
+2447 ISELADAYALVDSLSKAGIPQQRAATVERFAKELEPIIDGVEYAHRRSPLRLTA
-2458 YAANAITAQRSRTA
+2458 
-2472 AKFQPSLDAILGGMD
+2472 
-2487 GERLNKRSQA
+2487 
-2497 RLNLNTMVR
+2497 NTMTR
-2506 NNLAVFGEVKGAQ
+2506 NNLAVFGEEKGAK
-2519 INSLLFRPIQL
+2519 INALLFRPIQL

-2537 FVNDHVEEFTNNYG
+2537 FVNGQFDEFTRTFG
-2551 KVTKTESALVQ
+2551 KVTEAESAIAQKL
-2562 MLMEGRLDTALLQ
+2562 
-2575 SGISEAKKDARRRF
+2575 IEAGTDAEEAGKFPTVDKLIESKTDEKRRA
-2589 DLNGTQIETA
+2589 DEKIE
-2599 ETEVAAKQALEAE
+2599 ALEAE
-2612 KKNLKQLKEQIEEL
+2612 AAAKEQSREARER
-2626 KTKRDS
+2626 KR
-2632 MILRKIDGDISEV
+2632 
-2645 GQKIAEA
+2645 
-2652 EKEAENSKRLLDL
+2652 
-2665 YGELERLAALKKSEL
+2665 KKL
-2680 EKDSE
+2680 
-2685 SENAE
+2685 
-2690 RAKTL
+2690 
-2695 KKIDGDIS
+2695 
-2703 EVEKKISEAEEDIKS
+2703 SEAKE
-2718 EKTLLGLKGELRSL
+2718 RS
-2732 EDWKK
+2732 
-2737 SVLEKNPKS
+2737 
-2746 TADSAETVKE
+2746 AQ
-2756 IDDKLRKT
+2756 I
-2764 EEAIARTEKKA
+2764 EA
-2775 KKKEHDIEIERAVKK
+2775 
-2790 QYLRLLELRNE
+2790 Q
-2801 RVKIDSEIAAYEAMK
+2801 IAAFSEAVSSGV
-2816 DEKIDVRRISSIAN
+2816 DFWRVLSISD
-2830 YLRGKYAEFYEAT
+2830 YLRGKYAEFYDAT

-2848 THGYRPIGFIK
+2848 VHGYRPIGFIK

-2866 PEQMTKLSEA
+2866 EKQMTELTEI
-2876 LHALGV
+2876 
-2882 SPDLVKAFD
+2882 
-2891 ASLKR
+2891 LKR
-2896 LGIGEDVSSL
+2896 FGLTDEVFEL
-2906 PVEIAG
+2906 PTEIAG
-2912 RTGDFK
+2912 RTKDFK

-2924 PHYLTRTG
+2924 PFHQRRTG
-2932 ERTEFDALAG
+2932 KNTVYDAVAG
-2942 YNGYV
+2942 YDRYV
-2947 SLASEVFYHTDD
+2947 RYMSEMFYHTDD
-2959 IQKLRQFNQTL
+2959 IQKLRQFNQAI
-2970 RTMYS
+2970 RTYFAS
-2975 GSEVK
+2975 DEIK
-2980 NSVAALHE
+2980 NRIEDVREA
-2988 KMRSGALS
+2988 MRKGTM
-2996 FEEGNAKIESML
+2996 EEDAGNAEIERL
-3008 ENVRDNALSPYVTVL
+3008 TGKAVNRNLSPYVAAL
-3023 ENYTNVIAG
+3023 DNYTNIIAG
-3032 KQTMGDR
+3032 KQTAGDR
-3039 ASEAEFGRA
+3039 GMESDLGRRTLNIGEKLEQRFSA
-3048 ALSTSGKIRG
+3048 
-3058 VFARAAI
+3058 AAI
-3065 TGNVSS
+3065 IGNVSS
-3071 ALAQVVQ
+3071 AFAQFVQ
-3078 LPMVV
+3078 LPMVAA
-3083 SECGNGNLMRA
+3083 ECGNSNLLRAMRD
-3094 IWDVATQNLNKKTD
+3094 ILTRELNKKTD

-3121 TNRVAAELAGAEKV
+3121 TSRLSTELTGKNKA

-3143 GMFLFETVDDVASR
+3143 GAFLFETVDDLASR
-3157 LIVRTKYLQLI
+3157 VIVRTKYLQLVNE
-3168 RAGVGSDAALALAD
+3168 GVNSDSALALAD

-3192 MKGAKPM
+3192 MKGAKPIA
-3199 MFCNKS
+3199 FCNKN
-3205 FVKGLFTMFQ
+3205 FVWKLLTTFQ
-3215 LEVANSWAH
+3215 LEVANIWAH
-3224 IDQDIPADIRKMSR
+3224 VDQDIPADVRKISR
-3238 TKGKKAAIKYTA
+3238 TQGKNAAAKYTA
-3250 ALIVKY
+3250 AVIVKY
-3256 LLGAFFLDRLAD
+3256 LLGAFLLNRLTD
-3268 ELYGQTPVQFDV
+3268 ELYGQTPVPFDFA
-3280 LGYVAESLAA
+3280 GYALDAAAA

-3299 LRTMLDNAIEKLLK
+3299 LRTALDNTLEKLLK
-3313 ARPFNTEAPEKDR
+3313 IRPLGTEKDEGG
-3326 KFDASAAASALAEG
+3326 FNAHSALTA
-3340 ILGDV
+3340 LGEDV
-3345 PAAQNILGMLG
+3345 VGDMPVVQNAFGMLG
-3356 MSETKFPLPRIWSD
+3356 LSDARLPVPRLWSD

-3401 VATWFPFG
+3401 AATWFPFG

-3475 EAYKLMLKYGM
+3475 EAYKLMLRYGM

-3497 LSSQKAD
+3497 LVSQKAD
-3504 RAEKEEVDVSGMD
+3504 RAEKEEVDVSGLD

-3537 ANDFDTLAAKY
+3537 SNDFDTLAAKY

-3599 DVMAALDEAGAERG
+3599 DVMAALDESGAKRG

-3681 MLDSCTELRKN
+3681 MLDSCTEHRKN

-3753 DCGKQGEKAQ
+3753 DCGKQEEKAQ

-3823 KGETLGKSYAYKKAI
+3823 KGETLRKSYAYKKAI

-3848 YALYEVFDVS
+3848 YALYEVFGVS

>member
-1 MGAFMDRYNRMKGIG
+1 MSKFMDRYNRMKEAGLVGG
-16 TVPDTVQAEGEDS
+16 TSSDEIRGDS
-29 SSVPASEV
+29 FTENESAAA

-45 YNKLLEARAA
+45 YNRMKEAGLVGTSGISQASPVRAA
-55 DMSHSLS
+55 ELAEEETPSSVP
-62 EWSAAN
+62 AAEVVPGAFTERYN
-68 DTLAHSYGSYSG
+68 RFRQNRADGIRQSIEAWNEENKKLARSYGEHSG
-80 EELAKQTDA
+80 EFIKARSDA
-89 LRMSGESLKQRIR
+89 LRTSGESLKQRIK
-102 DSGLYDDDTVT
+102 DSGLYDDDTVS

-152 SLPVYGQN
+152 SLPVYGRSPVTAHN
-160 VAETHHGKESSLEDK
+160 GRESTLEDK

-185 LESKLENSKG
+185 LESKLEKSKG
-195 KIPSP
+195 KLPSP

-240 ERREENGLSD
+240 ERREENGLSN

-288 AVNTVN
+288 AVNIVN

-299 GDRVKDAGDLAM
+299 GDRVKEAGDLAM

-319 RSIVGIGDAART
+319 RSIAGIGDAART

-357 AAPKAEK
+357 AAPEAEK

-372 AAVAGNRAVDN
+372 AAVAGNRAADN

-410 RTLGKAGNVIADLA
+410 QTLGKAGNVIADLA

-492 SLFGSAFG
+492 SLLGDAFG
-500 TVPAIGRKLGFSII
+500 TVPVIGRKLGFSMTE
-514 DNITN
+514 NISN
-519 PVVRTLMVYL
+519 PMVRGIMVFL
-529 VESGE
+529 AEAGE

-556 DFELDAREVAYEGIL
+556 DFELDAREVAYEGALGTLSGAIL
-571 GAISGGVLGSIGLG
+571 GSFGLK

-611 VGTAAEAAGMIGA
+611 IGTAAEAEGMIAA

-637 ETTGLEDTARRVK
+637 ETTGVEDTARRVK

-675 QGGYEVKDK
+675 QGGYDVKDK
-684 RNPIER
+684 RNPVER

-710 AASRAADADSAA
+710 AATRATDADSAA

-807 GVSDADKK
+807 GVPDADKK

-862 VFDDKLRAAG
+862 VYDDKLRAAG

-915 AEVVVGYTQTGEM
+915 AEVVVGYTQNGEM

-984 ESENDASD
+984 ESENDAAD
-992 TAENGA
+992 TAEN
-998 DTAEVGA
+998 GA

-1012 DRKGSDVSAAFSDEA
+1012 DREGSEASAAFGDEA

-1062 AAEELSHILDRRI
+1062 AAEELSHILGRRI
-1075 VFFRS
+1075 IFFRS

-1243 EDSAAARHSFAGRNV
+1243 SGRSEYTAKQRENTRPDIDRSDVVFANDGVSYSIEDSDYEKPITPRDVEAVQSIGRKSINTFTSE
-1258 QNEITERY
+1258 EIRKTQKWAHKFY
-1266 RTAVD
+1266 RE
-1271 NVLNMQNT
+1271 L
-1279 ASDNLIIGYTP
+1279 
-1290 KLMREMGM
+1290 
-1298 PSLPMVIGTG
+1298 GT
-1308 HVYSIAKTA
+1308 
-1317 EEAKQDGNYHK
+1317 
-1328 GVHYHGLGESAV
+1328 
-1340 KNIYTALCDPVMV
+1340 
-1353 IASKDVNPN
+1353 
-1362 AAPMR
+1362 
-1367 STHSI
+1367 
-1372 VAIIDIGK
+1372 K
-1380 SNQSLLLPVEIT
+1380 SPFFR
-1392 AERTVYGDQM
+1392 A
-1402 DVNVLSSAYNKDVSA
+1402 
-1417 LVKEAIALEN
+1417 
-1427 SGDIGI
+1427 
-1433 YYAKKEAAA
+1433 
-1442 LVPAGVQFPIRIQ
+1442 
-1455 GSTASDII
+1455 
-1463 IHRLNEKV
+1463 
-1471 NMQISDATQS
+1471 
-1481 RQFKRWFGDWQNHPE
+1481 WFGDWRAHDNSKTNIVSVPTIDISQAVLEKGDYYISDTGWTVYAGKTLNDDTRHHSGGNRINVKSLNVINTILDNAILLDTVVSEPNTNKKSANTAFLHKLYTPITYDGKPYIAVSTVEEYYNETSSGVSRRAYNLKAIKTEPAGGQLGNNSSSSVPVTDSTISISDLYSLVKTYDKDFTAAHDVSPE
-1496 SASKIVN
+1496 LLN
-1503 EVGTPKVVYHG
+1503 EDGTPKVFYHG

-1522 KSESGTY
+1522 KSENGTY
-1529 WFSESTDYA
+1529 WFSESIDYA
-1538 EAMAEERAGKNGRVG
+1538 EAMAYERAGKNGRVG

-1602 IEAETFYVVFSPNQI
+1602 IEAETFYVVFLQNQI

-1627 DRGNNDTRYSIEDSD
+1627 DRGNNDI
-1642 YEMPI
+1642 
-1647 TPRDVE
+1647 
-1653 AVQSIGRKSINA
+1653 
-1665 FTSEE
+1665 
-1670 IRKTQKWAHK
+1670 
-1680 FYREL
+1680 
-1685 GTKSPF
+1685 
-1691 FRAWFGDWCAHDT
+1691 
-1704 GEVKV
+1704 
-1709 AEIPEY
+1709 
-1715 AATNEARKAN
+1715 
-1725 RGTVRNN
+1725 
-1732 DTGWDIRISRDG
+1732 
-1744 ETNTISHAGGDK
+1744 
-1756 LSEYGLAGI
+1756 
-1765 RGLTENGVLLDSE
+1765 
-1778 VHEHH
+1778 
-1783 TNNAKNDMIAFDHK
+1783 
-1797 LYAVG
+1797 
-1802 RDTSGNVALYKI
+1802 
-1814 TVEEAYHDH
+1814 
-1823 KHTNERRFHNL
+1823 
-1834 KYIEKVATVGGRT
+1834 
-1847 AGQSLPGVST
+1847 
-1857 NDDIATTYTVA
+1857 
-1868 DILSLVKTYDKD
+1868 
-1880 FTAAHDVSPELL
+1880 
-1892 NEDGTPKV
+1892 
-1900 FYHGTMYDFTEFRS
+1900 
-1914 EEISPAEGS
+1914 
-1923 YFFAENREDAEGY
+1923 
-1936 GSERYGGHVM
+1936 
-1946 EVYLSAENL
+1946 
-1955 ADYNDQPSEF
+1955 
-1965 YQLKDKREQVQWL
+1965 
-1978 KERGYDG
+1978 
-1985 WYADMDSGGWGE
+1985 
-1997 VSVFSPNQIKSATDN
+1997 
-2012 IGTFDRGNNDTR
+2012 R

-2046 TAAAERAR
+2046 TSAAERAR

-2063 AAEDEARDRLDTLA
+2063 AAEEEARRA
-2077 KGGTSEDRLFDSAK
+2077 
-2091 SERGNIERENMKARE
+2091 AR
-2106 ATMTQEEYE
+2106 
-2115 RIIGKPLT
+2115 
-2123 EEEAAD
+2123 EEEA
-2129 LREEISK
+2129 LRR
-2136 AAGSIAAEEGL
+2136 AEQE
-2147 YSAAEEERLFLEEER
+2147 YAAAEEEGKNESDR
-2162 TAVAPKWFEQVKKSG
+2162 APEAPAWFDSMKKSG
-2177 SLADEITAENKR
+2177 SVAEWVMSENNR
-2189 QNSKLGKYIREHGA
+2189 RSSKLRRYITEHGT
-2203 DIPDVSASDFA
+2203 DSRDVSAADFA
-2214 EAAVKEVYG
+2214 EAAVREIWDGAPASEGLDPELEAFLKEDVRTEI
-2223 DSLSDKDA
+2223 DRQSADLQRKIEEKR

-2241 AEAVRDAEKAYAA
+2241 AEAVRDAKKIDRTADRLIFENDPQERLDAMRRTNRMIGEIVEKSGITA
-2254 EEAEGKRMSD
+2254 EEK
-2264 EDAESTK
+2264 
-2271 EDRSGND
+2271 
-2278 GENVRL
+2278 
-2284 HPKNPDPN
+2284 
-2292 SKSGRKQLREAAQAT
+2292 
-2307 YAETLKRLKPT
+2307 
-2318 EAEIAFAEKLAS
+2318 AFAEKIAD
-2330 GEQYAANIPDDMNAR
+2330 GTQYAANIPSTMDADRVVHLAWEYMIIKRMNAG
-2345 RVEAVTSALRAI
+2345 EPPT
-2357 RYYSGAKDGG
+2357 
-2367 GALQRLGVKIES
+2367 ALQRLGIRIAS
-2379 PLVSNYSDAAY
+2379 PLVNDYRDAPM
-2390 LRGWEDARR
+2390 LRAWDRDYYRAKSSTSEIISKYELEPKEIADAR
-2399 NSKEAIYEAVA
+2399 SI
-2410 KYQISKKEGVIA
+2410 
-2422 RSVADGILDI
+2422 ADGYHGIEDFR
-2432 DEVNLHSNFARFKVA
+2432 EYSNFKRFA
-2447 HLADLYRTADI
+2447 ISELADAYALVDSLSKAGIPQQRAATVERFAKELEPIIDGIEYAHRRSPLRLTA
-2458 YAANAITAQRSRTA
+2458 
-2472 AKFQPSLDAILGGMD
+2472 
-2487 GERLNKRSQA
+2487 
-2497 RLNLNTMVR
+2497 NTMTR
-2506 NNLAVFGEVKGAQ
+2506 NNLAVFGEEKGAK
-2519 INSLLFRPIQL
+2519 INALLFRPIQL

-2537 FVNDHVEEFTNNYG
+2537 FVNGQFDEFTKNFG
-2551 KVTKTESALVQ
+2551 KVTEAESAIAQKL
-2562 MLMEGRLDTALLQ
+2562 
-2575 SGISEAKKDARRRF
+2575 IEAGTDAEEAGKFPTVDKLIESKTDEKRRA
-2589 DLNGTQIETA
+2589 DEKIE
-2599 ETEVAAKQALEAE
+2599 ALEAE
-2612 KKNLKQLKEQIEEL
+2612 AAAKEQSREARNRKRKKLSDAKERSAQIEA
-2626 KTKRDS
+2626 
-2632 MILRKIDGDISEV
+2632 
-2645 GQKIAEA
+2645 Q
-2652 EKEAENSKRLLDL
+2652 
-2665 YGELERLAALKKSEL
+2665 LAAF
-2680 EKDSE
+2680 
-2685 SENAE
+2685 
-2690 RAKTL
+2690 
-2695 KKIDGDIS
+2695 
-2703 EVEKKISEAEEDIKS
+2703 SEAVSAGVDF
-2718 EKTLLGLKGELRSL
+2718 RR
-2732 EDWKK
+2732 
-2737 SVLEKNPKS
+2737 VLS
-2746 TADSAETVKE
+2746 
-2756 IDDKLRKT
+2756 
-2764 EEAIARTEKKA
+2764 
-2775 KKKEHDIEIERAVKK
+2775 
-2790 QYLRLLELRNE
+2790 
-2801 RVKIDSEIAAYEAMK
+2801 
-2816 DEKIDVRRISSIAN
+2816 ISD

-2848 THGYRPIGFIK
+2848 VHGYRPIGFIK

-2866 PEQMTKLSEA
+2866 EKQMTELTEI
-2876 LHALGV
+2876 
-2882 SPDLVKAFD
+2882 
-2891 ASLKR
+2891 LKR
-2896 LGIGEDVSSL
+2896 FGLTDEVFEL
-2906 PVEIAG
+2906 PTEIAG
-2912 RTGDFK
+2912 RTKDFK

-2924 PHYLTRTG
+2924 PFHQRRTG
-2932 ERTEFDALAG
+2932 KNTVYDAVAG
-2942 YNGYV
+2942 YDRYV
-2947 SLASEVFYHTDD
+2947 RYMSEMFYHTDD
-2959 IQKLRQFNQTL
+2959 IQKLRQFNQAI
-2970 RTMYS
+2970 RTYFAS
-2975 GSEVK
+2975 DEIK
-2980 NSVAALHE
+2980 NRIEDVREA
-2988 KMRSGALS
+2988 MRKGTM
-2996 FEEGNAKIESML
+2996 EEDAGNAEIERL
-3008 ENVRDNALSPYVTVL
+3008 TGKAVNRNLSPYVAAL
-3023 ENYTNVIAG
+3023 DNYTNIIAG
-3032 KQTMGDR
+3032 KQTAGDR
-3039 ASEAEFGRA
+3039 GMESDLGRRTLNIGEKLERRFSA
-3048 ALSTSGKIRG
+3048 
-3058 VFARAAI
+3058 AAI
-3065 TGNVSS
+3065 VGNVSS
-3071 ALAQVVQ
+3071 AFAQFVQ
-3078 LPMVV
+3078 LPMVAA
-3083 SECGNGNLMRA
+3083 ECGNSNLLRAMRD
-3094 IWDVATQNLNKKTD
+3094 IFTRELNKKTD

-3121 TNRVAAELAGAEKV
+3121 TSRLSTELTGKNKA

-3143 GMFLFETVDDVASR
+3143 GAFLFETVDDLASR
-3157 LIVRTKYLQLI
+3157 VIVRTKYLQLVNE
-3168 RAGVGSDAALALAD
+3168 GVNSDSALALAD

-3192 MKGAKPM
+3192 MKGAKPIA
-3199 MFCNKS
+3199 FCNKN
-3205 FVKGLFTMFQ
+3205 FVWKLLTTFQ
-3215 LEVANSWAH
+3215 LEVANIWAH
-3224 IDQDIPADIRKMSR
+3224 VDQDIPADVRKISR
-3238 TKGKKAAIKYTA
+3238 TQGKNAAAKYTA
-3250 ALIVKY
+3250 AVIVKY
-3256 LLGAFFLDRLAD
+3256 LLGAFLLNRLTD
-3268 ELYGQTPVQFDV
+3268 ELYGQTPVPFDFT
-3280 LGYVAESLAA
+3280 GYALDAAAA

-3299 LRTMLDNAIEKLLK
+3299 LRTALDNTLEKLLK
-3313 ARPFNTEAPEKDR
+3313 IRPLGTEKDEGG
-3326 KFDASAAASALAEG
+3326 FNAHSALTA
-3340 ILGDV
+3340 LGEDV
-3345 PAAQNILGMLG
+3345 VGDMPVVQNAFGMLG
-3356 MSETKFPLPRIWSD
+3356 LSDARLPVPRLWSD

-3401 VATWFPFG
+3401 AATWFPFG

-3475 EAYKLMLKYGM
+3475 EAYKLMLRYGM

-3497 LSSQKAD
+3497 LVSQKAD
-3504 RAEKEEVDVSGMD
+3504 RAEKEEVDVSGLD

-3537 ANDFDTLAAKY
+3537 SNDFDTLAAKY

-3599 DVMAALDEAGAERG
+3599 DVMAALDESGAERG

-3681 MLDSCTELRKN
+3681 MLDSCTEFRKN

-3739 FDMGEIADTLSRLR
+3739 FDMGEIADTLSWLR
-3753 DCGKQGEKAQ
+3753 DCGKQEEKAQ

-3811 KALSAVGKATYT
+3811 KALAAVGKATYT

-3848 YALYEVFDVS
+3848 YALYEVFGVS

>member
-1 MGAFMDRYNRMKGIG
+1 MRLSRETVREITIFCPGTPTPIG
-16 TVPDTVQAEGEDS
+16 R
-29 SSVPASEV
+29 
-37 KPGAFTER
+37 K
-45 YNKLLEARAA
+45 
-55 DMSHSLS
+55 
-62 EWSAAN
+62 
-68 DTLAHSYGSYSG
+68 
-80 EELAKQTDA
+80 
-89 LRMSGESLKQRIR
+89 
-102 DSGLYDDDTVT
+102 
-113 ALGEGIDSWNRVHD
+113 
-127 IYRRDLDLAA
+127 
-137 GRAERE
+137 
-143 QATAELPAS
+143 
-152 SLPVYGQN
+152 
-160 VAETHHGKESSLEDK
+160 
-175 ILYAQASVDM
+175 
-185 LESKLENSKG
+185 
-195 KIPSP
+195 KIP
-200 EQLMSGDAGI
+200 LC
-210 DGNDEIKAAL
+210 
-220 KEKKKEL
+220 
-227 EQLLKERQESEIA
+227 
-240 ERREENGLSD
+240 
-250 GSHVPSSPAQDVEA
+250 
-264 VLSAKSEYFNP
+264 
-275 DDNKDPYGNDLRP
+275 
-288 AVNTVN
+288 
-294 NIARA
+294 
-299 GDRVKDAGDLAM
+299 
-311 SAFSAGID
+311 
-319 RSIVGIGDAART
+319 
-331 AYETV
+331 
-336 KGTADRLAG
+336 
-345 LNQIPELKKYSP
+345 
-357 AAPKAEK
+357 
-364 SLTKRLED
+364 
-372 AAVAGNRAVDN
+372 
-383 YLLSGD
+383 
-389 TYTDRS
+389 
-395 EKDTVMQDYLYRREN
+395 RREN

-432 NMLLTHGFGLTGLSS
+432 NMLLTHGLGLTGLASAALT
-447 NAATAIMFGSP
+447 AATFGGGS
-458 AYVSNRRELLEEG
+458 YVSNRRELLEAG

-492 SLFGSAFG
+492 SLLGDAFG
-500 TVPAIGRKLGFSII
+500 TVPLIGRKLGFSIT

-519 PVVRTLMVYL
+519 PVVRTLMTYL
-529 VESGE
+529 AESGE

-637 ETTGLEDTARRVK
+637 ETTGVEDTARRVK

-655 LEALS
+655 LETLS

-684 RNPIER
+684 RNPVER

-710 AASRAADADSAA
+710 AATRATDADSAA

-779 SEADG
+779 PEADG

-807 GVSDADKK
+807 GVPDADKK
-815 NAVRKFISQNYP
+815 NTVRKFISQNYP

-915 AEVVVGYTQTGEM
+915 AEVVVGYTKNGEM
-928 LLYDIVNFKPDTFS
+928 LLYDIVNFKPDSFS

-984 ESENDASD
+984 ESENDAAD

-998 DTAEVGA
+998 G
-1005 DEGDFAV
+1005 EGDFAV
-1012 DRKGSDVSAAFSDEA
+1012 DREGSEASAAFGDEA

-1062 AAEELSHILDRRI
+1062 AAEELSHILGRRI
-1075 VFFRS
+1075 IFFRS

-1233 AVREAKARDA
+1233 AVREAKARGA
-1243 EDSAAARHSFAGRNV
+1243 ESEAR
-1258 QNEITERY
+1258 
-1266 RTAVD
+1266 
-1271 NVLNMQNT
+1271 
-1279 ASDNLIIGYTP
+1279 
-1290 KLMREMGM
+1290 
-1298 PSLPMVIGTG
+1298 
-1308 HVYSIAKTA
+1308 
-1317 EEAKQDGNYHK
+1317 
-1328 GVHYHGLGESAV
+1328 
-1340 KNIYTALCDPVMV
+1340 
-1353 IASKDVNPN
+1353 
-1362 AAPMR
+1362 
-1367 STHSI
+1367 
-1372 VAIIDIGK
+1372 
-1380 SNQSLLLPVEIT
+1380 
-1392 AERTVYGDQM
+1392 
-1402 DVNVLSSAYNKDVSA
+1402 
-1417 LVKEAIALEN
+1417 
-1427 SGDIGI
+1427 
-1433 YYAKKEAAA
+1433 
-1442 LVPAGVQFPIRIQ
+1442 
-1455 GSTASDII
+1455 
-1463 IHRLNEKV
+1463 
-1471 NMQISDATQS
+1471 
-1481 RQFKRWFGDWQNHPE
+1481 
-1496 SASKIVN
+1496 
-1503 EVGTPKVVYHG
+1503 
-1514 TGANFTVF
+1514 
-1522 KSESGTY
+1522 ESGQKNSY
-1529 WFSESTDYA
+1529 SD
-1538 EAMAEERAGKNGRVG
+1538 EEWNK
-1553 AFYLDMKNPYR
+1553 
-1564 AKLPPGQFTDPGYEK
+1564 
-1579 PIIEKAKSGG
+1579 
-1589 YDGVIIENDTDSD
+1589 
-1602 IEAETFYVVFSPNQI
+1602 
-1617 KSATDNIGTF
+1617 
-1627 DRGNNDTRYSIEDSD
+1627 
-1642 YEMPI
+1642 PI

-1653 AVQSIGRKSINA
+1653 AVQSIGRKSINT

-1691 FRAWFGDWCAHDT
+1691 FRAWFGDWRAHDT

-1802 RDTSGNVALYKI
+1802 RATNGTVGLYKI
-1814 TVEEAYHDH
+1814 TVEERFQDPY
-1823 KHTNERRFHNL
+1823 HTNERRFHNL
-1834 KYIEKVATVGGRT
+1834 KYIEKVADVP
-1847 AGQSLPGVST
+1847 ADANVEQSHKDGST
-1857 NDDIATTYTVA
+1857 MGSPTTDYTVA

-1900 FYHGTMYDFTEFRS
+1900 VYHGTGANFTVFKS
-1914 EEISPAEGS
+1914 ENGTYWFSESTDYAEAM
-1923 YFFAENREDAEGY
+1923 AEERAGKNGRVGAYYLDMKNPYRAKLPPGQFTDPGY
-1936 GSERYGGHVM
+1936 EK
-1946 EVYLSAENL
+1946 
-1955 ADYNDQPSEF
+1955 PII
-1965 YQLKDKREQVQWL
+1965 DKAKRG
-1978 KERGYDG
+1978 GYDG
-1985 WYADMDSGGWGE
+1985 VIIENDTDSDIE
-1997 VSVFSPNQIKSATDN
+1997 AETFYVVFSPNQIKSATDN
-2012 IGTFDRGNNDTR
+2012 IGTFDRGNDDTR

-2046 TAAAERAR
+2046 TSAAERAR
-2054 REERAEERA
+2054 RTERAEERA
-2063 AAEDEARDRLDTLA
+2063 AAEEEARDRLDTLA

-2115 RIIGKPLT
+2115 RIKPLT

-2136 AAGSIAAEEGL
+2136 AAGSIAAEEDL

-2162 TAVAPKWFEQVKKSG
+2162 TTVAPKWFEQVKKSG

-2223 DSLSDKDA
+2223 DNLSDEDA

-2271 EDRSGND
+2271 EERSGDD

-2537 FVNDHVEEFTNNYG
+2537 FVNEHVEEFTNNYG

-2680 EKDSE
+2680 EKDSK

-2718 EKTLLGLKGELRSL
+2718 EETLLGLKGELRSL

-2746 TADSAETVKE
+2746 SAERAETVKE

-2764 EEAIARTEKKA
+2764 DEAIARTEKKA

-2942 YNGYV
+2942 YNSYV

-3094 IWDVATQNLNKKTD
+3094 IWDVATRNLNKKTD

-3238 TKGKKAAIKYTA
+3238 TKGKNAAIKYTA

-3326 KFDASAAASALAEG
+3326 KFDASAAASVLAEG

-3401 VATWFPFG
+3401 AATWFPFG

-3497 LSSQKAD
+3497 LVSQKAD

-3599 DVMAALDEAGAERG
+3599 DVMAALDESGAERG

-3625 KNTDEEPR
+3625 NNTDEEPR

-3639 RDSALTGEQKAIAYY
+3639 RESKLTGEQKAIAYY

-3692 EADEER
+3692 EADEDR

-3753 DCGKQGEKAQ
+3753 DCGKQEEKAQ

-3838 DRVARGTRLR
+3838 DRIARGTRLR

>member
-1 MGAFMDRYNRMKGIG
+1 MSKFMDRYNRMKEAGLVGG
-16 TVPDTVQAEGEDS
+16 TSSDEIRGDS
-29 SSVPASEV
+29 FTENESAAA

-45 YNKLLEARAA
+45 YNRMKEAGLVGTSGISQASPVRAA
-55 DMSHSLS
+55 ELAEEETPSSVP
-62 EWSAAN
+62 AAEVVPGAFTERYN
-68 DTLAHSYGSYSG
+68 RFRQNRADGIRQSIEAWNEENKKLARSYGEHSG
-80 EELAKQTDA
+80 EFIKARSDA
-89 LRMSGESLKQRIR
+89 LRTSGESLKQRIK
-102 DSGLYDDDTVT
+102 DSGLYDDDTVS

-152 SLPVYGQN
+152 SLPVYGRSPVTAHN
-160 VAETHHGKESSLEDK
+160 GRESTLEDK

-185 LESKLENSKG
+185 LESKLEKSKG
-195 KIPSP
+195 KLPSP

-227 EQLLKERQESEIA
+227 EQLLKERQESKIA
-240 ERREENGLSD
+240 EWREENGLSD

-299 GDRVKDAGDLAM
+299 GDRVKEAGDLAM

-319 RSIVGIGDAART
+319 RSIAGIGDAART

-357 AAPKAEK
+357 AAPEAEK

-410 RTLGKAGNVIADLA
+410 QTLGKAGNVIADLA

-492 SLFGSAFG
+492 SLLGDAFG
-500 TVPAIGRKLGFSII
+500 TVPVIGRKLGFSMTE
-514 DNITN
+514 NISN
-519 PVVRTLMVYL
+519 PMVRGIMVFL
-529 VESGE
+529 AEAGE

-556 DFELDAREVAYEGIL
+556 DFELDAREVAYEGALGTLSGAIL
-571 GAISGGVLGSIGLG
+571 GSFGLK

-611 VGTAAEAAGMIGA
+611 IGTAAEAEGMIAA

-637 ETTGLEDTARRVK
+637 ETTGVEDTARRVK

-751 MLEAEMKL
+751 LLEAEMKL

-915 AEVVVGYTQTGEM
+915 AEVVVGYTQNGEM

-998 DTAEVGA
+998 D
-1005 DEGDFAV
+1005 EGDFAV
-1012 DRKGSDVSAAFSDEA
+1012 DRKGSDDSAAFSDEA

-1223 VQYARELWGR
+1223 AQYARELWGR

-1243 EDSAAARHSFAGRNV
+1243 SGRS
-1258 QNEITERY
+1258 E
-1266 RTAVD
+1266 
-1271 NVLNMQNT
+1271 
-1279 ASDNLIIGYTP
+1279 YT
-1290 KLMREMGM
+1290 
-1298 PSLPMVIGTG
+1298 
-1308 HVYSIAKTA
+1308 
-1317 EEAKQDGNYHK
+1317 AKQRENTRPDIDR
-1328 GVHYHGLGESAV
+1328 S
-1340 KNIYTALCDPVMV
+1340 
-1353 IASKDVNPN
+1353 DV
-1362 AAPMR
+1362 
-1367 STHSI
+1367 
-1372 VAIIDIGK
+1372 V
-1380 SNQSLLLPVEIT
+1380 
-1392 AERTVYGDQM
+1392 
-1402 DVNVLSSAYNKDVSA
+1402 
-1417 LVKEAIALEN
+1417 
-1427 SGDIGI
+1427 
-1433 YYAKKEAAA
+1433 
-1442 LVPAGVQFPIRIQ
+1442 F
-1455 GSTASDII
+1455 
-1463 IHRLNEKV
+1463 
-1471 NMQISDATQS
+1471 
-1481 RQFKRWFGDWQNHPE
+1481 
-1496 SASKIVN
+1496 
-1503 EVGTPKVVYHG
+1503 
-1514 TGANFTVF
+1514 AN
-1522 KSESGTY
+1522 
-1529 WFSESTDYA
+1529 
-1538 EAMAEERAGKNGRVG
+1538 
-1553 AFYLDMKNPYR
+1553 
-1564 AKLPPGQFTDPGYEK
+1564 
-1579 PIIEKAKSGG
+1579 
-1589 YDGVIIENDTDSD
+1589 DGVS
-1602 IEAETFYVVFSPNQI
+1602 
-1617 KSATDNIGTF
+1617 
-1627 DRGNNDTRYSIEDSD
+1627 YSIEDSD
-1642 YEMPI
+1642 YEKPI

-1653 AVQSIGRKSINA
+1653 AVQSIGRKSINT

-1691 FRAWFGDWCAHDT
+1691 FRAWFGDWRAHDT

-1802 RDTSGNVALYKI
+1802 RATNGTVGLYKI
-1814 TVEEAYHDH
+1814 TVEERFQDPY
-1823 KHTNERRFHNL
+1823 HTNERRFHNL
-1834 KYIEKVATVGGRT
+1834 KYIEKVADVP
-1847 AGQSLPGVST
+1847 ADANVEQSHKDGST
-1857 NDDIATTYTVA
+1857 MGSPTTDYTVA

-1892 NEDGTPKV
+1892 NEDGTPKAV
-1900 FYHGTMYDFTEFRS
+1900 YHGTGANFTVFKS
-1914 EEISPAEGS
+1914 ENGTYWFSESIDYAEAMAYERAGKNGRVGAF
-1923 YFFAENREDAEGY
+1923 YLDMKNPYRAKLPPGQFTDPGY
-1936 GSERYGGHVM
+1936 EKPIIEKAKSG
-1946 EVYLSAENL
+1946 
-1955 ADYNDQPSEF
+1955 
-1965 YQLKDKREQVQWL
+1965 
-1978 KERGYDG
+1978 GYDG
-1985 WYADMDSGGWGE
+1985 VIIENDTDSDIE
-1997 VSVFSPNQIKSATDN
+1997 AETFYVVFLQNQIKSATDN

-2046 TAAAERAR
+2046 TSAAERAR

-2063 AAEDEARDRLDTLA
+2063 AAEEEARRA
-2077 KGGTSEDRLFDSAK
+2077 
-2091 SERGNIERENMKARE
+2091 AR
-2106 ATMTQEEYE
+2106 
-2115 RIIGKPLT
+2115 
-2123 EEEAAD
+2123 EEEA
-2129 LREEISK
+2129 LRR
-2136 AAGSIAAEEGL
+2136 AEQE
-2147 YSAAEEERLFLEEER
+2147 YAAAEEEGKNESDR
-2162 TAVAPKWFEQVKKSG
+2162 APEAPAWFDSMKKSG
-2177 SLADEITAENKR
+2177 SVAEWVMSENNR
-2189 QNSKLGKYIREHGA
+2189 RSSKLRRYITEHGT
-2203 DIPDVSASDFA
+2203 DSRDVSAADFA
-2214 EAAVKEVYG
+2214 EAAVREIWDGAPASEGLDPELEAFLKEDVRTEI
-2223 DSLSDKDA
+2223 DRQSADLQRKIEEKR

-2241 AEAVRDAEKAYAA
+2241 AEAVRDAKKIDRTADRLIFENDPQERLDAMRRTNRMIGEIVEKSGITA
-2254 EEAEGKRMSD
+2254 EEK
-2264 EDAESTK
+2264 
-2271 EDRSGND
+2271 
-2278 GENVRL
+2278 
-2284 HPKNPDPN
+2284 
-2292 SKSGRKQLREAAQAT
+2292 
-2307 YAETLKRLKPT
+2307 
-2318 EAEIAFAEKLAS
+2318 AFAEKIAD
-2330 GEQYAANIPDDMNAR
+2330 GTQYAANIPSTMDADRVVHLAWEYMIIKRMNAG
-2345 RVEAVTSALRAI
+2345 EPPT
-2357 RYYSGAKDGG
+2357 
-2367 GALQRLGVKIES
+2367 ALQRLGIRIAS
-2379 PLVSNYSDAAY
+2379 PLVNDYRDAPL
-2390 LRGWEDARR
+2390 LRAWDRDYYRAKSSTSEIISKYELEPKEIADAR
-2399 NSKEAIYEAVA
+2399 SI
-2410 KYQISKKEGVIA
+2410 
-2422 RSVADGILDI
+2422 ADGYHGIEDFR
-2432 DEVNLHSNFARFKVA
+2432 EYSNFKRFA
-2447 HLADLYRTADI
+2447 ISELADAYALVDSLSKAGIPQQRAATVERFAKELEPIIDGIEYAHRRSPLRLTA
-2458 YAANAITAQRSRTA
+2458 
-2472 AKFQPSLDAILGGMD
+2472 
-2487 GERLNKRSQA
+2487 
-2497 RLNLNTMVR
+2497 NTMTR
-2506 NNLAVFGEVKGAQ
+2506 NNLAVFGEEKGAK
-2519 INSLLFRPIQL
+2519 INALLFRPIQL

-2537 FVNDHVEEFTNNYG
+2537 FVNGQFDEFTRTFG
-2551 KVTKTESALVQ
+2551 KVTEAESAIAQKL
-2562 MLMEGRLDTALLQ
+2562 
-2575 SGISEAKKDARRRF
+2575 IEAGTDAEEAGKFPTVDKLIESKTDEKRRA
-2589 DLNGTQIETA
+2589 DEKIE
-2599 ETEVAAKQALEAE
+2599 ALEAE
-2612 KKNLKQLKEQIEEL
+2612 AAAKEQSREARNRKRKKLSDAKERSAQIEA
-2626 KTKRDS
+2626 
-2632 MILRKIDGDISEV
+2632 
-2645 GQKIAEA
+2645 Q
-2652 EKEAENSKRLLDL
+2652 
-2665 YGELERLAALKKSEL
+2665 LAAF
-2680 EKDSE
+2680 
-2685 SENAE
+2685 
-2690 RAKTL
+2690 
-2695 KKIDGDIS
+2695 
-2703 EVEKKISEAEEDIKS
+2703 SEAVSAGVDF
-2718 EKTLLGLKGELRSL
+2718 RR
-2732 EDWKK
+2732 
-2737 SVLEKNPKS
+2737 VLS
-2746 TADSAETVKE
+2746 
-2756 IDDKLRKT
+2756 
-2764 EEAIARTEKKA
+2764 
-2775 KKKEHDIEIERAVKK
+2775 
-2790 QYLRLLELRNE
+2790 
-2801 RVKIDSEIAAYEAMK
+2801 
-2816 DEKIDVRRISSIAN
+2816 ISD

-2848 THGYRPIGFIK
+2848 VHGYRPIGFIK

-2866 PEQMTKLSEA
+2866 EKQMTELTEI
-2876 LHALGV
+2876 
-2882 SPDLVKAFD
+2882 
-2891 ASLKR
+2891 LKR
-2896 LGIGEDVSSL
+2896 FGLTDEVFEL
-2906 PVEIAG
+2906 PTEIAG
-2912 RTGDFK
+2912 RTKDFK

-2924 PHYLTRTG
+2924 PFHQRRTG
-2932 ERTEFDALAG
+2932 KNTVYDAVAG
-2942 YNGYV
+2942 YDRYV
-2947 SLASEVFYHTDD
+2947 RYMSEMFYHTDD
-2959 IQKLRQFNQTL
+2959 IQKLRQFNQAI
-2970 RTMYS
+2970 RTYFAS
-2975 GSEVK
+2975 DEIK
-2980 NSVAALHE
+2980 NRIEDVREA
-2988 KMRSGALS
+2988 MRKGTM
-2996 FEEGNAKIESML
+2996 EEDAGNAEIERL
-3008 ENVRDNALSPYVTVL
+3008 TGKAVNRNLSPYVAAL
-3023 ENYTNVIAG
+3023 DNYTNIIAG
-3032 KQTMGDR
+3032 KQTAGDR
-3039 ASEAEFGRA
+3039 GMESDLGRRTLNIGEKLEQRFSA
-3048 ALSTSGKIRG
+3048 
-3058 VFARAAI
+3058 AAI
-3065 TGNVSS
+3065 IGNVSS
-3071 ALAQVVQ
+3071 AFAQFVQ
-3078 LPMVV
+3078 LPMVAA
-3083 SECGNGNLMRA
+3083 ECGNSNLLRAMRD
-3094 IWDVATQNLNKKTD
+3094 ILTRELNKKTD

-3121 TNRVAAELAGAEKV
+3121 TKRLSTELTGKNKA
-3135 ADIAVNKV
+3135 ADIAVNKI
-3143 GMFLFETVDDVASR
+3143 GPFLFETVDDLASR
-3157 LIVRTKYLQLI
+3157 VIVRTKYLQLVNE
-3168 RAGVGSDAALALAD
+3168 GVNSDSALALAD

-3192 MKGAKPM
+3192 MKGAKPIA
-3199 MFCNKS
+3199 FCNKN
-3205 FVKGLFTMFQ
+3205 FVWKLLTTFQ
-3215 LEVANSWAH
+3215 LEVANVWAH
-3224 IDQDIPADIRKMSR
+3224 VDQDIPADVRKISR
-3238 TKGKKAAIKYTA
+3238 TQGKNAAAKYTA
-3250 ALIVKY
+3250 AVIVKY
-3256 LLGAFFLDRLAD
+3256 LLGAFLLNRLTD
-3268 ELYGQTPVQFDV
+3268 ELYGQTPVPFDFA
-3280 LGYVAESLAA
+3280 GYALDAAAA

-3299 LRTMLDNAIEKLLK
+3299 LRTALDNALEKLLK
-3313 ARPFNTEAPEKDR
+3313 IRPLGTEKGEGGFNAH
-3326 KFDASAAASALAEG
+3326 SALTA
-3340 ILGDV
+3340 LGEDV
-3345 PAAQNILGMLG
+3345 VGDMPVVQNAFGMLG
-3356 MSETKFPLPRIWSD
+3356 LSDARLPVPRLWND

-3381 GDADVA
+3381 GDAEVA

-3401 VATWFPFG
+3401 AATWFPFG

-3497 LSSQKAD
+3497 LVSQKAD

-3548 FGEGDED
+3548 FGEGNED

-3599 DVMAALDEAGAERG
+3599 DVMAALDESGAERG

-3639 RDSALTGEQKAIAYY
+3639 KESKLTGEQKAIAYY

-3681 MLDSCTELRKN
+3681 MLDSYTELRKN
-3692 EADEER
+3692 EADEDR

-3705 IRESEISKKGKA
+3705 LRESEISKKGKA

-3753 DCGKQGEKAQ
+3753 DCGKQEEKAQ
-3763 VLVDSSGLTVYEKRT
+3763 ALVDSSGLTVYEKRT

-3848 YALYEVFDVS
+3848 YALYEVFGVS

>member
-1 MGAFMDRYNRMKGIG
+1 MSKFMDRYSRMKEAGLVGG
-16 TVPDTVQAEGEDS
+16 TSSDEIRGDS
-29 SSVPASEV
+29 FTENESAAA

-45 YNKLLEARAA
+45 YNRMKEAGLVGTSGISQASPVRAA
-55 DMSHSLS
+55 ELAEEETHSSLP
-62 EWSAAN
+62 AAEVVPGAFTERYN
-68 DTLAHSYGSYSG
+68 RFRQNRADGIRQSIEAWNEENKKLARSYGEHSG
-80 EELAKQTDA
+80 EFIKARSDA
-89 LRMSGESLKQRIR
+89 LRTSGESLKQRIK
-102 DSGLYDDDTVT
+102 DSGLYDDDTVS
-113 ALGEGIDSWNRVHD
+113 ALGEGIDSWNTAWSDAYNEYVRKSTVGAD
-127 IYRRDLDLAA
+127 RKKAA
-137 GRAERE
+137 PTAAHGGGGGEFALTAAAERE
-143 QATAELPAS
+143 WTNR
-152 SLPVYGQN
+152 QN
-160 VAETHHGKESSLEDK
+160 
-175 ILYAQASVDM
+175 I
-185 LESKLENSKG
+185 
-195 KIPSP
+195 
-200 EQLMSGDAGI
+200 
-210 DGNDEIKAAL
+210 
-220 KEKKKEL
+220 EKMAKW
-227 EQLLKERQESEIA
+227 Q
-240 ERREENGLSD
+240 EENGISV
-250 GSHVPSSPAQDVEA
+250 GFVPSSPAQDVKT
-264 VLSAKSEYFNP
+264 VDSVMSEYFNP
-275 DDNKDPYGNDLRP
+275 DDNKDIHGNDTRFGVQL
-288 AVNTVN
+288 ANTF
-294 NIARA
+294 ARA
-299 GDRVKDAGDLAM
+299 GDRVKEAGDLAM
-311 SAFSAGID
+311 SAFSAGMD
-319 RSIVGIGDAART
+319 RSIAGIGDAART
-331 AYETV
+331 AYETA
-336 KGTADRLAG
+336 KGTAQRMAG

-357 AAPKAEK
+357 AAPEAEK

-372 AAVAGNRAVDN
+372 AAVAGNRAADN

-410 RTLGKAGNVIADLA
+410 QTLGKAGNVIADLA

-432 NMLLTHGFGLTGLSS
+432 NMLLTHGLGLTGLSS
-447 NAATAIMFGSP
+447 DAVTAIMFGSP

-492 SLFGSAFG
+492 SLLGDAFG

-514 DNITN
+514 DNISN
-519 PVVRTLMVYL
+519 PIVRTLTVYL
-529 VESGE
+529 AESGE

-545 EAAAKSAITGE
+545 EAAAKSIITGE
-556 DFELDAREVAYEGIL
+556 DFTLDAREVAYEGIL

-596 ADVDYVNTLSVNAES
+596 ADVDYVNTLSVNADS
-611 VGTAAEAAGMIGA
+611 VENAAEAKAVIES

-637 ETTGLEDTARRVK
+637 ETTGVEDTARRVK

-655 LEALS
+655 LETLS

-675 QGGYEVKDK
+675 QGGYDVKDK
-684 RNPIER
+684 RNPVER

-710 AASRAADADSAA
+710 AATRATDADSAA

-759 RDRFGID
+759 RDRFGIE

-779 SEADG
+779 PKADG

-807 GVSDADKK
+807 GVPDADKK
-815 NAVRKFISQNYP
+815 NTVRKFISQNYP

-915 AEVVVGYTQTGEM
+915 AEVVVGYTQNGEM

-984 ESENDASD
+984 ESENDAAD

-998 DTAEVGA
+998 DAAENGA

-1012 DRKGSDVSAAFSDEA
+1012 DRKGSDVSAAFGDEA

-1062 AAEELSHILDRRI
+1062 AAEELSHILGRRI
-1075 VFFRS
+1075 IFFRS

-1129 LRELSREKGMS
+1129 LRELSHEKGMS

-1212 VRAVSSRILKD
+1212 IRAVSSRILKD
-1223 VQYARELWGR
+1223 AQYARELWGR
-1233 AVREAKARDA
+1233 AVREAKARGA
-1243 EDSAAARHSFAGRNV
+1243 ESEAR
-1258 QNEITERY
+1258 
-1266 RTAVD
+1266 
-1271 NVLNMQNT
+1271 
-1279 ASDNLIIGYTP
+1279 
-1290 KLMREMGM
+1290 
-1298 PSLPMVIGTG
+1298 
-1308 HVYSIAKTA
+1308 
-1317 EEAKQDGNYHK
+1317 
-1328 GVHYHGLGESAV
+1328 
-1340 KNIYTALCDPVMV
+1340 
-1353 IASKDVNPN
+1353 
-1362 AAPMR
+1362 
-1367 STHSI
+1367 
-1372 VAIIDIGK
+1372 
-1380 SNQSLLLPVEIT
+1380 
-1392 AERTVYGDQM
+1392 
-1402 DVNVLSSAYNKDVSA
+1402 
-1417 LVKEAIALEN
+1417 
-1427 SGDIGI
+1427 
-1433 YYAKKEAAA
+1433 
-1442 LVPAGVQFPIRIQ
+1442 
-1455 GSTASDII
+1455 
-1463 IHRLNEKV
+1463 
-1471 NMQISDATQS
+1471 
-1481 RQFKRWFGDWQNHPE
+1481 
-1496 SASKIVN
+1496 
-1503 EVGTPKVVYHG
+1503 
-1514 TGANFTVF
+1514 
-1522 KSESGTY
+1522 ESGQKNSY
-1529 WFSESTDYA
+1529 SD
-1538 EAMAEERAGKNGRVG
+1538 EEWNK
-1553 AFYLDMKNPYR
+1553 
-1564 AKLPPGQFTDPGYEK
+1564 
-1579 PIIEKAKSGG
+1579 
-1589 YDGVIIENDTDSD
+1589 
-1602 IEAETFYVVFSPNQI
+1602 
-1617 KSATDNIGTF
+1617 
-1627 DRGNNDTRYSIEDSD
+1627 
-1642 YEMPI
+1642 PI

-1665 FTSEE
+1665 FTSED

-1691 FRAWFGDWCAHDT
+1691 FRAWFGDWRAHDT

-1823 KHTNERRFHNL
+1823 KNTNERRFHNL

-1900 FYHGTMYDFTEFRS
+1900 FYHGTGANFTVFKS
-1914 EEISPAEGS
+1914 ENGTYWFSESTDYAEAM
-1923 YFFAENREDAEGY
+1923 AEERAGKNGRVGAFYLDMKNPYRAKLPPGQFTDPGY
-1936 GSERYGGHVM
+1936 EK
-1946 EVYLSAENL
+1946 
-1955 ADYNDQPSEF
+1955 PII
-1965 YQLKDKREQVQWL
+1965 DKA
-1978 KERGYDG
+1978 KSGGYDG
-1985 WYADMDSGGWGE
+1985 VIIENDTDSDIE
-1997 VSVFSPNQIKSATDN
+1997 AETFYVVFSPNQIKSATDN
-2012 IGTFDRGNNDTR
+2012 IGTFDRGNNDIR
-2024 YSIEDSGWD
+2024 YSLEDSASGWD

-2046 TAAAERAR
+2046 TSAAERAR
-2054 REERAEERA
+2054 RTERAEERA
-2063 AAEDEARDRLDTLA
+2063 AAEEEARRT
-2077 KGGTSEDRLFDSAK
+2077 
-2091 SERGNIERENMKARE
+2091 AR
-2106 ATMTQEEYE
+2106 
-2115 RIIGKPLT
+2115 
-2123 EEEAAD
+2123 EEEA
-2129 LREEISK
+2129 LRRAEQEY
-2136 AAGSIAAEEGL
+2136 AAAEAEGKNE
-2147 YSAAEEERLFLEEER
+2147 SDRAAEVP
-2162 TAVAPKWFEQVKKSG
+2162 AWFDNVKKSG
-2177 SLADEITAENKR
+2177 SVAEWVISENNR
-2189 QNSKLGKYIREHGA
+2189 RSSKFRKYIMDHGT
-2203 DIPDVSASDFA
+2203 DSRDVSAADFA
-2214 EAAVKEVYG
+2214 EAAVREIWDGSPASEGLDPELEAFLNEDMRTEIDRQSADLQRKI
-2223 DSLSDKDA
+2223 A
-2231 ERQKKRIETE
+2231 EKREQQKKRIETE
-2241 AEAVRDAEKAYAA
+2241 AEAVRDAKKIDRSADRLIFGNDPQERLDAMRSANRMIREIIEKSGVTA
-2254 EEAEGKRMSD
+2254 EEK
-2264 EDAESTK
+2264 
-2271 EDRSGND
+2271 
-2278 GENVRL
+2278 
-2284 HPKNPDPN
+2284 
-2292 SKSGRKQLREAAQAT
+2292 
-2307 YAETLKRLKPT
+2307 
-2318 EAEIAFAEKLAS
+2318 AFAEKIAD
-2330 GEQYAANIPDDMNAR
+2330 GTQYAANIPSTMDADRVVHLAWEYMIIKRMNAG
-2345 RVEAVTSALRAI
+2345 ETPT
-2357 RYYSGAKDGG
+2357 
-2367 GALQRLGVKIES
+2367 ALQRLGIRIAS
-2379 PLVSNYSDAAY
+2379 PLVNDYRDAPM
-2390 LRGWEDARR
+2390 LRAWDRDYYRARSSTSEIISKYELEPKEIADAR
-2399 NSKEAIYEAVA
+2399 SI
-2410 KYQISKKEGVIA
+2410 
-2422 RSVADGILDI
+2422 ADGYHGIEDFRGY
-2432 DEVNLHSNFARFKVA
+2432 SNFKRFA
-2447 HLADLYRTADI
+2447 ISELADASALVDTMSKVGIPQQRAATVERFAKELEPIIDGIEYAHRRSPLRLTA
-2458 YAANAITAQRSRTA
+2458 
-2472 AKFQPSLDAILGGMD
+2472 
-2487 GERLNKRSQA
+2487 
-2497 RLNLNTMVR
+2497 NTMTR
-2506 NNLAVFGEVKGAQ
+2506 NNLAVFGEEKGAK

-2537 FVNDHVEEFTNNYG
+2537 FVNGQFDEFTRTFG
-2551 KVTKTESALVQ
+2551 KVTEAESAIAQKL
-2562 MLMEGRLDTALLQ
+2562 
-2575 SGISEAKKDARRRF
+2575 IEAGTDAEEAGKFPTVDKLIESKTDEKRRT
-2589 DLNGTQIETA
+2589 DEKIE
-2599 ETEVAAKQALEAE
+2599 ALEAE
-2612 KKNLKQLKEQIEEL
+2612 AAAKEQSREARERKRKKLSEAKERSAQIEA
-2626 KTKRDS
+2626 
-2632 MILRKIDGDISEV
+2632 
-2645 GQKIAEA
+2645 Q
-2652 EKEAENSKRLLDL
+2652 
-2665 YGELERLAALKKSEL
+2665 LAAF
-2680 EKDSE
+2680 
-2685 SENAE
+2685 
-2690 RAKTL
+2690 
-2695 KKIDGDIS
+2695 
-2703 EVEKKISEAEEDIKS
+2703 SEAVSAGVDF
-2718 EKTLLGLKGELRSL
+2718 RR
-2732 EDWKK
+2732 
-2737 SVLEKNPKS
+2737 VLS
-2746 TADSAETVKE
+2746 
-2756 IDDKLRKT
+2756 
-2764 EEAIARTEKKA
+2764 
-2775 KKKEHDIEIERAVKK
+2775 
-2790 QYLRLLELRNE
+2790 
-2801 RVKIDSEIAAYEAMK
+2801 
-2816 DEKIDVRRISSIAN
+2816 ISD
-2830 YLRGKYAEFYEAT
+2830 YLRGKYAEFYDAT

-2848 THGYRPIGFIK
+2848 VHGYRPIGFIK

-2866 PEQMTKLSEA
+2866 EKQMAKLTEI
-2876 LHALGV
+2876 
-2882 SPDLVKAFD
+2882 
-2891 ASLKR
+2891 LKR
-2896 LGIGEDVSSL
+2896 FGLTDEVFEL
-2906 PVEIAG
+2906 PTEIAG
-2912 RTGDFK
+2912 RTKDFK

-2924 PHYLTRTG
+2924 PFHQRRTG
-2932 ERTEFDALAG
+2932 KNTVYDAVAG
-2942 YNGYV
+2942 YDRYV
-2947 SLASEVFYHTDD
+2947 RYMSEMFYHTDD
-2959 IQKLRQFNQTL
+2959 IQKLRQFNQAI
-2970 RTMYS
+2970 RTYFAS
-2975 GSEVK
+2975 DEIK
-2980 NSVAALHE
+2980 NRIEDVREA
-2988 KMRSGALS
+2988 MRKGTM
-2996 FEEGNAKIESML
+2996 EEDAGNAEIERL
-3008 ENVRDNALSPYVTVL
+3008 TGKAVNRNLSPYVAAL
-3023 ENYTNVIAG
+3023 DNYTNIIAG
-3032 KQTMGDR
+3032 KQTAGDR
-3039 ASEAEFGRA
+3039 GMESDLGRRTLNIGEKLEQRFSA
-3048 ALSTSGKIRG
+3048 
-3058 VFARAAI
+3058 AAI
-3065 TGNVSS
+3065 IGNVSS
-3071 ALAQVVQ
+3071 AFAQFVQ
-3078 LPMVV
+3078 LPMVAA
-3083 SECGNGNLMRA
+3083 ECGNSNLLRAMRD
-3094 IWDVATQNLNKKTD
+3094 ILTRELNKKTD

-3121 TNRVAAELAGAEKV
+3121 TNRLSTELTGKNKA
-3135 ADIAVNKV
+3135 ADIAVNKI
-3143 GMFLFETVDDVASR
+3143 GPFLFETVDDLASR
-3157 LIVRTKYLQLI
+3157 VIVRTKYLQLVNE
-3168 RAGVGSDAALALAD
+3168 GVNSDSALALAD

-3192 MKGAKPM
+3192 MKGAKPIA
-3199 MFCNKS
+3199 FCNKN
-3205 FVKGLFTMFQ
+3205 FVWKLLTTFQ
-3215 LEVANSWAH
+3215 LEVANVWAH
-3224 IDQDIPADIRKMSR
+3224 VDQDIPADVRKISR
-3238 TKGKKAAIKYTA
+3238 TQGKNAAAKYTA
-3250 ALIVKY
+3250 AVIVKY
-3256 LLGAFFLDRLAD
+3256 LLGAFLLNRLTD
-3268 ELYGQTPVQFDV
+3268 ELYGQTPAPFDFA
-3280 LGYVAESLAA
+3280 GYALDAAAA

-3299 LRTMLDNAIEKLLK
+3299 LRTALDNTLEKLLK
-3313 ARPFNTEAPEKDR
+3313 IRPLGTEKGEGGFNAH
-3326 KFDASAAASALAEG
+3326 SALTA
-3340 ILGDV
+3340 LGEDV
-3345 PAAQNILGMLG
+3345 VGDMPVVQNAFGMLG
-3356 MSETKFPLPRIWSD
+3356 LSDARLPVPRLWSD

-3497 LSSQKAD
+3497 LVSQKAD

-3537 ANDFDTLAAKY
+3537 SNDFDTLAAKY

-3586 RVFSEVCASSKAA
+3586 RVFSEVCASSKAV
-3599 DVMAALDEAGAERG
+3599 DVMAALDESGAERG

-3625 KNTDEEPR
+3625 KNTDDEPR

-3639 RDSALTGEQKAIAYY
+3639 KESKLTGEQKAIAYY

-3681 MLDSCTELRKN
+3681 MLDSYTELRKN
-3692 EADEER
+3692 EADEDR

-3705 IRESEISKKGKA
+3705 LRESEISKKGKA

-3753 DCGKQGEKAQ
+3753 DCGKQEEKAQ
-3763 VLVDSSGLTVYEKRT
+3763 ALVDSSGLTVYEKRT

-3811 KALSAVGKATYT
+3811 KALSAVGQATYT

-3848 YALYEVFDVS
+3848 YALYEVFGVS

>member
-1 MGAFMDRYNRMKGIG
+1 MSKFMDRYNRMKEAGLVGG
-16 TVPDTVQAEGEDS
+16 TSSDEIRGDS
-29 SSVPASEV
+29 FTENESAAA

-45 YNKLLEARAA
+45 YNRMKEAGLVGTSGISQASPVRAA
-55 DMSHSLS
+55 ELAEEETPSSVP
-62 EWSAAN
+62 AAEVVPGAFTERYN
-68 DTLAHSYGSYSG
+68 RFRQNRADGIRQSIEAWNEENKKLARSYGEHSG
-80 EELAKQTDA
+80 EFIKARSDA
-89 LRMSGESLKQRIR
+89 LRTSGESLKQRIK
-102 DSGLYDDDTVT
+102 DSGLYDDDTVS

-152 SLPVYGQN
+152 SLPVYGRSPVTAHN
-160 VAETHHGKESSLEDK
+160 GRESTLEDK

-185 LESKLENSKG
+185 LESKLENSG
-195 KIPSP
+195 GRLPLTRPASALTGG
-200 EQLMSGDAGI
+200 ESANEVRAQ
-210 DGNDEIKAAL
+210 L
-220 KEKKKEL
+220 KEKNEEL
-227 EQLLKERQESEIA
+227 EQLRAEYA
-240 ERREENGLSD
+240 EREYAKQREENGLSD

-264 VLSAKSEYFNP
+264 VLSAKSENFNP

-294 NIARA
+294 NIAKT
-299 GDRVKDAGDLAM
+299 GDRVKEAGDLAM

-319 RSIVGIGDAART
+319 RNLADLGDAAVTLYKT
-331 AYETV
+331 AE
-336 KGTADRLAG
+336 AAAQHLAG
-345 LNQIPELKKYSP
+345 VNQTPELGKYSP
-357 AAPKAEK
+357 AFEKAEK

-372 AAVAGNRAVDN
+372 AAVAGIRAGDN

-389 TYTDRS
+389 TFADRS

-410 RTLGKAGNVIADLA
+410 QTLGKAGNVIADLA

-492 SLFGSAFG
+492 SLLGDAFG
-500 TVPAIGRKLGFSII
+500 TAPVIGRKLGFSMTE
-514 DNITN
+514 NISN
-519 PVVRTLMVYL
+519 PMVRGIMVFL
-529 VESGE
+529 AEAGE
-534 EGLEEVAQSFL
+534 EGLEEAAQSFL

-556 DFELDAREVAYEGIL
+556 DFELDAREVAYEGALGTLSGAIL
-571 GAISGGVLGSIGLG
+571 GSFGLK

-611 VGTAAEAAGMIGA
+611 IGTAAEAEGMIAA

-637 ETTGLEDTARRVK
+637 ETTGVEDTARRVK

-684 RNPIER
+684 RNPVER

-710 AASRAADADSAA
+710 AATRATDADSAA

-779 SEADG
+779 PEADG

-807 GVSDADKK
+807 GVADADKK

-834 GVIEIT
+834 GVIEVT
-840 GKTGREY
+840 GKTGKEY
-847 TRSGYSRFTEKNDGQ
+847 TRSGYSQYIEKNDAQ
-862 VFDDKLRAAG
+862 VYDDKLRAAG
-872 NLDEAVRASTDY
+872 NLNEAVRASTDY

-891 PRKDNIKEFAR
+891 PRKDNIREFAR
-902 GRVLMRVGQNDYN
+902 GRVLMRIGQNDYN
-915 AEVVVGYTQTGEM
+915 AEVVVGYTKNGEM

-942 VKERTPRRTG
+942 VKERTSRQPGRG
-952 PDKAGMTETNEESSS
+952 EAGMTGDYGKSSKVEGPIKS
-967 DNSISQ
+967 GPATTDNSISQ

-984 ESENDASD
+984 ESENDAAD

-998 DTAEVGA
+998 DTAENGA

-1012 DRKGSDVSAAFSDEA
+1012 DREGSEASAAFGDEA

-1032 YTPTEQTRVIA
+1032 YTPTEQTRVVA

-1129 LRELSREKGMS
+1129 LRELSREKGMN

-1243 EDSAAARHSFAGRNV
+1243 ESKARESGQKNSYSSAASYDFSKPFSDQVDDWVAGKFPKKDTLVVGPTPQVFLNIGFNKLPV
-1258 QNEITERY
+1258 TINQTHVDY
-1266 RTAVD
+1266 AVNGTKNANHYMGANTLKQLPD
-1271 NVLNMQNT
+1271 ALEHPVAVISSET
-1279 ASDNLIIGYTP
+1279 AS
-1290 KLMREMGM
+1290 
-1298 PSLPMVIGTG
+1298 GTS
-1308 HVYSIAKTA
+1308 V
-1317 EEAKQDGNYHK
+1317 
-1328 GVHYHGLGESAV
+1328 
-1340 KNIYTALCDPVMV
+1340 
-1353 IASKDVNPN
+1353 
-1362 AAPMR
+1362 
-1367 STHSI
+1367 
-1372 VAIIDIGK
+1372 VA
-1380 SNQSLLLPVEIT
+1380 LLPF
-1392 AERTVYGDQM
+1392 TVNGGTVVAPVYVDGFGIQNSLVIDSNAVTSIYGRKNA
-1402 DVNVLSSAYNKDVSA
+1402 VTTLLTN
-1417 LVKEAIALEN
+1417 AINRHN
-1427 SGDIGI
+1427 SGQTAI
-1433 YYAKKEAAA
+1433 YYINRKEAAKLYQSA
-1442 LVPAGVQFPIRIQ
+1442 RVAVPKIPSAVNGFVSSITDP
-1455 GSTASDII
+1455 GSPVKPKIKNQTET
-1463 IHRLNEKV
+1463 H
-1471 NMQISDATQS
+1471 
-1481 RQFKRWFGDWQNHPE
+1481 QFKRWFGDWQSHPE
-1496 SASKIVN
+1496 QASKIVN
-1503 EVGTPKVVYHG
+1503 EDGTPKVVYHG
-1514 TGANFTVF
+1514 TGTEFTVF

-1529 WFSESTDYA
+1529 WFSESIDYA

-1579 PIIEKAKSGG
+1579 PIIDKAKSGG

-1602 IEAETFYVVFSPNQI
+1602 IEAETFYVVFSQNQI

-1627 DRGNNDTRYSIEDSD
+1627 DRGNNDI
-1642 YEMPI
+1642 
-1647 TPRDVE
+1647 
-1653 AVQSIGRKSINA
+1653 
-1665 FTSEE
+1665 
-1670 IRKTQKWAHK
+1670 
-1680 FYREL
+1680 
-1685 GTKSPF
+1685 
-1691 FRAWFGDWCAHDT
+1691 
-1704 GEVKV
+1704 
-1709 AEIPEY
+1709 
-1715 AATNEARKAN
+1715 
-1725 RGTVRNN
+1725 
-1732 DTGWDIRISRDG
+1732 
-1744 ETNTISHAGGDK
+1744 
-1756 LSEYGLAGI
+1756 
-1765 RGLTENGVLLDSE
+1765 
-1778 VHEHH
+1778 
-1783 TNNAKNDMIAFDHK
+1783 
-1797 LYAVG
+1797 
-1802 RDTSGNVALYKI
+1802 
-1814 TVEEAYHDH
+1814 
-1823 KHTNERRFHNL
+1823 
-1834 KYIEKVATVGGRT
+1834 
-1847 AGQSLPGVST
+1847 
-1857 NDDIATTYTVA
+1857 
-1868 DILSLVKTYDKD
+1868 
-1880 FTAAHDVSPELL
+1880 
-1892 NEDGTPKV
+1892 
-1900 FYHGTMYDFTEFRS
+1900 
-1914 EEISPAEGS
+1914 
-1923 YFFAENREDAEGY
+1923 
-1936 GSERYGGHVM
+1936 
-1946 EVYLSAENL
+1946 
-1955 ADYNDQPSEF
+1955 
-1965 YQLKDKREQVQWL
+1965 
-1978 KERGYDG
+1978 
-1985 WYADMDSGGWGE
+1985 
-1997 VSVFSPNQIKSATDN
+1997 
-2012 IGTFDRGNNDTR
+2012 R

-2063 AAEDEARDRLDTLA
+2063 AAEEEARDRLGTLA
-2077 KGGTSEDRLFDSAK
+2077 KGGTAEDRLFDSAK
-2091 SERGNIERENMKARE
+2091 SERGNIERDNMKARE

-2136 AAGSIAAEEGL
+2136 AAGSIAAEEDL

-2162 TAVAPKWFEQVKKSG
+2162 TTVAPKWFEQVKKSG

-2203 DIPDVSASDFA
+2203 DTPDVSTSDFA

-2223 DSLSDKDA
+2223 DSLSGEDA

-2264 EDAESTK
+2264 EDGAEAK
-2271 EDRSGND
+2271 DPGD
-2278 GENVRL
+2278 GGENVRL

-2307 YAETLKRLKPT
+2307 YAETLKQLKPT
-2318 EAEIAFAEKLAS
+2318 DAEIAFAEKLAS

-2345 RVEAVTSALRAI
+2345 RVEAVTAALRAI

-2367 GALQRLGVKIES
+2367 GAMERLGVKIES

-2399 NSKEAIYEAVA
+2399 SSKAAIYEAVA

-2497 RLNLNTMVR
+2497 RLNLNTMTR

-2537 FVNDHVEEFTNNYG
+2537 FVNEHVEEFTNDYG

-2680 EKDSE
+2680 EKDSK

-2703 EVEKKISEAEEDIKS
+2703 EVEKKIAEAEEDIKS

-2746 TADSAETVKE
+2746 SAERAETVRE
-2756 IDDKLRKT
+2756 IDDKLRKL

-2801 RVKIDSEIAAYEAMK
+2801 RAKIDSEIAAYEAMK

-2975 GSEVK
+2975 DSEVK
-2980 NSVAALHE
+2980 ASVAALHE

-2996 FEEGNAKIESML
+2996 FEEGNAKIESKL

-3094 IWDVATQNLNKKTD
+3094 IWDVATRNLNKKTD

-3168 RAGVGSDAALALAD
+3168 KAGVGSDAALALAD

-3238 TKGKKAAIKYTA
+3238 TKGKNAAIKYTA

-3299 LRTMLDNAIEKLLK
+3299 LRTMLDNAFEKLFK
-3313 ARPFNTEAPEKDR
+3313 ARPFNTEVPEKDR
-3326 KFDASAAASALAEG
+3326 KFDGYSAVSALAEG
-3340 ILGDV
+3340 VLGDV

-3370 SASSALEKITS
+3370 SASSALGKITS
-3381 GDADVA
+3381 GDAGVA

-3475 EAYKLMLKYGM
+3475 EAYKLMLRYGM

-3497 LSSQKAD
+3497 LTSQKAD
-3504 RAEKEEVDVSGMD
+3504 RAEKEEFDVSGMD

-3599 DVMAALDEAGAERG
+3599 DVMAALDESGAERG

-3639 RDSALTGEQKAIAYY
+3639 RESKLTGEQKAIAYY

-3681 MLDSCTELRKN
+3681 MLDSYTELRKN
-3692 EADEER
+3692 EADEDR

-3753 DCGKQGEKAQ
+3753 DCGKQEEKAQ

-3811 KALSAVGKATYT
+3811 KALAAVGQATYT
-3823 KGETLGKSYAYKKAI
+3823 KGETFGKSYAYKKAI

-3848 YALYEVFDVS
+3848 YALYEVFGVS

>member
-1 MGAFMDRYNRMKGIG
+1 MSKFMDRYNRMKEAGLVGG
-16 TVPDTVQAEGEDS
+16 TSSDEIRGDS
-29 SSVPASEV
+29 FTENESAAA

-45 YNKLLEARAA
+45 YNRMKEAGLVGTSGISQASPVRAA
-55 DMSHSLS
+55 ELAEEETPSSVP
-62 EWSAAN
+62 AAEVVPGAFTERYN
-68 DTLAHSYGSYSG
+68 RFRQNRADGIRQSIEAWNEENKKLARSYGEHSG
-80 EELAKQTDA
+80 EFIKARSDA
-89 LRMSGESLKQRIR
+89 LRTSGESLKQRIK
-102 DSGLYDDDTVT
+102 DSGLYDDDTVS

-152 SLPVYGQN
+152 SLPVYGRSPVTAHN
-160 VAETHHGKESSLEDK
+160 GRESTLEDK

-185 LESKLENSKG
+185 LESKLENSG
-195 KIPSP
+195 GRLPLTRPASALTGG
-200 EQLMSGDAGI
+200 ESANEVRAQ
-210 DGNDEIKAAL
+210 L
-220 KEKKKEL
+220 KEKNEEL
-227 EQLLKERQESEIA
+227 EQLRAEYA
-240 ERREENGLSD
+240 EREYAKQREENGLSD

-264 VLSAKSEYFNP
+264 VLSAKSENFNP

-294 NIARA
+294 NIAKT
-299 GDRVKDAGDLAM
+299 GDRVKEAGDLAM

-319 RSIVGIGDAART
+319 RNLADLGDAAVTLYKT
-331 AYETV
+331 AE
-336 KGTADRLAG
+336 AAAQHLAG
-345 LNQIPELKKYSP
+345 VNQTPELGKYSP
-357 AAPKAEK
+357 AFEKAEK

-372 AAVAGNRAVDN
+372 AAVAGIRAGDN

-389 TYTDRS
+389 TFADRS

-410 RTLGKAGNVIADLA
+410 QTLGKAGNVIADLA

-492 SLFGSAFG
+492 SLLGDAFG
-500 TVPAIGRKLGFSII
+500 TAPVIGRKLGFSMTE
-514 DNITN
+514 NISN
-519 PVVRTLMVYL
+519 PMVRGIMVFL
-529 VESGE
+529 AEAGE
-534 EGLEEVAQSFL
+534 EGLEEAAQSFL

-556 DFELDAREVAYEGIL
+556 DFELDAREVAYEGALGTLSGAIL
-571 GAISGGVLGSIGLG
+571 GSFGLK

-611 VGTAAEAAGMIGA
+611 IGTAAEAEGMIAA

-637 ETTGLEDTARRVK
+637 ETTGVEDTARRVK

-684 RNPIER
+684 RNPVER

-710 AASRAADADSAA
+710 AATRATDADSAA

-779 SEADG
+779 PEADG

-807 GVSDADKK
+807 GVADADKK

-834 GVIEIT
+834 GVIEVT
-840 GKTGREY
+840 GKTGKEY
-847 TRSGYSRFTEKNDGQ
+847 TRSGYSQYIEKNDAQ
-862 VFDDKLRAAG
+862 VYDDKLRAAG
-872 NLDEAVRASTDY
+872 NLNEAVRASTDY

-891 PRKDNIKEFAR
+891 PRKDNIREFAR
-902 GRVLMRVGQNDYN
+902 GRVLMRIGQNDYN
-915 AEVVVGYTQTGEM
+915 AEVVVGYTKNGEM

-942 VKERTPRRTG
+942 VKERTSRQPGRG
-952 PDKAGMTETNEESSS
+952 EAGMTGDYGKSSKVEGPIKS
-967 DNSISQ
+967 GPATTDNSISQ

-984 ESENDASD
+984 ESENDAAD

-998 DTAEVGA
+998 DTAENGA
-1005 DEGDFAV
+1005 DTAENGANEGDFAV
-1012 DRKGSDVSAAFSDEA
+1012 DRENPDDSAAFSDEA
-1027 LDREG
+1027 LDREE

-1062 AAEELSHILDRRI
+1062 AAEELSHILDRRVI
-1075 VFFRS
+1075 FFRS

-1160 ADGVDFELCEEYV
+1160 AEGVDFELCEEYV

-1188 DYKPSLGRKII
+1188 EHKPSLGRKII

-1223 VQYARELWGR
+1223 AQYARELWGR
-1233 AVREAKARDA
+1233 AVREVKARGA
-1243 EDSAAARHSFAGRNV
+1243 ESEARESGQKNSYSDEEWNEPITPRDVEAVQSIGRKSINAFTSE
-1258 QNEITERY
+1258 EIRKTQKWAHKFY
-1266 RTAVD
+1266 RE
-1271 NVLNMQNT
+1271 L
-1279 ASDNLIIGYTP
+1279 
-1290 KLMREMGM
+1290 
-1298 PSLPMVIGTG
+1298 GT
-1308 HVYSIAKTA
+1308 
-1317 EEAKQDGNYHK
+1317 
-1328 GVHYHGLGESAV
+1328 
-1340 KNIYTALCDPVMV
+1340 
-1353 IASKDVNPN
+1353 
-1362 AAPMR
+1362 
-1367 STHSI
+1367 
-1372 VAIIDIGK
+1372 K
-1380 SNQSLLLPVEIT
+1380 SPFFR
-1392 AERTVYGDQM
+1392 A
-1402 DVNVLSSAYNKDVSA
+1402 
-1417 LVKEAIALEN
+1417 
-1427 SGDIGI
+1427 
-1433 YYAKKEAAA
+1433 
-1442 LVPAGVQFPIRIQ
+1442 
-1455 GSTASDII
+1455 
-1463 IHRLNEKV
+1463 
-1471 NMQISDATQS
+1471 
-1481 RQFKRWFGDWQNHPE
+1481 WFGDWRAHDNSKTNIVSVPTIDISQAVLEKGDYYISDTGWTVYAGKTLNDDTRHHSGGNRINVKSLNVINTILDNAILLDTVASEPNTNKKSANTAFLHKLYTPITYDGKPYIAVSTVEEYYNETSSGVSRRAYNLKAIKTEPAGGQLGNNSSSSVPVTDSTISISDLYSLVKTYDKDFTAAHDVSPE
-1496 SASKIVN
+1496 LLN
-1503 EVGTPKVVYHG
+1503 EDGTPKVFYHG

-1522 KSESGTY
+1522 KSENGTY

-1538 EAMAEERAGKNGRVG
+1538 EAMAEERAGKNGKVG

-1579 PIIEKAKSGG
+1579 PIIDKAKSGG

-1627 DRGNNDTRYSIEDSD
+1627 DRGNNDTRYSIEDS
-1642 YEMPI
+1642 
-1647 TPRDVE
+1647 
-1653 AVQSIGRKSINA
+1653 
-1665 FTSEE
+1665 
-1670 IRKTQKWAHK
+1670 
-1680 FYREL
+1680 
-1685 GTKSPF
+1685 
-1691 FRAWFGDWCAHDT
+1691 
-1704 GEVKV
+1704 
-1709 AEIPEY
+1709 
-1715 AATNEARKAN
+1715 
-1725 RGTVRNN
+1725 
-1732 DTGWDIRISRDG
+1732 
-1744 ETNTISHAGGDK
+1744 
-1756 LSEYGLAGI
+1756 
-1765 RGLTENGVLLDSE
+1765 
-1778 VHEHH
+1778 
-1783 TNNAKNDMIAFDHK
+1783 
-1797 LYAVG
+1797 
-1802 RDTSGNVALYKI
+1802 
-1814 TVEEAYHDH
+1814 
-1823 KHTNERRFHNL
+1823 
-1834 KYIEKVATVGGRT
+1834 
-1847 AGQSLPGVST
+1847 
-1857 NDDIATTYTVA
+1857 
-1868 DILSLVKTYDKD
+1868 
-1880 FTAAHDVSPELL
+1880 
-1892 NEDGTPKV
+1892 
-1900 FYHGTMYDFTEFRS
+1900 
-1914 EEISPAEGS
+1914 
-1923 YFFAENREDAEGY
+1923 
-1936 GSERYGGHVM
+1936 
-1946 EVYLSAENL
+1946 
-1955 ADYNDQPSEF
+1955 
-1965 YQLKDKREQVQWL
+1965 
-1978 KERGYDG
+1978 
-1985 WYADMDSGGWGE
+1985 
-1997 VSVFSPNQIKSATDN
+1997 
-2012 IGTFDRGNNDTR
+2012 
-2024 YSIEDSGWD
+2024 GWD

-2046 TAAAERAR
+2046 TSAAERAR
-2054 REERAEERA
+2054 RTERAEERA
-2063 AAEDEARDRLDTLA
+2063 AAEEEARDRLDTLA
-2077 KGGTSEDRLFDSAK
+2077 SGGTVEDRLFDSAK

-2115 RIIGKPLT
+2115 SIIGKPLT

-2136 AAGSIAAEEGL
+2136 AAGSIVAEEDL

-2162 TAVAPKWFEQVKKSG
+2162 TTVAPKWFEQVKKSG

-2223 DSLSDKDA
+2223 DSLSDEDA

-2241 AEAVRDAEKAYAA
+2241 AEVVRDAEKAYAA

-2271 EDRSGND
+2271 EDRSGDD

-2318 EAEIAFAEKLAS
+2318 DAEIAFAEKLAS

-2432 DEVNLHSNFARFKVA
+2432 DEVKLHSNFARFKVA

-2537 FVNDHVEEFTNNYG
+2537 FVNEHVEEFTNNYG

-2575 SGISEAKKDARRRF
+2575 SGISEAKKDARSRF

-2680 EKDSE
+2680 EKDSK

-2746 TADSAETVKE
+2746 SAERAETVKE

-2848 THGYRPIGFIK
+2848 THGYSPIGFIK

-2996 FEEGNAKIESML
+2996 FEEGNAKIESKL

-3238 TKGKKAAIKYTA
+3238 TKGKNAAIKYTA

-3381 GDADVA
+3381 GDAEVA

-3401 VATWFPFG
+3401 AATWFPFG

-3447 AVLFGKSAFNSNADF
+3447 AVLFGKSSFNSNADF

-3497 LSSQKAD
+3497 LVSQKAD

-3537 ANDFDTLAAKY
+3537 SNDFDTLAAKY

-3568 QIEIINSDKYD
+3568 QIEIINSEKYD

-3599 DVMAALDEAGAERG
+3599 DVMAALDESGAERG

-3639 RDSALTGEQKAIAYY
+3639 KESKLTGEQKAIAYY

-3681 MLDSCTELRKN
+3681 MLDSYTELRKN
-3692 EADEER
+3692 EADEDR

-3753 DCGKQGEKAQ
+3753 DCGKQEEKAQ

-3778 VFLER
+3778 AFLER

-3811 KALSAVGKATYT
+3811 KALAAVGQATYT

-3848 YALYEVFDVS
+3848 YALYEVFGVS

>member
-55 DMSHSLS
+55 DMRHSLS

-68 DTLAHSYGSYSG
+68 DTLARSYGSYSV

-89 LRMSGESLKQRIR
+89 LRTSGESLKQRIR

-152 SLPVYGQN
+152 SLPVYGRSPVTAHN
-160 VAETHHGKESSLEDK
+160 GRESTLEDK

-195 KIPSP
+195 KTPSP

-227 EQLLKERQESEIA
+227 EQLLKKRQESEIA
-240 ERREENGLSD
+240 EWREENGLSD
-250 GSHVPSSPAQDVEA
+250 GTHVPSSPAQDVEA

-299 GDRVKDAGDLAM
+299 GDRVKEAGDLAM

-319 RSIVGIGDAART
+319 RSIAGIGDAART

-357 AAPKAEK
+357 AAPEAEK

-372 AAVAGNRAVDN
+372 AAVAGSRAVDN

-389 TYTDRS
+389 TYNDRS

-410 RTLGKAGNVIADLA
+410 QTLGKAGNVIADLA

-492 SLFGSAFG
+492 SLLGDAFG
-500 TVPAIGRKLGFSII
+500 TVPVIGRKLGFSMTE
-514 DNITN
+514 NISN
-519 PVVRTLMVYL
+519 PMVRGLMVFIA
-529 VESGE
+529 EAGE

-545 EAAAKSAITGE
+545 EAWAKSAITGE
-556 DFELDAREVAYEGIL
+556 DFELDAREVAYEGALGTLSGAIL
-571 GAISGGVLGSIGLG
+571 GSFGLK

-611 VGTAAEAAGMIGA
+611 IGTAAEAEGMIAA

-637 ETTGLEDTARRVK
+637 ETTGVEDTARRVK

-710 AASRAADADSAA
+710 AASRATDADSAA

-759 RDRFGID
+759 RDRFGIE

-779 SEADG
+779 PEADG

-827 NGIRVGN
+827 NGIRVRN
-834 GVIEIT
+834 GVIEVT
-840 GKTGREY
+840 GKTGKEY
-847 TRSGYSRFTEKNDGQ
+847 TRSGYSQYIEKNDAQ
-862 VFDDKLRAAG
+862 VYDDKLRAAG

-915 AEVVVGYTQTGEM
+915 AEVVVGYTKNGEM

-942 VKERTPRRTG
+942 VKERTSRQPGRG
-952 PDKAGMTETNEESSS
+952 EAGMTGDYGKSSKVEGPIKS
-967 DNSISQ
+967 GPATTDNSISQ

-984 ESENDASD
+984 ESENDAAD

-998 DTAEVGA
+998 DTAENGA

-1012 DRKGSDVSAAFSDEA
+1012 DREGSEASAAFGDEA

-1032 YTPTEQTRVIA
+1032 YTPTEQTRVVA

-1062 AAEELSHILDRRI
+1062 AAEELSRILDRR
-1075 VFFRS
+1075 VLFFRS

-1223 VQYARELWGR
+1223 AQYARELWGR
-1233 AVREAKARDA
+1233 AVREAKARGA
-1243 EDSAAARHSFAGRNV
+1243 SGRS
-1258 QNEITERY
+1258 EY
-1266 RTAVD
+1266 
-1271 NVLNMQNT
+1271 
-1279 ASDNLIIGYTP
+1279 
-1290 KLMREMGM
+1290 
-1298 PSLPMVIGTG
+1298 
-1308 HVYSIAKTA
+1308 TA
-1317 EEAKQDGNYHK
+1317 EQR
-1328 GVHYHGLGESAV
+1328 
-1340 KNIYTALCDPVMV
+1340 KNTRPDIDR
-1353 IASKDVNPN
+1353 SDV
-1362 AAPMR
+1362 
-1367 STHSI
+1367 
-1372 VAIIDIGK
+1372 V
-1380 SNQSLLLPVEIT
+1380 
-1392 AERTVYGDQM
+1392 
-1402 DVNVLSSAYNKDVSA
+1402 
-1417 LVKEAIALEN
+1417 
-1427 SGDIGI
+1427 
-1433 YYAKKEAAA
+1433 
-1442 LVPAGVQFPIRIQ
+1442 F
-1455 GSTASDII
+1455 
-1463 IHRLNEKV
+1463 
-1471 NMQISDATQS
+1471 
-1481 RQFKRWFGDWQNHPE
+1481 
-1496 SASKIVN
+1496 
-1503 EVGTPKVVYHG
+1503 
-1514 TGANFTVF
+1514 AN
-1522 KSESGTY
+1522 
-1529 WFSESTDYA
+1529 
-1538 EAMAEERAGKNGRVG
+1538 
-1553 AFYLDMKNPYR
+1553 
-1564 AKLPPGQFTDPGYEK
+1564 
-1579 PIIEKAKSGG
+1579 
-1589 YDGVIIENDTDSD
+1589 DGVS
-1602 IEAETFYVVFSPNQI
+1602 
-1617 KSATDNIGTF
+1617 
-1627 DRGNNDTRYSIEDSD
+1627 YSIEDSD
-1642 YEMPI
+1642 YEKPI

-1691 FRAWFGDWCAHDT
+1691 FRAWFGDWRAHDNS
-1704 GEVKV
+1704 K
-1709 AEIPEY
+1709 
-1715 AATNEARKAN
+1715 TNIVSVPTIDISQAVLEK
-1725 RGTVRNN
+1725 GDYYIS
-1732 DTGWDIRISRDG
+1732 DTGWTVYAGKTLNDDTRHHSGGNRINVKSLNVI
-1744 ETNTISHAGGDK
+1744 NTILDNA
-1756 LSEYGLAGI
+1756 I
-1765 RGLTENGVLLDSE
+1765 LLDTVVSE
-1778 VHEHH
+1778 PN
-1783 TNNAKNDMIAFDHK
+1783 TNKKSANTAFLHK
-1797 LYAVG
+1797 LYTPITYDGKPYIAV
-1802 RDTSGNVALYKI
+1802 S
-1814 TVEEAYHDH
+1814 TVEEYYNETSSGVSRRAY
-1823 KHTNERRFHNL
+1823 NL
-1834 KYIEKVATVGGRT
+1834 KAIKTEPAGGQLGNNSSSSVPVT
-1847 AGQSLPGVST
+1847 DST
-1857 NDDIATTYTVA
+1857 ISISDLY
-1868 DILSLVKTYDKD
+1868 SLVKTYDKD

-1900 FYHGTMYDFTEFRS
+1900 FYHGTGANFTVFKS
-1914 EEISPAEGS
+1914 ENGTYWFSESIDYAEAMAYERAGKNGRVGAF
-1923 YFFAENREDAEGY
+1923 YLDMKNPYRAKLPPGQFTDPGYENPIIEKAKSG
-1936 GSERYGGHVM
+1936 
-1946 EVYLSAENL
+1946 
-1955 ADYNDQPSEF
+1955 
-1965 YQLKDKREQVQWL
+1965 
-1978 KERGYDG
+1978 GYDG
-1985 WYADMDSGGWGE
+1985 VIIENDTDSDIE
-1997 VSVFSPNQIKSATDN
+1997 AETFYVVFSPNQIKSATDN
-2012 IGTFDRGNNDTR
+2012 IGTFDRGNDDTR

-2046 TAAAERAR
+2046 TSAAERAR

-2063 AAEDEARDRLDTLA
+2063 AAEEEARDRLDTLA
-2077 KGGTSEDRLFDSAK
+2077 NGGTVEDRLFDSAK

-2136 AAGSIAAEEGL
+2136 AAGSIAAEEDL

-2162 TAVAPKWFEQVKKSG
+2162 TTVAPKWFEQVKKSG

-2203 DIPDVSASDFA
+2203 DTPDVSASDFA

-2223 DSLSDKDA
+2223 DSLSDEDA

-2271 EDRSGND
+2271 EERSGDD

-2537 FVNDHVEEFTNNYG
+2537 FVNEHVEEFTNNYG

-2680 EKDSE
+2680 EKDSK

-2866 PEQMTKLSEA
+2866 PEQMTKLSET

-2942 YNGYV
+2942 YNSYV

-3094 IWDVATQNLNKKTD
+3094 IWDVATRNLNKKTD

-3224 IDQDIPADIRKMSR
+3224 IDQDIPADVRKISR
-3238 TKGKKAAIKYTA
+3238 TKGKNAAIKYTA

-3401 VATWFPFG
+3401 AATWFPFG

-3497 LSSQKAD
+3497 LVSQKAD

-3537 ANDFDTLAAKY
+3537 SNDFDTLAAKY

-3599 DVMAALDEAGAERG
+3599 DVMAALDESGAERG

-3692 EADEER
+3692 EADEDR

-3753 DCGKQGEKAQ
+3753 DCGKQEEKAQ

-3848 YALYEVFDVS
+3848 YALYDVFGVS

>member
-1 MGAFMDRYNRMKGIG
+1 MSKFMDRYSRMKEAGLVG
-16 TVPDTVQAEGEDS
+16 GDS
-29 SSVPASEV
+29 SDEIRGDSFSAGDSFTENESAAA

-45 YNKLLEARAA
+45 YNRMKEAGLVGTSGISQASPVRAA
-55 DMSHSLS
+55 ELAEEETPSSVP
-62 EWSAAN
+62 AAEVVPGAFTERYN
-68 DTLAHSYGSYSG
+68 RFRQNRADGIRQSIEAWNEENKKLARSYGEHSG
-80 EELAKQTDA
+80 EFIKARSDA
-89 LRMSGESLKQRIR
+89 LRTSGESLKQRIK

-113 ALGEGIDSWNRVHD
+113 ALGEGIDSWSTAWDDAYNEYVRKSTVGAD
-127 IYRRDLDLAA
+127 RKKAA
-137 GRAERE
+137 PTAEHGGGGGEFALTAAAERE
-143 QATAELPAS
+143 WTNR
-152 SLPVYGQN
+152 QN
-160 VAETHHGKESSLEDK
+160 
-175 ILYAQASVDM
+175 I
-185 LESKLENSKG
+185 
-195 KIPSP
+195 
-200 EQLMSGDAGI
+200 
-210 DGNDEIKAAL
+210 
-220 KEKKKEL
+220 EKMAKW
-227 EQLLKERQESEIA
+227 Q
-240 ERREENGLSD
+240 EENGISV
-250 GSHVPSSPAQDVEA
+250 GFVPSSPAQDVKT
-264 VLSAKSEYFNP
+264 VDSVMSEYFNP
-275 DDNKDPYGNDLRP
+275 DDNKDIHGNDTRFGVQL
-288 AVNTVN
+288 ANTF
-294 NIARA
+294 ARA
-299 GDRVKDAGDLAM
+299 GDRVKEAGDLAM
-311 SAFSAGID
+311 SAFSAGMD
-319 RSIVGIGDAART
+319 RSIAGIGDAART
-331 AYETV
+331 AYETA
-336 KGTADRLAG
+336 KGTAQRMAG

-357 AAPKAEK
+357 AAPEAEK

-372 AAVAGNRAVDN
+372 AAVAGNRAADN

-432 NMLLTHGFGLTGLSS
+432 NMLLTHGLGLTGLASAALT
-447 NAATAIMFGSP
+447 AATFGGGS
-458 AYVSNRRELLEEG
+458 YVSNRRELLEAG

-492 SLFGSAFG
+492 SLLGDAFG
-500 TVPAIGRKLGFSII
+500 TVPLIGRKLGFSII
-514 DNITN
+514 DNISN
-519 PVVRTLMVYL
+519 PIVRTLMTYL
-529 VESGE
+529 AESGE

-545 EAAAKSAITGE
+545 EAAAKSIITGE
-556 DFELDAREVAYEGIL
+556 DFTLDAREVAYEGIL

-596 ADVDYVNTLSVNAES
+596 ADVDYVNTLSVNADS
-611 VGTAAEAAGMIGA
+611 VENAAEAKAVIES

-637 ETTGLEDTARRVK
+637 ETTGVEDTARRVK

-655 LEALS
+655 LETLS

-675 QGGYEVKDK
+675 QGGYDVKDK
-684 RNPIER
+684 RNPVER

-710 AASRAADADSAA
+710 AATRATDADSAA

-759 RDRFGID
+759 RDRFGIE

-779 SEADG
+779 PKADG

-807 GVSDADKK
+807 GVPDADKK
-815 NAVRKFISQNYP
+815 NTVRKFISQNYP

-915 AEVVVGYTQTGEM
+915 AEVVVGYTQNGEM

-984 ESENDASD
+984 ESENDAAD

-998 DTAEVGA
+998 DAAENGA

-1012 DRKGSDVSAAFSDEA
+1012 DRKGSDVSAAFGDEA

-1062 AAEELSHILDRRI
+1062 AAEELSHILGRRI
-1075 VFFRS
+1075 IFFRS

-1129 LRELSREKGMS
+1129 LRELSHEKGMS

-1212 VRAVSSRILKD
+1212 IRAVSSRILKD
-1223 VQYARELWGR
+1223 AQYARELWGR
-1233 AVREAKARDA
+1233 AVREAKARGA
-1243 EDSAAARHSFAGRNV
+1243 ESEAR
-1258 QNEITERY
+1258 
-1266 RTAVD
+1266 
-1271 NVLNMQNT
+1271 
-1279 ASDNLIIGYTP
+1279 
-1290 KLMREMGM
+1290 
-1298 PSLPMVIGTG
+1298 
-1308 HVYSIAKTA
+1308 
-1317 EEAKQDGNYHK
+1317 
-1328 GVHYHGLGESAV
+1328 
-1340 KNIYTALCDPVMV
+1340 
-1353 IASKDVNPN
+1353 
-1362 AAPMR
+1362 
-1367 STHSI
+1367 
-1372 VAIIDIGK
+1372 
-1380 SNQSLLLPVEIT
+1380 
-1392 AERTVYGDQM
+1392 
-1402 DVNVLSSAYNKDVSA
+1402 
-1417 LVKEAIALEN
+1417 
-1427 SGDIGI
+1427 
-1433 YYAKKEAAA
+1433 
-1442 LVPAGVQFPIRIQ
+1442 
-1455 GSTASDII
+1455 
-1463 IHRLNEKV
+1463 
-1471 NMQISDATQS
+1471 
-1481 RQFKRWFGDWQNHPE
+1481 
-1496 SASKIVN
+1496 
-1503 EVGTPKVVYHG
+1503 
-1514 TGANFTVF
+1514 
-1522 KSESGTY
+1522 ESGQKNSY
-1529 WFSESTDYA
+1529 SD
-1538 EAMAEERAGKNGRVG
+1538 EEWK
-1553 AFYLDMKNPYR
+1553 K
-1564 AKLPPGQFTDPGYEK
+1564 
-1579 PIIEKAKSGG
+1579 
-1589 YDGVIIENDTDSD
+1589 
-1602 IEAETFYVVFSPNQI
+1602 
-1617 KSATDNIGTF
+1617 
-1627 DRGNNDTRYSIEDSD
+1627 
-1642 YEMPI
+1642 PI
-1647 TPRDVE
+1647 TPSDVKT
-1653 AVQSIGRKSINA
+1653 AQSIVRKSINA
-1665 FTSEE
+1665 FTSED

-1691 FRAWFGDWCAHDT
+1691 FRAWFGDWRAHDT

-1823 KHTNERRFHNL
+1823 KNTNERRFHNL

-1900 FYHGTMYDFTEFRS
+1900 FYHGTGANFTVFKS
-1914 EEISPAEGS
+1914 ENGTYWFSESTDYAEAM
-1923 YFFAENREDAEGY
+1923 AEERAGKNGRVGAFYLDMKNPYRAKLPPGQFTDPGY
-1936 GSERYGGHVM
+1936 EK
-1946 EVYLSAENL
+1946 
-1955 ADYNDQPSEF
+1955 PII
-1965 YQLKDKREQVQWL
+1965 DKA
-1978 KERGYDG
+1978 KSGGYDG
-1985 WYADMDSGGWGE
+1985 VIIENDTDSDIE
-1997 VSVFSPNQIKSATDN
+1997 AETFYVVFSPNQIKSATDN
-2012 IGTFDRGNNDTR
+2012 IGTFDRGNDNTL
-2024 YSIEDSGWD
+2024 YSFEDSGWD

-2054 REERAEERA
+2054 RTERAEERA
-2063 AAEDEARDRLDTLA
+2063 AAEEEARDRLGTLA
-2077 KGGTSEDRLFDSAK
+2077 KGGTAEDRLFDSAK
-2091 SERGNIERENMKARE
+2091 SERGNIEQDNMKARE

-2136 AAGSIAAEEGL
+2136 AAGSIAAEEDL

-2162 TAVAPKWFEQVKKSG
+2162 TTVAPKWFEQVKKSG

-2223 DSLSDKDA
+2223 DNLSDEDA

-2271 EDRSGND
+2271 EERSGDD

-2537 FVNDHVEEFTNNYG
+2537 FVNEHVEEFTNDYG

-2562 MLMEGRLDTALLQ
+2562 MLMEGRLDTALLR

-2612 KKNLKQLKEQIEEL
+2612 KKNLKKLNEQIDEL

-2652 EKEAENSKRLLDL
+2652 EKEAENSKRLLEL

-2680 EKDSE
+2680 EKDSK

-2703 EVEKKISEAEEDIKS
+2703 EVEKKIAEAEEDLKS

-2746 TADSAETVKE
+2746 SAERAETVRE

-2801 RVKIDSEIAAYEAMK
+2801 RAKIDSEIAAYEAMK

-2980 NSVAALHE
+2980 ASVAALHE
-2988 KMRSGALS
+2988 KMRSGVLS
-2996 FEEGNAKIESML
+2996 FEEGNAKIESKL

-3039 ASEAEFGRA
+3039 ASEAEFGRK

-3071 ALAQVVQ
+3071 AFAQFVQ

-3094 IWDVATQNLNKKTD
+3094 IWDVATRNLNKKTD

-3121 TNRVAAELAGAEKV
+3121 TNRIAAELAGAEKV
-3135 ADIAVNKV
+3135 ADIAANKV

-3238 TKGKKAAIKYTA
+3238 TKGKNAAIKYTA
-3250 ALIVKY
+3250 AVIVKY

-3299 LRTMLDNAIEKLLK
+3299 LRTMLDNAFEKLFK
-3313 ARPFNTEAPEKDR
+3313 ARPFNTEVPEKDR
-3326 KFDASAAASALAEG
+3326 KFDGYSAVSALAEG

-3497 LSSQKAD
+3497 LVSQKAD

-3537 ANDFDTLAAKY
+3537 SNDFDTLAAKY

-3568 QIEIINSDKYD
+3568 QIEIINSEKYD

-3599 DVMAALDEAGAERG
+3599 DVMAALDESGAERG

-3639 RDSALTGEQKAIAYY
+3639 KESKLTGEQKAIAYY

-3692 EADEER
+3692 EADEDR

-3753 DCGKQGEKAQ
+3753 DCGKQEEKAQ

-3848 YALYEVFDVS
+3848 YALYEVFGVS

>member
-16 TVPDTVQAEGEDS
+16 KVPDTVQAEGEDS

-68 DTLAHSYGSYSG
+68 DTLAHSYGSYSV

-89 LRMSGESLKQRIR
+89 LRTSGESLKQRIK

-143 QATAELPAS
+143 QAAAKLPAS
-152 SLPVYGQN
+152 SLPVYGRSPVTAHN
-160 VAETHHGKESSLEDK
+160 GRESTLEDK

-185 LESKLENSKG
+185 LESKLEKSKG
-195 KIPSP
+195 KTPSP

-210 DGNDEIKAAL
+210 DGNDKIKSAL

-227 EQLLKERQESEIA
+227 EQLLKERQESKIA
-240 ERREENGLSD
+240 EWREENGLSD

-299 GDRVKDAGDLAM
+299 GDRVKEAGDLAM

-319 RSIVGIGDAART
+319 RSIAGIGDAART

-357 AAPKAEK
+357 AAPEAEK
-364 SLTKRLED
+364 SLTKRLEN
-372 AAVAGNRAVDN
+372 AAVAGSRAADN

-410 RTLGKAGNVIADLA
+410 QTLGKAGNVIADLA

-492 SLFGSAFG
+492 SLLGDAFG
-500 TVPAIGRKLGFSII
+500 TVPVIGRKLGFSMTE
-514 DNITN
+514 NISN
-519 PVVRTLMVYL
+519 PMVRGIMVFL
-529 VESGE
+529 AEAGE

-556 DFELDAREVAYEGIL
+556 DFELDAREVAYEGALGTLSGAIL
-571 GAISGGVLGSIGLG
+571 GSFGLK

-611 VGTAAEAAGMIGA
+611 IGTAAEAEGMIAA

-637 ETTGLEDTARRVK
+637 ETTGVEDTARRVK

-751 MLEAEMKL
+751 LLEAEMKL

-779 SEADG
+779 PEADG

-827 NGIRVGN
+827 NGISVGN

-840 GKTGREY
+840 GKTGKEY
-847 TRSGYSRFTEKNDGQ
+847 TRSGYSQYIERNDGQ
-862 VFDDKLRAAG
+862 VYNDKLRAAG

-891 PRKDNIKEFAR
+891 PRKDNIREFAR
-902 GRVLMRVGQNDYN
+902 GRVLMRIGQNDYN
-915 AEVVVGYTQTGEM
+915 AEVVVGYTKNGEM

-942 VKERTPRRTG
+942 VKERTSRQPGRG
-952 PDKAGMTETNEESSS
+952 EAGMTGDYGKSSKVEGPIKS
-967 DNSISQ
+967 GPATTDNSISQ

-984 ESENDASD
+984 ESENDAAD

-998 DTAEVGA
+998 DTAENGA

-1012 DRKGSDVSAAFSDEA
+1012 DREGSEASAAFSDEA
-1027 LDREG
+1027 LGREG
-1032 YTPTEQTRVIA
+1032 YTPTEQTRVVA

-1233 AVREAKARDA
+1233 AVREAKARGA
-1243 EDSAAARHSFAGRNV
+1243 ESAETKFSFAGEKSATADTGLLRKAMQLDEEGRSSEDIRRETGWFKGYDGKWRYEIDDLDAHLIENPKLERHTDGEEVYFTGKLSDILDHGELFTAYPELRSINVIIQSTEPGVEGIYQRNSNYITLSTELFKRHTKEYTDYLEGGRKAEIERIEQTPEYREYNKFFEDDAYGDMDAAEWLKLEKAAMNKFFSSDLGKRYQELV
-1258 QNEITERY
+1258 WGNGGFTGRKFELGWSKNAKAVLMHELQHAIQGIEGFAGGSSVESWSARILNEAIGRKDDLRNELREESRSNPEVMDAVSGYDEYIDRMLRDGNASDTGFAKAYDRFADEITGEKAQELFWAYAEATEKYY
-1266 RTAVD
+1266 RSKND
-1271 NVLNMQNT
+1271 IRRLSSLKYYNT
-1279 ASDNLIIGYTP
+1279 AGEVEARDASGRSEYTAEQRKNTRPDIDRSDVVFANDGVSYALAPNAEANVDRALSDKDYTEDVYLTENSP
-1290 KLMREMGM
+1290 AVIASQKGARN
-1298 PSLPMVIGTG
+1298 LPMLMKASHIRENIYTE
-1308 HVYSIAKTA
+1308 A
-1317 EEAKQDGNYHK
+1317 EAKRLGLKVNKYIN
-1328 GVHYHGLGESAV
+1328 YHGLGKELFLKIIGGLDDVTLAYRGT
-1340 KNIYTALCDPVMV
+1340 KN
-1353 IASKDVNPN
+1353 
-1362 AAPMR
+1362 
-1367 STHSI
+1367 
-1372 VAIIDIGK
+1372 
-1380 SNQSLLLPVEIT
+1380 
-1392 AERTVYGDQM
+1392 
-1402 DVNVLSSAYNKDVSA
+1402 
-1417 LVKEAIALEN
+1417 
-1427 SGDIGI
+1427 
-1433 YYAKKEAAA
+1433 
-1442 LVPAGVQFPIRIQ
+1442 
-1455 GSTASDII
+1455 ASDPARHENYFLLISQYKDANGNTVNI
-1463 IHRLNEKV
+1463 PVYINEKG
-1471 NMQISDATQS
+1471 Q
-1481 RQFKRWFGDWQNHPE
+1481 H
-1496 SASKIVN
+1496 N
-1503 EVGTPKVVYHG
+1503 EVFIDTNKI
-1514 TGANFTVF
+1514 ATVF
-1522 KSESGTY
+1522 GRDDMNRYIDREL
-1529 WFSESTDYA
+1529 
-1538 EAMAEERAGKNGRVG
+1538 RAGNLVRIKNRNTQ
-1553 AFYLDMKNPYR
+1553 ASEL
-1564 AKLPPGQFTDPGYEK
+1564 T
-1579 PIIEKAKSGG
+1579 
-1589 YDGVIIENDTDSD
+1589 
-1602 IEAETFYVVFSPNQI
+1602 SP
-1617 KSATDNIGTF
+1617 
-1627 DRGNNDTRYSIEDSD
+1627 
-1642 YEMPI
+1642 
-1647 TPRDVE
+1647 
-1653 AVQSIGRKSINA
+1653 INA
-1665 FTSEE
+1665 S
-1670 IRKTQKWAHK
+1670 
-1680 FYREL
+1680 Y
-1685 GTKSPF
+1685 
-1691 FRAWFGDWCAHDT
+1691 
-1704 GEVKV
+1704 
-1709 AEIPEY
+1709 
-1715 AATNEARKAN
+1715 NENASA
-1725 RGTVRNN
+1725 
-1732 DTGWDIRISRDG
+1732 DI
-1744 ETNTISHAGGDK
+1744 TIS
-1756 LSEYGLAGI
+1756 
-1765 RGLTENGVLLDSE
+1765 
-1778 VHEHH
+1778 
-1783 TNNAKNDMIAFDHK
+1783 
-1797 LYAVG
+1797 
-1802 RDTSGNVALYKI
+1802 
-1814 TVEEAYHDH
+1814 
-1823 KHTNERRFHNL
+1823 
-1834 KYIEKVATVGGRT
+1834 
-1847 AGQSLPGVST
+1847 Q
-1857 NDDIATTYTVA
+1857 
-1868 DILSLVKTYDKD
+1868 
-1880 FTAAHDVSPELL
+1880 
-1892 NEDGTPKV
+1892 
-1900 FYHGTMYDFTEFRS
+1900 
-1914 EEISPAEGS
+1914 
-1923 YFFAENREDAEGY
+1923 
-1936 GSERYGGHVM
+1936 
-1946 EVYLSAENL
+1946 
-1955 ADYNDQPSEF
+1955 NDQFVNSSISENE
-1965 YQLKDKREQVQWL
+1965 K
-1978 KERGYDG
+1978 
-1985 WYADMDSGGWGE
+1985 
-1997 VSVFSPNQIKSATDN
+1997 
-2012 IGTFDRGNNDTR
+2012 NDTR

-2046 TAAAERAR
+2046 TSAAERAR

-2063 AAEDEARDRLDTLA
+2063 AAEEEARRA
-2077 KGGTSEDRLFDSAK
+2077 
-2091 SERGNIERENMKARE
+2091 AR
-2106 ATMTQEEYE
+2106 
-2115 RIIGKPLT
+2115 
-2123 EEEAAD
+2123 EEEA
-2129 LREEISK
+2129 LRR
-2136 AAGSIAAEEGL
+2136 AEQE
-2147 YSAAEEERLFLEEER
+2147 YAAAEEEGKNESDR
-2162 TAVAPKWFEQVKKSG
+2162 APEAPAWFDSMKKSG
-2177 SLADEITAENKR
+2177 SVAEWVMSENNR
-2189 QNSKLGKYIREHGA
+2189 RSSKLRRYITEHGT
-2203 DIPDVSASDFA
+2203 DSRDVSAADFA
-2214 EAAVKEVYG
+2214 EAAVREIWDGAPASEGLDPELEAFLKEDVRTEI
-2223 DSLSDKDA
+2223 DRQSADLQRKIEEKR

-2241 AEAVRDAEKAYAA
+2241 AEAVRDAKKIDRTADRLIFENDPQERLDAMRRTNRMIREIIEKSGVTA
-2254 EEAEGKRMSD
+2254 EEK
-2264 EDAESTK
+2264 
-2271 EDRSGND
+2271 
-2278 GENVRL
+2278 
-2284 HPKNPDPN
+2284 
-2292 SKSGRKQLREAAQAT
+2292 
-2307 YAETLKRLKPT
+2307 
-2318 EAEIAFAEKLAS
+2318 AFAEKIAD
-2330 GEQYAANIPDDMNAR
+2330 GTQYAANIPSTMDADRVVHLAWEYMIIKRMNAG
-2345 RVEAVTSALRAI
+2345 EPPT
-2357 RYYSGAKDGG
+2357 
-2367 GALQRLGVKIES
+2367 ALQRLGIRIAS
-2379 PLVSNYSDAAY
+2379 PLVNDYRDAPL
-2390 LRGWEDARR
+2390 LRAWDRDYYRAKSSTSEIISKYELEPKEIADAR
-2399 NSKEAIYEAVA
+2399 SI
-2410 KYQISKKEGVIA
+2410 
-2422 RSVADGILDI
+2422 ADGYHGIEDFR
-2432 DEVNLHSNFARFKVA
+2432 EYSNFKRFA
-2447 HLADLYRTADI
+2447 ISELADAYALVDSLSKAGIPQQRAATVERFAKELEPIIDGIEYAHRRSPLRLTA
-2458 YAANAITAQRSRTA
+2458 
-2472 AKFQPSLDAILGGMD
+2472 
-2487 GERLNKRSQA
+2487 
-2497 RLNLNTMVR
+2497 NTMTR
-2506 NNLAVFGEVKGAQ
+2506 NNLAVFGEEKGAK

-2537 FVNDHVEEFTNNYG
+2537 FVNGQFDEFTKNFG
-2551 KVTKTESALVQ
+2551 KVTEAESAIAQKL
-2562 MLMEGRLDTALLQ
+2562 
-2575 SGISEAKKDARRRF
+2575 IEAGTDAEEAGKFPTVDKLIESKTDEKRRT
-2589 DLNGTQIETA
+2589 DEKIE
-2599 ETEVAAKQALEAE
+2599 ALEAE
-2612 KKNLKQLKEQIEEL
+2612 AAAKEQSREARERKRKKLSEAKEHSAQIEA
-2626 KTKRDS
+2626 
-2632 MILRKIDGDISEV
+2632 
-2645 GQKIAEA
+2645 Q
-2652 EKEAENSKRLLDL
+2652 
-2665 YGELERLAALKKSEL
+2665 LAAF
-2680 EKDSE
+2680 
-2685 SENAE
+2685 
-2690 RAKTL
+2690 
-2695 KKIDGDIS
+2695 
-2703 EVEKKISEAEEDIKS
+2703 SEAVSAGVDF
-2718 EKTLLGLKGELRSL
+2718 RR
-2732 EDWKK
+2732 
-2737 SVLEKNPKS
+2737 VLS
-2746 TADSAETVKE
+2746 
-2756 IDDKLRKT
+2756 
-2764 EEAIARTEKKA
+2764 
-2775 KKKEHDIEIERAVKK
+2775 
-2790 QYLRLLELRNE
+2790 
-2801 RVKIDSEIAAYEAMK
+2801 
-2816 DEKIDVRRISSIAN
+2816 ISD

-2848 THGYRPIGFIK
+2848 VHGYRPIGFIK

-2866 PEQMTKLSEA
+2866 EKQMAKLTEI
-2876 LHALGV
+2876 
-2882 SPDLVKAFD
+2882 
-2891 ASLKR
+2891 LKR
-2896 LGIGEDVSSL
+2896 FGLTDEVFEL
-2906 PVEIAG
+2906 PTEIAG
-2912 RTGDFK
+2912 RTKDFK

-2924 PHYLTRTG
+2924 PFHQRRTG
-2932 ERTEFDALAG
+2932 KNTVYDAVAG
-2942 YNGYV
+2942 YDRYV
-2947 SLASEVFYHTDD
+2947 RYMSEMFYHTDD
-2959 IQKLRQFNQTL
+2959 IQKLRQFNQAI
-2970 RTMYS
+2970 RTYFAS
-2975 GSEVK
+2975 DEIK
-2980 NSVAALHE
+2980 NRIEDVREA
-2988 KMRSGALS
+2988 MRKGTM
-2996 FEEGNAKIESML
+2996 EEDAGNAEIERL
-3008 ENVRDNALSPYVTVL
+3008 TGKAVNRNLSPYVAAL
-3023 ENYTNVIAG
+3023 DNYTNIIAG
-3032 KQTMGDR
+3032 KQTAGDR
-3039 ASEAEFGRA
+3039 GMESDLGRRTLNIGEKLERRFSA
-3048 ALSTSGKIRG
+3048 
-3058 VFARAAI
+3058 AAI
-3065 TGNVSS
+3065 VGNVSS
-3071 ALAQVVQ
+3071 AFAQFVQ
-3078 LPMVV
+3078 LPMVAA
-3083 SECGNGNLMRA
+3083 ECGNSNLLRAMRD
-3094 IWDVATQNLNKKTD
+3094 IFTRELNKKTD

-3121 TNRVAAELAGAEKV
+3121 TKRLSTELTGKNKA

-3143 GMFLFETVDDVASR
+3143 GAFLFETVDDVASR
-3157 LIVRTKYLQLI
+3157 VIVRAKYLQLVNE
-3168 RAGVGSDAALALAD
+3168 GVNSDSALALAD

-3192 MKGAKPM
+3192 MKGAKPIA
-3199 MFCNKS
+3199 FCNKN
-3205 FVKGLFTMFQ
+3205 FVWKLLTTFQ
-3215 LEVANSWAH
+3215 LEVANIWAH
-3224 IDQDIPADIRKMSR
+3224 VDQDIPADVRKISR
-3238 TKGKKAAIKYTA
+3238 TQGKNAAAKYTA
-3250 ALIVKY
+3250 AVIVKY
-3256 LLGAFFLDRLAD
+3256 LLGAFLLNRLTD
-3268 ELYGQTPVQFDV
+3268 ELYGQTPAPFDFV
-3280 LGYVAESLAA
+3280 GYALDAAAA

-3299 LRTMLDNAIEKLLK
+3299 LRTALDNTLEKLLK
-3313 ARPFNTEAPEKDR
+3313 IRPLGTEKGEGGFNAH
-3326 KFDASAAASALAEG
+3326 SALTA
-3340 ILGDV
+3340 LGEDV
-3345 PAAQNILGMLG
+3345 VGDMPVVQNAFGMLG
-3356 MSETKFPLPRIWSD
+3356 LSDARLPVPRLWSD

-3401 VATWFPFG
+3401 AATWFPFG

-3568 QIEIINSDKYD
+3568 QIEIINSEKYD

-3599 DVMAALDEAGAERG
+3599 DVMAALDESGAERG

-3639 RDSALTGEQKAIAYY
+3639 KESKLTGEQKAIAYY

-3811 KALSAVGKATYT
+3811 KALAAVGQATYT

-3848 YALYEVFDVS
+3848 YALYEVFGVS

>member
-1 MGAFMDRYNRMKGIG
+1 MSKFMDRYSRMKEAGLVGG
-16 TVPDTVQAEGEDS
+16 TSSDEIRGDS
-29 SSVPASEV
+29 FTENESAAA

-45 YNKLLEARAA
+45 YNRMKEAGLVGTSGISQASPVRAA
-55 DMSHSLS
+55 ELAEEETPSSVP
-62 EWSAAN
+62 AAEVVPGAFTERYN
-68 DTLAHSYGSYSG
+68 RFRQNRADGIRQSIEAWNEENKKLARSYGEHSG
-80 EELAKQTDA
+80 EFIKARSDA
-89 LRMSGESLKQRIR
+89 LRTSGESLKQRIK
-102 DSGLYDDDTVT
+102 DSGLYDDDTVS
-113 ALGEGIDSWNRVHD
+113 ALGEGIDSWSTAWDDAYNEYVRKSTVGAD
-127 IYRRDLDLAA
+127 RKKAA
-137 GRAERE
+137 PTAAHGGGGGEFALTAAAKGNTLEE
-143 QATAELPAS
+143 KIQDTQA
-152 SLPVYGQN
+152 N
-160 VAETHHGKESSLEDK
+160 IK
-175 ILYAQASVDM
+175 M
-185 LESKLENSKG
+185 LEIQLEKSKG
-195 KIPSP
+195 KGPSP

-210 DGNDEIKAAL
+210 DGNDKIKAQL
-220 KEKKKEL
+220 KEKNEEL
-227 EQLLKERQESEIA
+227 EQLLKEWQESEIA
-240 ERREENGLSD
+240 KWQEENGLSD
-250 GSHVPSSPAQDVEA
+250 GTHVPSSPAQDVKT
-264 VLSAKSEYFNP
+264 VDSVMSEYFNP
-275 DDNKDPYGNDLRP
+275 DDNKDIHGNDTRFGVQL
-288 AVNTVN
+288 ANTF
-294 NIARA
+294 ARA
-299 GDRVKDAGDLAM
+299 GDRVKEAGDLAM

-319 RSIVGIGDAART
+319 RSIAGIGDAART

-357 AAPKAEK
+357 AAPEAEK

-372 AAVAGNRAVDN
+372 AAVAGSRAADN

-432 NMLLTHGFGLTGLSS
+432 NMLLTHGLGLTGLASAALT
-447 NAATAIMFGSP
+447 AATFGGGS
-458 AYVSNRRELLEEG
+458 YVSNRRELLEAG

-492 SLFGSAFG
+492 SLLGDAFG
-500 TVPAIGRKLGFSII
+500 TVPLIGRKLGFSIT

-519 PVVRTLMVYL
+519 PVVRTLMTYL
-529 VESGE
+529 AESGE

-637 ETTGLEDTARRVK
+637 ETTGVEDTARRVK

-655 LEALS
+655 LETLS

-684 RNPIER
+684 RNPVER

-710 AASRAADADSAA
+710 AASRATDADSAA

-779 SEADG
+779 PEADG

-807 GVSDADKK
+807 GVADADKK

-834 GVIEIT
+834 GVIEVT
-840 GKTGREY
+840 GKTGKEY
-847 TRSGYSRFTEKNDGQ
+847 TRSGYSQYIEKNDGQ
-862 VFDDKLRAAG
+862 VYDDKLRAAG

-891 PRKDNIKEFAR
+891 PRKDNIREFAR
-902 GRVLMRVGQNDYN
+902 GRVLMRIGQNDYN
-915 AEVVVGYTQTGEM
+915 AEVVVGYTKNGEM

-942 VKERTPRRTG
+942 VKERTSRQPGRG
-952 PDKAGMTETNEESSS
+952 EAGMTGDYGKSSKVEGPIKS
-967 DNSISQ
+967 GPATTDNSISQ

-998 DTAEVGA
+998 DTAENGA

-1012 DRKGSDVSAAFSDEA
+1012 DREGSDVSAAFSDEA
-1027 LDREG
+1027 LGREG

-1062 AAEELSHILDRRI
+1062 AAEELSHILDRRVI
-1075 VFFRS
+1075 FFRS

-1129 LRELSREKGMS
+1129 LRELAREKGMS

-1233 AVREAKARDA
+1233 AVREAKARGA
-1243 EDSAAARHSFAGRNV
+1243 SGRS
-1258 QNEITERY
+1258 E
-1266 RTAVD
+1266 
-1271 NVLNMQNT
+1271 
-1279 ASDNLIIGYTP
+1279 YT
-1290 KLMREMGM
+1290 
-1298 PSLPMVIGTG
+1298 
-1308 HVYSIAKTA
+1308 
-1317 EEAKQDGNYHK
+1317 AKQRENTRPDIDR
-1328 GVHYHGLGESAV
+1328 S
-1340 KNIYTALCDPVMV
+1340 
-1353 IASKDVNPN
+1353 DV
-1362 AAPMR
+1362 
-1367 STHSI
+1367 
-1372 VAIIDIGK
+1372 V
-1380 SNQSLLLPVEIT
+1380 
-1392 AERTVYGDQM
+1392 
-1402 DVNVLSSAYNKDVSA
+1402 
-1417 LVKEAIALEN
+1417 
-1427 SGDIGI
+1427 
-1433 YYAKKEAAA
+1433 
-1442 LVPAGVQFPIRIQ
+1442 F
-1455 GSTASDII
+1455 
-1463 IHRLNEKV
+1463 
-1471 NMQISDATQS
+1471 
-1481 RQFKRWFGDWQNHPE
+1481 
-1496 SASKIVN
+1496 
-1503 EVGTPKVVYHG
+1503 
-1514 TGANFTVF
+1514 AN
-1522 KSESGTY
+1522 
-1529 WFSESTDYA
+1529 
-1538 EAMAEERAGKNGRVG
+1538 
-1553 AFYLDMKNPYR
+1553 
-1564 AKLPPGQFTDPGYEK
+1564 
-1579 PIIEKAKSGG
+1579 
-1589 YDGVIIENDTDSD
+1589 DGVS
-1602 IEAETFYVVFSPNQI
+1602 
-1617 KSATDNIGTF
+1617 
-1627 DRGNNDTRYSIEDSD
+1627 YSIEDSD
-1642 YEMPI
+1642 YEKPI

-1653 AVQSIGRKSINA
+1653 AVQSIGRKSINT

-1691 FRAWFGDWCAHDT
+1691 FRAWFGDWRAHDT

-1802 RDTSGNVALYKI
+1802 RATNGTVGLYKI
-1814 TVEEAYHDH
+1814 TVEERFQDPY
-1823 KHTNERRFHNL
+1823 HTNERRFHNL
-1834 KYIEKVATVGGRT
+1834 KYIEKVADVP
-1847 AGQSLPGVST
+1847 ADANVEQSHKDGST
-1857 NDDIATTYTVA
+1857 MGSPTTDYTVA

-1892 NEDGTPKV
+1892 NEDGTPKAV
-1900 FYHGTMYDFTEFRS
+1900 YHGTGANFTVFKS
-1914 EEISPAEGS
+1914 ENGTYWFSESIDYAEAMAYERAGKNGRVGAF
-1923 YFFAENREDAEGY
+1923 YLDMKNPYRAKLPPGQFTDPGY
-1936 GSERYGGHVM
+1936 EK
-1946 EVYLSAENL
+1946 
-1955 ADYNDQPSEF
+1955 PII
-1965 YQLKDKREQVQWL
+1965 DKA
-1978 KERGYDG
+1978 KSGGYDG
-1985 WYADMDSGGWGE
+1985 VIIENDTDSDIE
-1997 VSVFSPNQIKSATDN
+1997 AETFYVVFSPNQIKSATDN
-2012 IGTFDRGNNDTR
+2012 IGTFDRGNNDIR

-2046 TAAAERAR
+2046 TSAAERAR

-2063 AAEDEARDRLDTLA
+2063 AAEEEARRA
-2077 KGGTSEDRLFDSAK
+2077 
-2091 SERGNIERENMKARE
+2091 AR
-2106 ATMTQEEYE
+2106 
-2115 RIIGKPLT
+2115 
-2123 EEEAAD
+2123 EEEA
-2129 LREEISK
+2129 LRR
-2136 AAGSIAAEEGL
+2136 AEREDA
-2147 YSAAEEERLFLEEER
+2147 AAEEEGKNESDR
-2162 TAVAPKWFEQVKKSG
+2162 TPEAPAWFDSMKKSG
-2177 SLADEITAENKR
+2177 SVAEWVMSENNR
-2189 QNSKLGKYIREHGA
+2189 RSSKLRRYITEHGT
-2203 DIPDVSASDFA
+2203 DSRDVSAADFA
-2214 EAAVKEVYG
+2214 EAAVREIWDGAPASEGLDPELEAFLKEDVRTEI
-2223 DSLSDKDA
+2223 DRQSADLQRKIEEKR

-2241 AEAVRDAEKAYAA
+2241 AEAVRDAKKIDRTADRLIFENDPQERLDAMIGEIVEKSGITA
-2254 EEAEGKRMSD
+2254 EEK
-2264 EDAESTK
+2264 
-2271 EDRSGND
+2271 
-2278 GENVRL
+2278 
-2284 HPKNPDPN
+2284 
-2292 SKSGRKQLREAAQAT
+2292 
-2307 YAETLKRLKPT
+2307 
-2318 EAEIAFAEKLAS
+2318 AFAEKIAD
-2330 GEQYAANIPDDMNAR
+2330 GTQYAANIPSTMDADRVVHLAWEYMIIKRMNAG
-2345 RVEAVTSALRAI
+2345 EPPT
-2357 RYYSGAKDGG
+2357 
-2367 GALQRLGVKIES
+2367 ALQRLGIRIAS
-2379 PLVSNYSDAAY
+2379 PLVNDYRDAPL
-2390 LRGWEDARR
+2390 LRAWDRDYYRAKSSTSEIISKYELEPKEIADAR
-2399 NSKEAIYEAVA
+2399 SI
-2410 KYQISKKEGVIA
+2410 
-2422 RSVADGILDI
+2422 ADGYHGIEDFR
-2432 DEVNLHSNFARFKVA
+2432 EYSNFKRFA
-2447 HLADLYRTADI
+2447 ISELADAYALVDSLSKAGIHQQRAATVERFAKELEPIIDGIEYAHRRSPLRLTA
-2458 YAANAITAQRSRTA
+2458 
-2472 AKFQPSLDAILGGMD
+2472 
-2487 GERLNKRSQA
+2487 
-2497 RLNLNTMVR
+2497 NTMTR
-2506 NNLAVFGEVKGAQ
+2506 NNLAVFGEEKGAK
-2519 INSLLFRPIQL
+2519 INALLFRPIQL

-2537 FVNDHVEEFTNNYG
+2537 FVNGQFDEFTRTFG
-2551 KVTKTESALVQ
+2551 KVTEAESAIAQKL
-2562 MLMEGRLDTALLQ
+2562 
-2575 SGISEAKKDARRRF
+2575 IEAGTDAEEAGKFPTVDKLIESKTDEKRRT
-2589 DLNGTQIETA
+2589 DEKIE
-2599 ETEVAAKQALEAE
+2599 ALEAE
-2612 KKNLKQLKEQIEEL
+2612 AAAKEQSREARNRKRKKLSDAKERSAQIEA
-2626 KTKRDS
+2626 
-2632 MILRKIDGDISEV
+2632 
-2645 GQKIAEA
+2645 Q
-2652 EKEAENSKRLLDL
+2652 
-2665 YGELERLAALKKSEL
+2665 LAAF
-2680 EKDSE
+2680 
-2685 SENAE
+2685 
-2690 RAKTL
+2690 
-2695 KKIDGDIS
+2695 
-2703 EVEKKISEAEEDIKS
+2703 SEAVSAGVDF
-2718 EKTLLGLKGELRSL
+2718 RR
-2732 EDWKK
+2732 
-2737 SVLEKNPKS
+2737 VLS
-2746 TADSAETVKE
+2746 
-2756 IDDKLRKT
+2756 
-2764 EEAIARTEKKA
+2764 
-2775 KKKEHDIEIERAVKK
+2775 
-2790 QYLRLLELRNE
+2790 
-2801 RVKIDSEIAAYEAMK
+2801 
-2816 DEKIDVRRISSIAN
+2816 ISD

-2848 THGYRPIGFIK
+2848 VHGYRPIGFIK

-2866 PEQMTKLSEA
+2866 EKQMTELTEI
-2876 LHALGV
+2876 
-2882 SPDLVKAFD
+2882 
-2891 ASLKR
+2891 LKR
-2896 LGIGEDVSSL
+2896 FGLTDEVFEL
-2906 PVEIAG
+2906 PTEIAG
-2912 RTGDFK
+2912 RTKDFN

-2924 PHYLTRTG
+2924 PFHQRRTG
-2932 ERTEFDALAG
+2932 KNTVYDAVAG
-2942 YNGYV
+2942 YDRYV
-2947 SLASEVFYHTDD
+2947 RYMSEMFYHTDD
-2959 IQKLRQFNQTL
+2959 IQKLRQFNQAI
-2970 RTMYS
+2970 RTYFAS
-2975 GSEVK
+2975 DEIK
-2980 NSVAALHE
+2980 NRIEDVREA
-2988 KMRSGALS
+2988 MRKGTM
-2996 FEEGNAKIESML
+2996 EEDAGNAEIERL
-3008 ENVRDNALSPYVTVL
+3008 TEKAVNRNLSPYVAAL
-3023 ENYTNVIAG
+3023 DNYTNIIAG
-3032 KQTMGDR
+3032 KQTAGDR
-3039 ASEAEFGRA
+3039 GMESDLGRRTLNIGEKLERRFSA
-3048 ALSTSGKIRG
+3048 
-3058 VFARAAI
+3058 AAI
-3065 TGNVSS
+3065 VGNVSS
-3071 ALAQVVQ
+3071 AFAQFVQ
-3078 LPMVV
+3078 LPMVAA
-3083 SECGNGNLMRA
+3083 ECGNSNLLRAMRD
-3094 IWDVATQNLNKKTD
+3094 IFTRELNKKTD

-3121 TNRVAAELAGAEKV
+3121 TKRLSTEPTGKNKA
-3135 ADIAVNKV
+3135 ADIAVNKI
-3143 GMFLFETVDDVASR
+3143 GPFLFETVDDLASR
-3157 LIVRTKYLQLI
+3157 VIVRTKYLQLVNE
-3168 RAGVGSDAALALAD
+3168 GVNSDSALALAD

-3192 MKGAKPM
+3192 MKGAKPIA
-3199 MFCNKS
+3199 FCNKN
-3205 FVKGLFTMFQ
+3205 FVWKLLTTFQ
-3215 LEVANSWAH
+3215 LEVANVWAH
-3224 IDQDIPADIRKMSR
+3224 VDQDIPADVRKISR
-3238 TKGKKAAIKYTA
+3238 TQGKNAAAKYTA
-3250 ALIVKY
+3250 AVIVKY
-3256 LLGAFFLDRLAD
+3256 LLGAFLLNRLTD
-3268 ELYGQTPVQFDV
+3268 ELYGQTPVPFDFA
-3280 LGYVAESLAA
+3280 GYALDAAAA

-3299 LRTMLDNAIEKLLK
+3299 LRTALDNALEKLLK
-3313 ARPFNTEAPEKDR
+3313 IRPLGTEKGEGGFNAH
-3326 KFDASAAASALAEG
+3326 SALTA
-3340 ILGDV
+3340 LGEDV
-3345 PAAQNILGMLG
+3345 VGDMPVVQNAFGMLG
-3356 MSETKFPLPRIWSD
+3356 LSDARLPVPRLWSD

-3497 LSSQKAD
+3497 LVSQKAD

-3537 ANDFDTLAAKY
+3537 SNDFDTLAAKY

-3599 DVMAALDEAGAERG
+3599 DVMAALDESGAERG

-3692 EADEER
+3692 EADEDR

-3753 DCGKQGEKAQ
+3753 DCGKQEEKAQ

-3848 YALYEVFDVS
+3848 YALYDVFGVS

>member
-1 MGAFMDRYNRMKGIG
+1 MSKFMDRYSRMKEAGLVGGDSSDEIRGDSFSAGDSFTENESAAAKPGAFMERYNRMKEAGLVGTSGIS
-16 TVPDTVQAEGEDS
+16 QASPVRAAELAEEETP
-29 SSVPASEV
+29 SSVPAAEV
-37 KPGAFTER
+37 VPGAFTER
-45 YNKLLEARAA
+45 YNRYRQNRADGIRQSIEAWNEENKKLAR
-55 DMSHSLS
+55 
-62 EWSAAN
+62 
-68 DTLAHSYGSYSG
+68 SYGEHSG
-80 EELAKQTDA
+80 EFIKARSDA
-89 LRMSGESLKQRIR
+89 LRTSGESLKQRIK

-113 ALGEGIDSWNRVHD
+113 ALGEGIDSWSTAWDDAYNEYVRKSTVGAD
-127 IYRRDLDLAA
+127 RKKAA
-137 GRAERE
+137 P
-143 QATAELPAS
+143 TAE
-152 SLPVYGQN
+152 
-160 VAETHHGKESSLEDK
+160 HGGGGGEFALTAAAKGNTLEEK
-175 ILYAQASVDM
+175 IQDTQANIKM
-185 LESKLENSKG
+185 LEIQLEKSKG
-195 KIPSP
+195 KGPSP

-210 DGNDEIKAAL
+210 DGNDKIKAQL

-240 ERREENGLSD
+240 EWREENGLSD

-264 VLSAKSEYFNP
+264 VLSAKSENFNP

-294 NIARA
+294 SIAKT
-299 GDRVKDAGDLAM
+299 GDRVKEAGDLAM

-319 RSIVGIGDAART
+319 RSIAGIGDAART

-357 AAPKAEK
+357 AAPEAEK

-372 AAVAGNRAVDN
+372 AAVAGNRAADD

-432 NMLLTHGFGLTGLSS
+432 NMLLTHGLGLTGLASAALT
-447 NAATAIMFGSP
+447 AATFGGGS
-458 AYVSNRRELLEEG
+458 YVSNRRELLEAG

-492 SLFGSAFG
+492 SLLGDAFG
-500 TVPAIGRKLGFSII
+500 TVPLIGRKLGFSIT
-514 DNITN
+514 DNVTN
-519 PVVRTLMVYL
+519 PVVRTLMTYL
-529 VESGE
+529 AESGE

-556 DFELDAREVAYEGIL
+556 DFELDAREVVYEGIL

-611 VGTAAEAAGMIGA
+611 INTAAEAAGMIGA

-637 ETTGLEDTARRVK
+637 ETTGVEDTARRVK

-655 LEALS
+655 LETLS

-779 SEADG
+779 PEADG

-847 TRSGYSRFTEKNDGQ
+847 TRSGYPRFTEKNDGQ
-862 VFDDKLRAAG
+862 VYDDKLRAAG

-891 PRKDNIKEFAR
+891 PRKDNIREFAR

-915 AEVVVGYTQTGEM
+915 AEVVVGYTKNGEM

-942 VKERTPRRTG
+942 VKERTSRQPGRG
-952 PDKAGMTETNEESSS
+952 EAGMTGDYGKSSKVEGPIKS
-967 DNSISQ
+967 GPATTDNSISQ

-998 DTAEVGA
+998 D
-1005 DEGDFAV
+1005 EGDFAV
-1012 DRKGSDVSAAFSDEA
+1012 DRKGSDDSAAFSDEA

-1223 VQYARELWGR
+1223 AQYARELWGR
-1233 AVREAKARDA
+1233 AVREAKARGA
-1243 EDSAAARHSFAGRNV
+1243 ESEAR
-1258 QNEITERY
+1258 
-1266 RTAVD
+1266 
-1271 NVLNMQNT
+1271 
-1279 ASDNLIIGYTP
+1279 
-1290 KLMREMGM
+1290 
-1298 PSLPMVIGTG
+1298 
-1308 HVYSIAKTA
+1308 
-1317 EEAKQDGNYHK
+1317 
-1328 GVHYHGLGESAV
+1328 
-1340 KNIYTALCDPVMV
+1340 
-1353 IASKDVNPN
+1353 
-1362 AAPMR
+1362 
-1367 STHSI
+1367 
-1372 VAIIDIGK
+1372 
-1380 SNQSLLLPVEIT
+1380 
-1392 AERTVYGDQM
+1392 
-1402 DVNVLSSAYNKDVSA
+1402 
-1417 LVKEAIALEN
+1417 
-1427 SGDIGI
+1427 
-1433 YYAKKEAAA
+1433 
-1442 LVPAGVQFPIRIQ
+1442 
-1455 GSTASDII
+1455 
-1463 IHRLNEKV
+1463 
-1471 NMQISDATQS
+1471 
-1481 RQFKRWFGDWQNHPE
+1481 
-1496 SASKIVN
+1496 
-1503 EVGTPKVVYHG
+1503 
-1514 TGANFTVF
+1514 
-1522 KSESGTY
+1522 ESGQKNSY
-1529 WFSESTDYA
+1529 SD
-1538 EAMAEERAGKNGRVG
+1538 EEWNK
-1553 AFYLDMKNPYR
+1553 
-1564 AKLPPGQFTDPGYEK
+1564 
-1579 PIIEKAKSGG
+1579 
-1589 YDGVIIENDTDSD
+1589 
-1602 IEAETFYVVFSPNQI
+1602 
-1617 KSATDNIGTF
+1617 
-1627 DRGNNDTRYSIEDSD
+1627 
-1642 YEMPI
+1642 PI

-1691 FRAWFGDWCAHDT
+1691 FRAWFGDWRAHDT

-1823 KHTNERRFHNL
+1823 KNTNERRFHNL

-1900 FYHGTMYDFTEFRS
+1900 FYHGTGANFTVFKS
-1914 EEISPAEGS
+1914 ENGTYWFSESTDYAEAM
-1923 YFFAENREDAEGY
+1923 AEERAGKNGRVGAFYLDMKNPYRAKLPPGQFTDPGY
-1936 GSERYGGHVM
+1936 EK
-1946 EVYLSAENL
+1946 
-1955 ADYNDQPSEF
+1955 PII
-1965 YQLKDKREQVQWL
+1965 DKA
-1978 KERGYDG
+1978 KSGGYDG
-1985 WYADMDSGGWGE
+1985 VIIENDTDSDIE
-1997 VSVFSPNQIKSATDN
+1997 EETFYVVFSPNQIKSATDN
-2012 IGTFDRGNNDTR
+2012 IGTFDRGNNDIR

-2046 TAAAERAR
+2046 TSAAERAR

-2063 AAEDEARDRLDTLA
+2063 AAEEEARDRLGTLA
-2077 KGGTSEDRLFDSAK
+2077 KGGTAEDRLFDSAK
-2091 SERGNIERENMKARE
+2091 SERGNIEQDNMKARE

-2162 TAVAPKWFEQVKKSG
+2162 TTVAPKWFEQVKKSG

-2223 DSLSDKDA
+2223 DNLSDEDA

-2271 EDRSGND
+2271 EERSGDD

-2537 FVNDHVEEFTNNYG
+2537 FVNEHVEEFTNDYG

-2680 EKDSE
+2680 EKDSK

-2746 TADSAETVKE
+2746 SAERAETVRE

-2764 EEAIARTEKKA
+2764 DEAIARTEKKA

-2942 YNGYV
+2942 YNSYV

-2996 FEEGNAKIESML
+2996 FEEGNAKIESKL
-3008 ENVRDNALSPYVTVL
+3008 DNVRDNALSPYVTVL

-3094 IWDVATQNLNKKTD
+3094 IWDVATRNLNKKTD

-3143 GMFLFETVDDVASR
+3143 GMFLFETVDDLASR

-3168 RAGVGSDAALALAD
+3168 KAGVGSDSALALAD

-3224 IDQDIPADIRKMSR
+3224 IDQDIPADVRKISR
-3238 TKGKKAAIKYTA
+3238 TKGKNAAIKYTA

-3299 LRTMLDNAIEKLLK
+3299 LRTMLDNAFEKLFK
-3313 ARPFNTEAPEKDR
+3313 ARPFNTEVPEKDR
-3326 KFDASAAASALAEG
+3326 KFDGYSAVSALAEG

-3401 VATWFPFG
+3401 AATWFPFG

-3497 LSSQKAD
+3497 LVSQKAD
-3504 RAEKEEVDVSGMD
+3504 RAEKEEVDVSGLD

-3568 QIEIINSDKYD
+3568 QIEIINSEKYD

-3599 DVMAALDEAGAERG
+3599 DVMAALDESGAERG

-3639 RDSALTGEQKAIAYY
+3639 RESKLTGEQKAIAYY

-3753 DCGKQGEKAQ
+3753 DCGKQEEKAQ
-3763 VLVDSSGLTVYEKRT
+3763 ALVDSSGLTVYEKRT

-3811 KALSAVGKATYT
+3811 KALAAVGKATYT

-3848 YALYEVFDVS
+3848 YALYEVFGVS

>member
-1 MGAFMDRYNRMKGIG
+1 MSKFMDRYSRMKEAGLVGG
-16 TVPDTVQAEGEDS
+16 TSSDEIRGDS
-29 SSVPASEV
+29 FTENESAAA

-45 YNKLLEARAA
+45 YNRMKEAGLVGTSGISQASPVRAA
-55 DMSHSLS
+55 ELAEEETPSSVP
-62 EWSAAN
+62 AAEVVPGAFTERYN
-68 DTLAHSYGSYSG
+68 RFRQNRADGIRQSIEAWNEENKKLARSYGEHSG
-80 EELAKQTDA
+80 EFIKARSDA
-89 LRMSGESLKQRIR
+89 LRTSGESLKKRIK

-160 VAETHHGKESSLEDK
+160 VAETHHGKESSLEEK
-175 ILYAQASVDM
+175 IQDTQANIKM
-185 LESKLENSKG
+185 LEIQLEKSKG
-195 KIPSP
+195 KGPSP

-210 DGNDEIKAAL
+210 DGNDKIKAQL

-240 ERREENGLSD
+240 EWREENGLSD

-264 VLSAKSEYFNP
+264 VLSAKSENFNP

-294 NIARA
+294 NIAKT
-299 GDRVKDAGDLAM
+299 GDRVKEAGDLAM

-319 RSIVGIGDAART
+319 RSIADLGDAART

-357 AAPKAEK
+357 AAPEAEK
-364 SLTKRLED
+364 SLTKRLEN
-372 AAVAGNRAVDN
+372 AAVAGSRAADN

-410 RTLGKAGNVIADLA
+410 QTLGKAGNVIADLA

-492 SLFGSAFG
+492 SLLGDAFG
-500 TVPAIGRKLGFSII
+500 TVPVIGRKLGFSMTE
-514 DNITN
+514 NISN
-519 PVVRTLMVYL
+519 PMVRGIMVFL
-529 VESGE
+529 AEAGE

-556 DFELDAREVAYEGIL
+556 DFELDAREVAYEGALGTLSGAIL
-571 GAISGGVLGSIGLG
+571 GSFGLK

-611 VGTAAEAAGMIGA
+611 IGTAAEAEGMIAA

-637 ETTGLEDTARRVK
+637 ETTGVEDTARRVK

-751 MLEAEMKL
+751 LLEAEMKL

-779 SEADG
+779 PEADG

-807 GVSDADKK
+807 DVSDADKK

-834 GVIEIT
+834 GVIEVT
-840 GKTGREY
+840 GKTGKEY
-847 TRSGYSRFTEKNDGQ
+847 TRSGYSQYIERNDGQ
-862 VFDDKLRAAG
+862 VYNDKLRAAG

-915 AEVVVGYTQTGEM
+915 AEVVVGYTKNGEM

-942 VKERTPRRTG
+942 VKERTSRQPGRG
-952 PDKAGMTETNEESSS
+952 EAGMTGDYGKSSKVEGPIKS
-967 DNSISQ
+967 GPATTDNSISK

-984 ESENDASD
+984 ESENDAAD

-998 DTAEVGA
+998 DTAENGA

-1012 DRKGSDVSAAFSDEA
+1012 DRENSDDSAAFSDEA

-1062 AAEELSHILDRRI
+1062 AAEELSHILDRRVI
-1075 VFFRS
+1075 FFRS

-1233 AVREAKARDA
+1233 AVREAKARGA
-1243 EDSAAARHSFAGRNV
+1243 SGRS
-1258 QNEITERY
+1258 EY
-1266 RTAVD
+1266 
-1271 NVLNMQNT
+1271 
-1279 ASDNLIIGYTP
+1279 
-1290 KLMREMGM
+1290 
-1298 PSLPMVIGTG
+1298 
-1308 HVYSIAKTA
+1308 TA
-1317 EEAKQDGNYHK
+1317 EQR
-1328 GVHYHGLGESAV
+1328 
-1340 KNIYTALCDPVMV
+1340 KNTRPDIDR
-1353 IASKDVNPN
+1353 SDV
-1362 AAPMR
+1362 
-1367 STHSI
+1367 
-1372 VAIIDIGK
+1372 V
-1380 SNQSLLLPVEIT
+1380 
-1392 AERTVYGDQM
+1392 
-1402 DVNVLSSAYNKDVSA
+1402 
-1417 LVKEAIALEN
+1417 
-1427 SGDIGI
+1427 
-1433 YYAKKEAAA
+1433 
-1442 LVPAGVQFPIRIQ
+1442 F
-1455 GSTASDII
+1455 
-1463 IHRLNEKV
+1463 
-1471 NMQISDATQS
+1471 
-1481 RQFKRWFGDWQNHPE
+1481 
-1496 SASKIVN
+1496 
-1503 EVGTPKVVYHG
+1503 
-1514 TGANFTVF
+1514 AN
-1522 KSESGTY
+1522 
-1529 WFSESTDYA
+1529 
-1538 EAMAEERAGKNGRVG
+1538 
-1553 AFYLDMKNPYR
+1553 
-1564 AKLPPGQFTDPGYEK
+1564 
-1579 PIIEKAKSGG
+1579 
-1589 YDGVIIENDTDSD
+1589 DGVS
-1602 IEAETFYVVFSPNQI
+1602 
-1617 KSATDNIGTF
+1617 
-1627 DRGNNDTRYSIEDSD
+1627 YSIEDSD
-1642 YEMPI
+1642 YEKPI

-1691 FRAWFGDWCAHDT
+1691 FRAWFGDWRAHDT

-1823 KHTNERRFHNL
+1823 KNTNERRFHNL

-1900 FYHGTMYDFTEFRS
+1900 FYHGTGANFTVFKS
-1914 EEISPAEGS
+1914 ENGTYWFSESTDYAEAM
-1923 YFFAENREDAEGY
+1923 AEERAGKNGRVGAFYLDMKNPYRAKLPPGQFTDPGY
-1936 GSERYGGHVM
+1936 EK
-1946 EVYLSAENL
+1946 
-1955 ADYNDQPSEF
+1955 PII
-1965 YQLKDKREQVQWL
+1965 DKA
-1978 KERGYDG
+1978 KSGGYDG
-1985 WYADMDSGGWGE
+1985 VIIENDTDSDIE
-1997 VSVFSPNQIKSATDN
+1997 AETFYVVFSPNQIKSATDN
-2012 IGTFDRGNNDTR
+2012 IGTFDRGNDDTR

-2046 TAAAERAR
+2046 TSAAERAR

-2063 AAEDEARDRLDTLA
+2063 AAEEEARRA
-2077 KGGTSEDRLFDSAK
+2077 SR
-2091 SERGNIERENMKARE
+2091 
-2106 ATMTQEEYE
+2106 
-2115 RIIGKPLT
+2115 
-2123 EEEAAD
+2123 EEEA
-2129 LREEISK
+2129 LRR
-2136 AAGSIAAEEGL
+2136 AEQE
-2147 YSAAEEERLFLEEER
+2147 YAAAEEEGKNESDR
-2162 TAVAPKWFEQVKKSG
+2162 APEVPAWFDSVKKSG
-2177 SLADEITAENKR
+2177 SVAEWVMSENNR
-2189 QNSKLGKYIREHGA
+2189 RSSKLRRYITEHGT
-2203 DIPDVSASDFA
+2203 DSRDVSATDFA
-2214 EAAVKEVYG
+2214 EAAVREIWDGAPASEGLDPELEAFLKEDVRTEI
-2223 DSLSDKDA
+2223 DRQSADLQRKIEEKR

-2241 AEAVRDAEKAYAA
+2241 AEAVRDAKKIDRTADRLIFENDPQERLDAMRRTNRMIGEIVEKSGITA
-2254 EEAEGKRMSD
+2254 EEK
-2264 EDAESTK
+2264 
-2271 EDRSGND
+2271 
-2278 GENVRL
+2278 
-2284 HPKNPDPN
+2284 
-2292 SKSGRKQLREAAQAT
+2292 
-2307 YAETLKRLKPT
+2307 
-2318 EAEIAFAEKLAS
+2318 AFAEKIAD
-2330 GEQYAANIPDDMNAR
+2330 GTQYAANIPSTMDADRVVHLAWEYMIIKRMNAG
-2345 RVEAVTSALRAI
+2345 EPPT
-2357 RYYSGAKDGG
+2357 
-2367 GALQRLGVKIES
+2367 ALQRLGIRIAS
-2379 PLVSNYSDAAY
+2379 PLVNDYRDAPL
-2390 LRGWEDARR
+2390 LRAWDRDYYRAKSSTSEIISKYELEPKEIADAR
-2399 NSKEAIYEAVA
+2399 SI
-2410 KYQISKKEGVIA
+2410 
-2422 RSVADGILDI
+2422 ADGYHGIEDFR
-2432 DEVNLHSNFARFKVA
+2432 EYSNFKRFA
-2447 HLADLYRTADI
+2447 ISELADAYALVDSLSKAGIPQQRAATVERFAKELEPIIDGIEYAHRRSPLRLTA
-2458 YAANAITAQRSRTA
+2458 
-2472 AKFQPSLDAILGGMD
+2472 
-2487 GERLNKRSQA
+2487 
-2497 RLNLNTMVR
+2497 NTMTR
-2506 NNLAVFGEVKGAQ
+2506 NNLAVFGEEKGAK
-2519 INSLLFRPIQL
+2519 INALLFRPIQL

-2537 FVNDHVEEFTNNYG
+2537 FVNGQFDEFTRTFG
-2551 KVTKTESALVQ
+2551 KVTEAESAIAQKL
-2562 MLMEGRLDTALLQ
+2562 
-2575 SGISEAKKDARRRF
+2575 IEAGTDAEEAGKFPTVDKLIESKTDEKRRT
-2589 DLNGTQIETA
+2589 DEKIE
-2599 ETEVAAKQALEAE
+2599 ALEAE
-2612 KKNLKQLKEQIEEL
+2612 AAAKEQSREARNRKRKKLSDAKEHSAQIEA
-2626 KTKRDS
+2626 
-2632 MILRKIDGDISEV
+2632 
-2645 GQKIAEA
+2645 Q
-2652 EKEAENSKRLLDL
+2652 
-2665 YGELERLAALKKSEL
+2665 LAAF
-2680 EKDSE
+2680 
-2685 SENAE
+2685 
-2690 RAKTL
+2690 
-2695 KKIDGDIS
+2695 
-2703 EVEKKISEAEEDIKS
+2703 SEAVSAGVDF
-2718 EKTLLGLKGELRSL
+2718 RR
-2732 EDWKK
+2732 
-2737 SVLEKNPKS
+2737 VLS
-2746 TADSAETVKE
+2746 
-2756 IDDKLRKT
+2756 
-2764 EEAIARTEKKA
+2764 
-2775 KKKEHDIEIERAVKK
+2775 
-2790 QYLRLLELRNE
+2790 
-2801 RVKIDSEIAAYEAMK
+2801 
-2816 DEKIDVRRISSIAN
+2816 ISD

-2848 THGYRPIGFIK
+2848 VHGYRPIGFIK

-2866 PEQMTKLSEA
+2866 EKQMTELTEI
-2876 LHALGV
+2876 
-2882 SPDLVKAFD
+2882 
-2891 ASLKR
+2891 LKR
-2896 LGIGEDVSSL
+2896 FGLTDEVFEL
-2906 PVEIAG
+2906 PTEIAG
-2912 RTGDFK
+2912 RTKDFK

-2924 PHYLTRTG
+2924 PFHQRRTG
-2932 ERTEFDALAG
+2932 KNTVYDAVAG
-2942 YNGYV
+2942 YDRYV
-2947 SLASEVFYHTDD
+2947 RYMSEMFYHTDD
-2959 IQKLRQFNQTL
+2959 IQKLRQFNQAI
-2970 RTMYS
+2970 RTYFAS
-2975 GSEVK
+2975 DEIK
-2980 NSVAALHE
+2980 NRIEDVREA
-2988 KMRSGALS
+2988 MRKGTM
-2996 FEEGNAKIESML
+2996 EEDAGNAEIERL
-3008 ENVRDNALSPYVTVL
+3008 TGKAVNRNLSPYVAAL
-3023 ENYTNVIAG
+3023 DNYTNIIAG
-3032 KQTMGDR
+3032 KQTAGDR
-3039 ASEAEFGRA
+3039 GMESDLGRRTLNIGEKLERRFSA
-3048 ALSTSGKIRG
+3048 
-3058 VFARAAI
+3058 AAI
-3065 TGNVSS
+3065 VGNVSS
-3071 ALAQVVQ
+3071 AFAQFVQ
-3078 LPMVV
+3078 LPMVAA
-3083 SECGNGNLMRA
+3083 ECGNSNLLRAMRD
-3094 IWDVATQNLNKKTD
+3094 IFTRELNKKTD

-3121 TNRVAAELAGAEKV
+3121 TSRLSTELTGKNKA

-3143 GMFLFETVDDVASR
+3143 GAFLFETVDDVASR
-3157 LIVRTKYLQLI
+3157 VIVRAKYLQLVNE
-3168 RAGVGSDAALALAD
+3168 GVNSDSALALAD

-3192 MKGAKPM
+3192 MKGAKPIA
-3199 MFCNKS
+3199 FCNKN
-3205 FVKGLFTMFQ
+3205 FVWKLLTTFQ
-3215 LEVANSWAH
+3215 LEVANIWAH
-3224 IDQDIPADIRKMSR
+3224 VDQDIPADVRKISR
-3238 TKGKKAAIKYTA
+3238 TQGKNAAAKYTA
-3250 ALIVKY
+3250 AVIVKY
-3256 LLGAFFLDRLAD
+3256 LLGAFLLNRLTD
-3268 ELYGQTPVQFDV
+3268 ELYGQTPVPFDFA
-3280 LGYVAESLAA
+3280 GYALDAAAA

-3299 LRTMLDNAIEKLLK
+3299 LRTALDNTLEKLLK
-3313 ARPFNTEAPEKDR
+3313 IRPLGTEKGEGGFNAH
-3326 KFDASAAASALAEG
+3326 SALTA
-3340 ILGDV
+3340 LGEDV
-3345 PAAQNILGMLG
+3345 VGDMPVVQNAFGMLG
-3356 MSETKFPLPRIWSD
+3356 LSDARLPVPRLWSD

-3401 VATWFPFG
+3401 AATWFPFG

-3497 LSSQKAD
+3497 LVSQKAD

-3517 GFDALAARYFTNDEA
+3517 GFDALAARYFTNDET

-3568 QIEIINSDKYD
+3568 QIEIINSEKYD

-3599 DVMAALDEAGAERG
+3599 DVMAALDESGAERG

-3811 KALSAVGKATYT
+3811 KALAAVGKATYT

-3848 YALYEVFDVS
+3848 YALYEVFGVS

>member
-1 MGAFMDRYNRMKGIG
+1 M
-16 TVPDTVQAEGEDS
+16 
-29 SSVPASEV
+29 
-37 KPGAFTER
+37 
-45 YNKLLEARAA
+45 
-55 DMSHSLS
+55 
-62 EWSAAN
+62 
-68 DTLAHSYGSYSG
+68 
-80 EELAKQTDA
+80 
-89 LRMSGESLKQRIR
+89 
-102 DSGLYDDDTVT
+102 
-113 ALGEGIDSWNRVHD
+113 
-127 IYRRDLDLAA
+127 
-137 GRAERE
+137 
-143 QATAELPAS
+143 
-152 SLPVYGQN
+152 
-160 VAETHHGKESSLEDK
+160 
-175 ILYAQASVDM
+175 
-185 LESKLENSKG
+185 
-195 KIPSP
+195 
-200 EQLMSGDAGI
+200 
-210 DGNDEIKAAL
+210 
-220 KEKKKEL
+220 
-227 EQLLKERQESEIA
+227 
-240 ERREENGLSD
+240 
-250 GSHVPSSPAQDVEA
+250 
-264 VLSAKSEYFNP
+264 
-275 DDNKDPYGNDLRP
+275 
-288 AVNTVN
+288 
-294 NIARA
+294 
-299 GDRVKDAGDLAM
+299 
-311 SAFSAGID
+311 
-319 RSIVGIGDAART
+319 
-331 AYETV
+331 
-336 KGTADRLAG
+336 
-345 LNQIPELKKYSP
+345 
-357 AAPKAEK
+357 
-364 SLTKRLED
+364 
-372 AAVAGNRAVDN
+372 
-383 YLLSGD
+383 
-389 TYTDRS
+389 
-395 EKDTVMQDYLYRREN
+395 
-410 RTLGKAGNVIADLA
+410 
-424 ENFGYQMP
+424 
-432 NMLLTHGFGLTGLSS
+432 
-447 NAATAIMFGSP
+447 
-458 AYVSNRRELLEEG
+458 
-471 YSSAEADLYGKAG
+471 YGKAG

-492 SLFGSAFG
+492 SLLGDAFG
-500 TVPAIGRKLGFSII
+500 TIPVIGRKLGFSMTE
-514 DNITN
+514 NISN
-519 PVVRTLMVYL
+519 PMVRGLMVFIA
-529 VESGE
+529 EAGE

-545 EAAAKSAITGE
+545 EAWAKSAITGE
-556 DFELDAREVAYEGIL
+556 DFELDAREVAYEG
-571 GAISGGVLGSIGLG
+571 VLGTLSGAFLGSFGLK

-637 ETTGLEDTARRVK
+637 ETTGVEDTARRVK

-655 LEALS
+655 LETLS

-690 AKDSLTA
+690 AKDSLAA

-710 AASRAADADSAA
+710 AASRATDADSAA

-759 RDRFGID
+759 RDRFGTD

-779 SEADG
+779 PEADG

-807 GVSDADKK
+807 GVADADKK

-834 GVIEIT
+834 GVIEVT
-840 GKTGREY
+840 GKTGKEY
-847 TRSGYSRFTEKNDGQ
+847 TRSGYSQYIEKNDGQ
-862 VFDDKLRAAG
+862 VYDDKLRAAG

-902 GRVLMRVGQNDYN
+902 GRVLMRIGQNDYN
-915 AEVVVGYTQTGEM
+915 AEVVVGYTRNGEM

-942 VKERTPRRTG
+942 VKERTSRQPGRG
-952 PDKAGMTETNEESSS
+952 EAGMTGDYGKSSKVEGPIKS
-967 DNSISQ
+967 GPATTDNSISQ

-984 ESENDASD
+984 ESENDAAD
-992 TAENGA
+992 TAEN
-998 DTAEVGA
+998 GA

-1012 DRKGSDVSAAFSDEA
+1012 DRKGSDDSAAFSDEA

-1188 DYKPSLGRKII
+1188 EHKPSLGRKII

-1212 VRAVSSRILKD
+1212 IRAVSSRILKD

-1243 EDSAAARHSFAGRNV
+1243 ESETRESGQKNSYSSAASYDFSKPFSDQVDDWVAGKFPKKDTLVVGPTPQVFLNIGFNKLPV
-1258 QNEITERY
+1258 TINQTHVDY
-1266 RTAVD
+1266 AVNGTKNAD
-1271 NVLNMQNT
+1271 HYMGANMLKQLPDALEHPVAVISSET
-1279 ASDNLIIGYTP
+1279 ASGTSVVALLPFTVNGGTVVAPVYVDGFGIQN
-1290 KLMREMGM
+1290 
-1298 PSLPMVIGTG
+1298 SLVIDSNAVT
-1308 HVYSIAKTA
+1308 SIYGRK
-1317 EEAKQDGNYHK
+1317 N
-1328 GVHYHGLGESAV
+1328 AV
-1340 KNIYTALCDPVMV
+1340 TTLLTNAINKHNSGQTAL
-1353 IASKDVNPN
+1353 
-1362 AAPMR
+1362 
-1367 STHSI
+1367 
-1372 VAIIDIGK
+1372 
-1380 SNQSLLLPVEIT
+1380 
-1392 AERTVYGDQM
+1392 
-1402 DVNVLSSAYNKDVSA
+1402 
-1417 LVKEAIALEN
+1417 
-1427 SGDIGI
+1427 
-1433 YYAKKEAAA
+1433 YYINRKEAAKLYQSA
-1442 LVPAGVQFPIRIQ
+1442 RVIMPKIPSAVNGFVSSITDP
-1455 GSTASDII
+1455 GSPVKPKIKNQTET
-1463 IHRLNEKV
+1463 H
-1471 NMQISDATQS
+1471 
-1481 RQFKRWFGDWQNHPE
+1481 QFKRWFGDWQSQPE
-1496 SASKIVN
+1496 QASKVVN
-1503 EVGTPKVVYHG
+1503 EDGTPKAVYHG
-1514 TGANFTVF
+1514 TGAEFTVF
-1522 KSESGTY
+1522 KSENGTY
-1529 WFSESTDYA
+1529 WFSESIDYA
-1538 EAMAEERAGKNGRVG
+1538 EAMAEERAGKTGRVG

-1579 PIIEKAKSGG
+1579 PIIDKAKSGG

-1627 DRGNNDTRYSIEDSD
+1627 DRGNDDTRYSIEDSD
-1642 YEMPI
+1642 YEKPI

-1691 FRAWFGDWCAHDT
+1691 FRAWFGDWRAHDT

-1823 KHTNERRFHNL
+1823 KNTNERRFHNL

-1900 FYHGTMYDFTEFRS
+1900 FYHGTGANFTVFKS
-1914 EEISPAEGS
+1914 ENGTYWFSESTDYAEAM
-1923 YFFAENREDAEGY
+1923 AEERAGKNGRVGAFYLDMKNPYRAKLPPGQFTDPGY
-1936 GSERYGGHVM
+1936 EK
-1946 EVYLSAENL
+1946 
-1955 ADYNDQPSEF
+1955 PII
-1965 YQLKDKREQVQWL
+1965 DKA
-1978 KERGYDG
+1978 KSGGYDG
-1985 WYADMDSGGWGE
+1985 VIIENDTDSDIE
-1997 VSVFSPNQIKSATDN
+1997 AETFYVVFSPNQIKSATDN
-2012 IGTFDRGNNDTR
+2012 IGTFDRGNNDIR

-2046 TAAAERAR
+2046 TSAAERAR

-2063 AAEDEARDRLDTLA
+2063 AAEEEARRA
-2077 KGGTSEDRLFDSAK
+2077 
-2091 SERGNIERENMKARE
+2091 AR
-2106 ATMTQEEYE
+2106 
-2115 RIIGKPLT
+2115 
-2123 EEEAAD
+2123 EEEA
-2129 LREEISK
+2129 LRR
-2136 AAGSIAAEEGL
+2136 AEQE
-2147 YSAAEEERLFLEEER
+2147 YAAAEEEGKNESDR
-2162 TAVAPKWFEQVKKSG
+2162 TPEAPAWFDSMKKSG
-2177 SLADEITAENKR
+2177 SVAEWVMSENNR
-2189 QNSKLGKYIREHGA
+2189 RSSKLRRYITEHGT
-2203 DIPDVSASDFA
+2203 DSRDVSAADFA
-2214 EAAVKEVYG
+2214 EAAVREIWDGAPASEGLDPELEAFLKEDVRTEI
-2223 DSLSDKDA
+2223 DRQSADLQRKIEEKR

-2241 AEAVRDAEKAYAA
+2241 AEAVRDAKKIDRTADRLIFENDPQERLEAMRRTNRMIGEIVEKSGITA
-2254 EEAEGKRMSD
+2254 EEK
-2264 EDAESTK
+2264 
-2271 EDRSGND
+2271 
-2278 GENVRL
+2278 
-2284 HPKNPDPN
+2284 
-2292 SKSGRKQLREAAQAT
+2292 
-2307 YAETLKRLKPT
+2307 
-2318 EAEIAFAEKLAS
+2318 AFAEKIANNT
-2330 GEQYAANIPDDMNAR
+2330 QYAANIPSTMDADRVVHLAWEYMIIKRMNAG
-2345 RVEAVTSALRAI
+2345 EPPT
-2357 RYYSGAKDGG
+2357 
-2367 GALQRLGVKIES
+2367 ALQRLGIRIAS
-2379 PLVSNYSDAAY
+2379 PLVNDYRDAPL
-2390 LRGWEDARR
+2390 LRAWDRDYYRAKSSTSEIISKYELEPKEIADAR
-2399 NSKEAIYEAVA
+2399 SI
-2410 KYQISKKEGVIA
+2410 
-2422 RSVADGILDI
+2422 ADGYHGIEDFR
-2432 DEVNLHSNFARFKVA
+2432 EYSNFKRFA
-2447 HLADLYRTADI
+2447 ISELADAYALVDSLSKAGIPQQRAATVERFAKELEPIIDGIEYAHRRSPLRLTA
-2458 YAANAITAQRSRTA
+2458 
-2472 AKFQPSLDAILGGMD
+2472 
-2487 GERLNKRSQA
+2487 
-2497 RLNLNTMVR
+2497 NTMTR
-2506 NNLAVFGEVKGAQ
+2506 NNLAVFGEEKGAK
-2519 INSLLFRPIQL
+2519 INALLFRPIQL

-2537 FVNDHVEEFTNNYG
+2537 FVNGQFDEFTRTFG
-2551 KVTKTESALVQ
+2551 KVTESESAIAQKL
-2562 MLMEGRLDTALLQ
+2562 
-2575 SGISEAKKDARRRF
+2575 IEAGTDAEEAGKFPTVDKLIESKTDEKRRA
-2589 DLNGTQIETA
+2589 DEKIE
-2599 ETEVAAKQALEAE
+2599 ALEAE
-2612 KKNLKQLKEQIEEL
+2612 AAAKEQSREARNRKRKKLSDAKERSAQIEA
-2626 KTKRDS
+2626 
-2632 MILRKIDGDISEV
+2632 
-2645 GQKIAEA
+2645 Q
-2652 EKEAENSKRLLDL
+2652 
-2665 YGELERLAALKKSEL
+2665 LAAF
-2680 EKDSE
+2680 
-2685 SENAE
+2685 
-2690 RAKTL
+2690 
-2695 KKIDGDIS
+2695 
-2703 EVEKKISEAEEDIKS
+2703 SEAVSAGVDF
-2718 EKTLLGLKGELRSL
+2718 RR
-2732 EDWKK
+2732 
-2737 SVLEKNPKS
+2737 VLS
-2746 TADSAETVKE
+2746 
-2756 IDDKLRKT
+2756 
-2764 EEAIARTEKKA
+2764 
-2775 KKKEHDIEIERAVKK
+2775 
-2790 QYLRLLELRNE
+2790 
-2801 RVKIDSEIAAYEAMK
+2801 
-2816 DEKIDVRRISSIAN
+2816 ISD

-2848 THGYRPIGFIK
+2848 VHGYRPIGFIK

-2866 PEQMTKLSEA
+2866 EKQMTELTEI
-2876 LHALGV
+2876 
-2882 SPDLVKAFD
+2882 
-2891 ASLKR
+2891 LKR
-2896 LGIGEDVSSL
+2896 FGLTDEVFEL
-2906 PVEIAG
+2906 PTEIAG
-2912 RTGDFK
+2912 RTKDFK

-2924 PHYLTRTG
+2924 PFHQRRTG
-2932 ERTEFDALAG
+2932 KNTVYDAVAG
-2942 YNGYV
+2942 YDRYV
-2947 SLASEVFYHTDD
+2947 RYMSEMFYHTDD
-2959 IQKLRQFNQTL
+2959 IQKLRQFNQAI
-2970 RTMYS
+2970 RTYFAS
-2975 GSEVK
+2975 DEIK
-2980 NSVAALHE
+2980 NRIEDVREA
-2988 KMRSGALS
+2988 MRKGTM
-2996 FEEGNAKIESML
+2996 EEDAGNAEIERL
-3008 ENVRDNALSPYVTVL
+3008 TGKAVNRNLSPYVAAL
-3023 ENYTNVIAG
+3023 DNYTNIIAG
-3032 KQTMGDR
+3032 KQTAGDR
-3039 ASEAEFGRA
+3039 GMESDLGRRTLNIGEKLERRFSA
-3048 ALSTSGKIRG
+3048 
-3058 VFARAAI
+3058 AAI
-3065 TGNVSS
+3065 VGNVSS
-3071 ALAQVVQ
+3071 AFAQFVQ
-3078 LPMVV
+3078 LPMVAA
-3083 SECGNGNLMRA
+3083 ECGNSNLLRAMRD
-3094 IWDVATQNLNKKTD
+3094 IFTRELNKKTD

-3121 TNRVAAELAGAEKV
+3121 TSRLSTELTGKNKA

-3143 GMFLFETVDDVASR
+3143 GAFLFETVDDLASR
-3157 LIVRTKYLQLI
+3157 VIVRTKYLQLVNE
-3168 RAGVGSDAALALAD
+3168 GVNSDSALALAD

-3192 MKGAKPM
+3192 MKGAKPIA
-3199 MFCNKS
+3199 FCNKN
-3205 FVKGLFTMFQ
+3205 FVWKLLTTFQ
-3215 LEVANSWAH
+3215 LEVANIWAH
-3224 IDQDIPADIRKMSR
+3224 VDQDIPADVRKISR
-3238 TKGKKAAIKYTA
+3238 TQGKNAAAKYTA
-3250 ALIVKY
+3250 AVIVKY
-3256 LLGAFFLDRLAD
+3256 LLGAFLLNRLTD
-3268 ELYGQTPVQFDV
+3268 ELYGQTPVPFDFA
-3280 LGYVAESLAA
+3280 GYALDAAAA

-3299 LRTMLDNAIEKLLK
+3299 LRTALDNTLEKLLK
-3313 ARPFNTEAPEKDR
+3313 IRPLGTEKGEGGFNAH
-3326 KFDASAAASALAEG
+3326 SALTA
-3340 ILGDV
+3340 LGEDV
-3345 PAAQNILGMLG
+3345 VGDMPVVQNAFGMLG
-3356 MSETKFPLPRIWSD
+3356 LSDARLPVPRLWSD

-3401 VATWFPFG
+3401 AATWFPFG

-3497 LSSQKAD
+3497 LVSQKAD

-3692 EADEER
+3692 EADEDR

-3726 AKDREFMDKVGGD
+3726 AKIG
-3739 FDMGEIADTLSRLR
+3739 
-3753 DCGKQGEKAQ
+3753 
-3763 VLVDSSGLTVYEKRT
+3763 SSW
-3778 VFLER
+3778 
-3783 VCTESNRAKKEEALE
+3783 
-3798 KIEDAGGSAETYL
+3798 
-3811 KALSAVGKATYT
+3811 
-3823 KGETLGKSYAYKKAI
+3823 
-3838 DRVARGTRLR
+3838 TR
-3848 YALYEVFDVS
+3848 
-3858 EKVW
+3858 

>member
-68 DTLAHSYGSYSG
+68 DTLAHSYGSYSV

-89 LRMSGESLKQRIR
+89 LRMSGERLKQRIK

-137 GRAERE
+137 GRAEKE
-143 QATAELPAS
+143 QAAAKLPAS
-152 SLPVYGQN
+152 SLPVYGRSPVTAHN
-160 VAETHHGKESSLEDK
+160 GRESTLEDK

-185 LESKLENSKG
+185 LESKLEKSKG

-210 DGNDEIKAAL
+210 DGNDEIKAQL
-220 KEKKKEL
+220 KEKNEEL

-240 ERREENGLSD
+240 EWREENGLSD
-250 GSHVPSSPAQDVEA
+250 GTHVPSSPAQDVEA

-299 GDRVKDAGDLAM
+299 GDRVKEAGDLAM

-319 RSIVGIGDAART
+319 RNLADLGDAAVTLYKT
-331 AYETV
+331 AE
-336 KGTADRLAG
+336 AAAQHLAG
-345 LNQIPELKKYSP
+345 VNQTPELGKYSP
-357 AAPKAEK
+357 AAPEAEK

-389 TYTDRS
+389 TLTDRS

-410 RTLGKAGNVIADLA
+410 QTLGKAGNVIADLA

-492 SLFGSAFG
+492 SLLGDAFG
-500 TVPAIGRKLGFSII
+500 TVPVIGRKLGFSMTE
-514 DNITN
+514 NISN
-519 PVVRTLMVYL
+519 PMVRGIMVFL
-529 VESGE
+529 AEAGE

-556 DFELDAREVAYEGIL
+556 DFELDAREVAYEGALGTLSGAIL
-571 GAISGGVLGSIGLG
+571 GSFGLK

-611 VGTAAEAAGMIGA
+611 IGTAAEAEGMIAA

-637 ETTGLEDTARRVK
+637 ETTGVEDTARRVK

-779 SEADG
+779 PEADG

-834 GVIEIT
+834 GVIEVT
-840 GKTGREY
+840 GKTGKEY
-847 TRSGYSRFTEKNDGQ
+847 TRSGYSQYIEKNDAQ
-862 VFDDKLRAAG
+862 VYDDKLRAAG
-872 NLDEAVRASTDY
+872 NLNEAVRASTDY

-891 PRKDNIKEFAR
+891 PRKDNIREFAR
-902 GRVLMRVGQNDYN
+902 GRVLMRIGQNDYN
-915 AEVVVGYTQTGEM
+915 AEVVVGYTKNGEM

-942 VKERTPRRTG
+942 VKERTSRQPGRG
-952 PDKAGMTETNEESSS
+952 EAGMTGDYGKSSKVEGPIKS
-967 DNSISQ
+967 GPATTDNSISQ

-984 ESENDASD
+984 ESENDAAD

-998 DTAEVGA
+998 DTAENGA

-1012 DRKGSDVSAAFSDEA
+1012 DREGSEASAAFGDEA

-1032 YTPTEQTRVIA
+1032 YTPTEQTRVVA

-1223 VQYARELWGR
+1223 AQYARELWGR

-1243 EDSAAARHSFAGRNV
+1243 ESKARESGRKNSYSD
-1258 QNEITERY
+1258 EEWKKPITP
-1266 RTAVD
+1266 
-1271 NVLNMQNT
+1271 
-1279 ASDNLIIGYTP
+1279 SD
-1290 KLMREMGM
+1290 
-1298 PSLPMVIGTG
+1298 V
-1308 HVYSIAKTA
+1308 KTA
-1317 EEAKQDGNYHK
+1317 Q
-1328 GVHYHGLGESAV
+1328 
-1340 KNIYTALCDPVMV
+1340 
-1353 IASKDVNPN
+1353 
-1362 AAPMR
+1362 
-1367 STHSI
+1367 SI
-1372 VAIIDIGK
+1372 VRKSINAFTSEEIRKTQKWAHKFYRELGTKSPFFRAGFGEWRAHDTSEVKVADVPEYVATNEARKAKRGTVRNNDTGWDIRISRDGETNTISHAGGDK
-1380 SNQSLLLPVEIT
+1380 LSEYGLAGIRGLTENGVLLDSEVHEHHTNNAKNDMIAFDHKLYAVGRATNGTVGLYKITVEERFQDPYHTNERRFHNLKYIEKVADVPADANVEQSHKDGSTMGSPT
-1392 AERTVYGDQM
+1392 TDYTVADI
-1402 DVNVLSSAYNKDVSA
+1402 LSLVKAYDEDFTPAHDVSPE
-1417 LVKEAIALEN
+1417 L
-1427 SGDIGI
+1427 
-1433 YYAKKEAAA
+1433 
-1442 LVPAGVQFPIRIQ
+1442 
-1455 GSTASDII
+1455 
-1463 IHRLNEKV
+1463 LNE
-1471 NMQISDATQS
+1471 D
-1481 RQFKRWFGDWQNHPE
+1481 
-1496 SASKIVN
+1496 
-1503 EVGTPKVVYHG
+1503 GTPKVVYHG

-1627 DRGNNDTRYSIEDSD
+1627 DRGNNDTRYSIEDS
-1642 YEMPI
+1642 
-1647 TPRDVE
+1647 
-1653 AVQSIGRKSINA
+1653 
-1665 FTSEE
+1665 
-1670 IRKTQKWAHK
+1670 
-1680 FYREL
+1680 
-1685 GTKSPF
+1685 
-1691 FRAWFGDWCAHDT
+1691 
-1704 GEVKV
+1704 
-1709 AEIPEY
+1709 
-1715 AATNEARKAN
+1715 
-1725 RGTVRNN
+1725 
-1732 DTGWDIRISRDG
+1732 
-1744 ETNTISHAGGDK
+1744 
-1756 LSEYGLAGI
+1756 
-1765 RGLTENGVLLDSE
+1765 
-1778 VHEHH
+1778 
-1783 TNNAKNDMIAFDHK
+1783 
-1797 LYAVG
+1797 
-1802 RDTSGNVALYKI
+1802 
-1814 TVEEAYHDH
+1814 
-1823 KHTNERRFHNL
+1823 
-1834 KYIEKVATVGGRT
+1834 
-1847 AGQSLPGVST
+1847 
-1857 NDDIATTYTVA
+1857 
-1868 DILSLVKTYDKD
+1868 
-1880 FTAAHDVSPELL
+1880 
-1892 NEDGTPKV
+1892 
-1900 FYHGTMYDFTEFRS
+1900 
-1914 EEISPAEGS
+1914 
-1923 YFFAENREDAEGY
+1923 
-1936 GSERYGGHVM
+1936 
-1946 EVYLSAENL
+1946 
-1955 ADYNDQPSEF
+1955 
-1965 YQLKDKREQVQWL
+1965 
-1978 KERGYDG
+1978 
-1985 WYADMDSGGWGE
+1985 
-1997 VSVFSPNQIKSATDN
+1997 
-2012 IGTFDRGNNDTR
+2012 
-2024 YSIEDSGWD
+2024 GWD

-2115 RIIGKPLT
+2115 SIIGKPLT

-2162 TAVAPKWFEQVKKSG
+2162 TTVAPKWFEQVKKSG

-2345 RVEAVTSALRAI
+2345 RVETVTAALRAI
-2357 RYYSGAKDGG
+2357 RYYSGEKDGG

-2379 PLVSNYSDAAY
+2379 PLVSNYSDSAY

-2432 DEVNLHSNFARFKVA
+2432 DEVNLHSNFARFKIA

-2537 FVNDHVEEFTNNYG
+2537 FVNEHVEEFTNNYG

-2645 GQKIAEA
+2645 GQKIAEV

-2680 EKDSE
+2680 EKDSK

-2996 FEEGNAKIESML
+2996 FEEGNAKIESKL

-3238 TKGKKAAIKYTA
+3238 TKGKNAAIKYTA

-3401 VATWFPFG
+3401 AATWFPFG

-3599 DVMAALDEAGAERG
+3599 DVMAALDESGAERG

-3698 FEKARRV
+3698 FKKARRV

-3811 KALSAVGKATYT
+3811 KALAAVGQATYT

-3848 YALYEVFDVS
+3848 YALYEVFGVS